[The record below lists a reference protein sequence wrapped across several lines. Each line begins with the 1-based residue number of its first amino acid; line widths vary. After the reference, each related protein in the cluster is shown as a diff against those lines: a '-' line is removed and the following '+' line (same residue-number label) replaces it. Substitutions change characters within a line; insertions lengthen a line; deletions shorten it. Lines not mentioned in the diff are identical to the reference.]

1 MNLLKKNKY
10 SIRKYKVGIFST
22 LIGTVLLL
30 SNPNGA
36 QALTTDHNVQGGSN
50 QALPGNS
57 QNTNADTNR
66 DIVNDSQNTPNAHA
80 TDNTSTNQALTNHQ
94 NVDVANQVGP
104 APIQPSASPAQ
115 NNNNSNANSTATEP
129 AANTNNNLAS
139 NNNTLNVPN
148 NTDNNDSARHLTLKE
163 IQEDVRHSSDKP
175 ELVAIAEEA
184 SNRPKKR
191 SRRAAPTDPNAT
203 PADPT
208 ATPADPT
215 AGNGSAPVAIT
226 APYTPTTDPNANNI
240 GQNAPNEV
248 LSFDDNNIRP
258 STNRSV
264 PTVTVV
270 DNLPGYTLING
281 GKVGVFSHAM
291 VRTSMFDSGDAKNYQ
306 AQGNVIALG
315 RIRGNDTND
324 HGDFNGIEKTLTVN
338 PNSEL
343 IFEFNTMTTKNYQA
357 QGNVIALGRIRGN
370 DTNDHGDFNGIEKT
384 LTVNPNSELIFEF
397 NTMTTK
403 NYQGMTNLIIK
414 NADNDTV
421 IGEKVVAYGPI
432 WRLLKVPENVSHLKI
447 QFVPKNDA
455 ITDARGIYQL
465 RDGYK
470 YYDFVDSIGLHS
482 GSHVYVERRTMEPT
496 ATNNK
501 EFTVTTSLKNNGNFG
516 ASFNTDDFV
525 YKIQLPEGVEYV
537 NNSLTKDF
545 PSGNSG
551 VDINDMNVTYD
562 AANRIITIKSTG
574 GGTGNSPARLM
585 PDKILDLKYKLR
597 VNNVPT
603 PRTVTFNDTL
613 TYKTYSQDFINSP
626 AESHT
631 VSTNPYTIDIIMNK
645 DALQAE
651 VDRRI
656 QQADYT
662 FASLDIFNDLKRRA
676 QTILDENR
684 NNVPLNKRV
693 SQADIDS
700 LANQMQ
706 HTLIR
711 SVDAENA
718 VNRKVDDMEDLV
730 NQNDELTDEEKQA
743 AIQVIEEHKNEIIG
757 NIGDQTTDDGV
768 TRIKDQG
775 IQTLSGDT
783 ATPVVKPNAKQAIRD
798 KAAKQREIINH
809 TPDATQDEIQDALNQ
824 LTTDETDAI
833 DNVTNATTN
842 ADVETAKNNGINT
855 IGAVAPQ
862 VTHKQAARDAI
873 NQATATKRQQIN
885 SNREATQEEKNA
897 ALNELTQATNHA
909 LEQINQATTN
919 DDVDTAKGDGLNAIN
934 PIAPVTVV
942 KQAARDAVSH
952 DAQQHIAEI
961 NANPDATQ
969 EERQAAIEKV
979 NAAVAVANTNILNAN
994 TNADVEQVKTNAI
1007 QGIQAIEPATKVK
1020 TDAKNAIDQSA
1031 ETQHNAIFNNN
1042 DATLEEQQAAQQLL
1056 DQAVATAKQNINAAD
1071 TNQEVAQA
1079 KDQGTQNI
1087 VVIQPATQV
1096 KTDARNAVNEKA
1108 REAITNINATPGAT
1122 REEKQEAINRVN
1134 TLKNR
1139 ALNDI
1144 GVTSTTAMVNSIRD
1158 DAVNQIGAVQP
1169 HVTKKQTATGV
1180 LTDLATAKKQE
1191 INQNTN
1197 ATTEEKQVALNQVD
1211 QDLATAI
1218 NNINQADTNAEVDQA
1233 QQLGTKA
1240 INAIQPNIV
1249 KKPAALAQTNQHYS
1263 AKLVEINA
1271 TPDATD
1277 DEKNAAI
1284 NTLNQDRQQ
1293 AIESIKQANTNAEVD
1308 QAATVAENNIDAVQ
1322 VDVVKKQAAR
1332 DKITAEVAKR
1342 IEAVKQTPNATDE
1355 EKQAAVNQINQLKDQ
1370 AFNQINQN
1378 QTNDQVDA
1386 TTNQAINAIDNVEA
1400 EVVIKPKAIAD
1411 IEKAVKEK
1419 QQQID
1424 NSLDSTDNEKEVAL
1438 QALAKEKEKALAAI
1452 DQAQTNSQ
1460 VNQAATNGVSA
1471 IKIIQPETKIKPA
1484 AREKINQKAN
1494 ELRAQINQD
1503 KEATAEERQA
1513 ALDKINDL
1521 VAKAMTNI
1529 TNDRTNQQVNDSTNQ
1544 ALDDIALVT
1553 PDHIVRAAARDA
1565 VKQQYEA
1572 KKHEIEQA
1580 EHATDEEKQVALNQL
1595 ANNEKRAL
1603 QNINQAIANNDVKRV
1618 ESNGIATLKGVEP
1631 HIVVK
1636 PEAQEAI
1643 KASAD
1648 NQVESIKD
1656 TPHATTDELDE
1667 ANQQINDTLKQG
1679 QQDIDNTTQ
1688 DAAVNDVRNQTIKAI
1703 EQIKPKVRRKRAAL
1717 DNIDES
1723 NNNQLDAIRNTLDTT
1738 QDERNVAIAALNKIV
1753 NAIKNDIAQ
1762 NKTNAEVD
1770 QTEADGNNNI
1780 KVILPKVQVKPAARQ
1795 SVSAKAEAQNALID
1809 QSDLSTEEERLAAKH
1824 LVEQALNQAIDQI
1837 NHADKTAQVNQ
1848 NSIDAQN
1855 IISKIK
1861 PATTVKAT
1869 ALQQIQNI
1877 ATNKIN
1883 LIKANN
1889 EATDEEQN
1897 AAIVQVEK
1905 ELIKAKQQI
1914 AGAVTNADVAYLLH
1928 DGKNEIRE
1936 IEPVIN
1942 KKATAREQLTTLFND
1957 KKQAIEANVQA
1968 TVEERNSILAQLQNI
1983 YDTAIG
1989 QIDQD
1994 RSNAQVDKTATLNLQ
2009 TIHDLDVHPIKK
2021 PDAEKTI
2028 NDDLARVTH
2037 LVQNYRKVSDRN
2049 KADALK
2055 AITALKLQ
2063 MDEEL
2068 KTART
2073 NADVDAVL
2081 KRFNVALGD
2090 IEAVI
2095 TEKENSLLRIDNIAQ
2110 QTYAKFKAIA
2120 TPEQLAKVKALI
2132 DQYVA
2137 DGNRMVDEDAT
2148 LNDIKKDTQLI
2159 IDEILA
2165 IKLPAEVIKASPKV
2179 GQPAPKVCT
2188 PIKKED
2194 KQEVRK
2200 VVKEL
2205 PNTGSEE
2212 MDLPLKELA
2221 LITGAALL
2229 ARRRSKKEKE
2239 S

>member
-36 QALTTDHNVQGGSN
+36 QALTTDNNVQSDTN
-50 QALPGNS
+50 QATPVNS
-57 QNTNADTNR
+57 QDKDVANNR
-66 DIVNDSQNTPNAHA
+66 GLANSAQNTPNQSA
-80 TDNTSTNQALTNHQ
+80 TTNQATNQALVNH
-94 NVDVANQVGP
+94 NNGSIVNQATPTSV
-104 APIQPSASPAQ
+104 QSSTPSAQ
-115 NNNNSNANSTATEP
+115 NNNHTDGNTTATETVSNAN
-129 AANTNNNLAS
+129 NNDAVS
-139 NNNTLNVPN
+139 NNTTLNVPN
-148 NTDNNDSARHLTLKE
+148 KTNENGSGGHLTLKE

-175 ELVAIAEEA
+175 ELVAIAEPA

-191 SRRAAPTDPNAT
+191 SRRAAPADPNAT
-203 PADPT
+203 PADP
-208 ATPADPT
+208 AAAA
-215 AGNGSAPVAIT
+215 AGNGGAPVAIT
-226 APYTPTTDPNANNI
+226 APYTPTTDPNANNA

-248 LSFDDNNIRP
+248 LSFDDNGIRP

-264 PTVTVV
+264 PSVTVV
-270 DNLPGYTLING
+270 DNLPGFTLING

-291 VRTSMFDSGDAKNYQ
+291 VRTSMFDSGDNKNYQ

-315 RIRGNDTND
+315 RINGTDTND

-343 IFEFNTMTTKNYQA
+343 IFEFNTMTTKNG
-357 QGNVIALGRIRGN
+357 QGATNV
-370 DTNDHGDFNGIEKT
+370 
-384 LTVNPNSELIFEF
+384 
-397 NTMTTK
+397 
-403 NYQGMTNLIIK
+403 IIK
-414 NADNDTV
+414 NADTNDT
-421 IGEKVVAYGPI
+421 IAEKTVEGGPTL
-432 WRLLKVPENVSHLKI
+432 RLFKVPDNVRNLKI
-447 QFVPKNDA
+447 QFVSKNDA

-465 RDGYK
+465 KDGYK
-470 YYDFVDSIGLHS
+470 YYSFVDSIGLHS

-501 EFTVTTSLKNNGNFG
+501 EFTVTTSLKNNGNSG
-516 ASFNTDDFV
+516 ASLDTDEFV

-545 PSGNSG
+545 PSNNSG
-551 VDINDMNVTYD
+551 VDVNDMNVTYD
-562 AANRIITIKSTG
+562 AANRVITIKSTG
-574 GGTGNSPARLM
+574 GGTTNSPARLM

-613 TYKTYSQDFINSP
+613 TYKTYTQDFINSA

-662 FASLDIFNDLKRRA
+662 FASLDIFNDLKKRA
-676 QTILDENR
+676 QTILAENR

-693 SQADIDS
+693 SQADIDT
-700 LANQMQ
+700 LTNQMQ

-718 VNRKVDDMEDLV
+718 VNQKADQMEDLV

-743 AIQVIEEHKNEIIG
+743 AIQVIEEHKGNIIG
-757 NIGDQTTDDGV
+757 DIGDQTTDDGV

-783 ATPVVKPNAKQAIRD
+783 ATPVVKPNAKKAIRD
-798 KAAKQREIINH
+798 KATKQREIINA
-809 TPDATQDEIQDALNQ
+809 TPDATEDEIQDAINQ
-824 LTTDETDAI
+824 LATDETDAI

-855 IGAVAPQ
+855 IGAVVPQ
-862 VTHKQAARDAI
+862 VTHKKAARDAI

-919 DDVDTAKGDGLNAIN
+919 ADVDNAKGDGLNAIN

-969 EERQAAIEKV
+969 EERQAAIDKV
-979 NAAVAVANTNILNAN
+979 NAAVTAANTNILNAN

-1007 QGIQAIEPATKVK
+1007 QGIQAITPATKVK
-1020 TDAKNAIDQSA
+1020 TDAKNAIDKSA
-1031 ETQHNAIFNNN
+1031 ETQHNTIFNNN

-1079 KDQGTQNI
+1079 KDQGMQNI

-1096 KTDARNAVNEKA
+1096 KTDARNTVNEKA

-1122 REEKQEAINRVN
+1122 REEKQEAIDRVN
-1134 TLKNR
+1134 ALKNR
-1139 ALNDI
+1139 ALTDI

-1180 LTDLATAKKQE
+1180 LNDLATAKKQE

-1197 ATTEEKQVALNQVD
+1197 ATTEEKQMALNQVD

-1218 NNINQADTNAEVDQA
+1218 NNINQADTNTEVDQA
-1233 QQLGTKA
+1233 QQLGAQA

-1249 KKPAALAQTNQHYS
+1249 KKPAALAQINQHYN
-1263 AKLVEINA
+1263 AKLAEINA

-1293 AIESIKQANTNAEVD
+1293 AIESVKQANTNNEVD
-1308 QAATVAENNIDAVQ
+1308 QAATTAENNIDAVQ

-1378 QTNDQVDA
+1378 QTNDQVDT
-1386 TTNQAINAIDNVEA
+1386 TTNQALNAIDNVEA

-1424 NSLDSTDNEKEVAL
+1424 NSLDSTDNEKEVAS

-1471 IKIIQPETKIKPA
+1471 IKIIQPETKVKPA

-1494 ELRAQINQD
+1494 ELRAKINQD
-1503 KEATAEERQA
+1503 KEATAEERQV
-1513 ALDKINDL
+1513 ALDKINEF
-1521 VAKAMTNI
+1521 VNQAMTDI
-1529 TNDRTNQQVNDSTNQ
+1529 TNNRTNQQVDDTTSQ
-1544 ALDDIALVT
+1544 ALDSIALVA
-1553 PDHIVRAAARDA
+1553 PEHIVRAAARDA

-1572 KKHEIEQA
+1572 KKQEIEQA

-1595 ANNEKRAL
+1595 ANNEKLAL
-1603 QNINQAIANNDVKRV
+1603 QNINQAVTNNDVKRV
-1618 ESNGIATLKGVEP
+1618 ETNGIATLKGVQP
-1631 HIVVK
+1631 HIVIK
-1636 PEAQEAI
+1636 PEAQQAI
-1643 KASAD
+1643 KASAE

-1656 TPHATTDELDE
+1656 TPHATVDELDE
-1667 ANQQINDTLKQG
+1667 ANQLISDTLKQA
-1679 QQDIDNTTQ
+1679 QQEIENTNQ
-1688 DAAVNDVRNQTIKAI
+1688 DAAVTDVRNQTIKAI

-1717 DNIDES
+1717 DSIEE
-1723 NNNQLDAIRNTLDTT
+1723 NNKNQLDAIRNTLDTT
-1738 QDERNVAIAALNKIV
+1738 QDERDVAIDTLNKIV
-1753 NAIKNDIAQ
+1753 NTIKNDIAQ

-1770 QTEADGNNNI
+1770 RTETDSNDNI

-1795 SVSAKAEAQNALID
+1795 SVGVKAEAQNALID

-1848 NSIDAQN
+1848 DSINAQN

-1897 AAIVQVEK
+1897 IAIAQVEK

-1914 AGAVTNADVAYLLH
+1914 ASAVTNADVAYLLH
-1928 DGKNEIRE
+1928 DEKNEIRE

-1942 KKATAREQLTTLFND
+1942 RKASAREQLTTLFND
-1957 KKQAIEANVQA
+1957 KKQAIEANFQA

-1994 RSNAQVDKTATLNLQ
+1994 RSNAQVDKTASLNLQ

-2028 NDDLARVTH
+2028 NDDLARVTA

-2137 DGNRMVDEDAT
+2137 DGNRMIDEDAT
-2148 LNDIKKDTQLI
+2148 LNDIKQHTQFI
-2159 IDEILA
+2159 VDEILA
-2165 IKLPAEVIKASPKV
+2165 IKLPAEAMKVSPKV
-2179 GQPAPKVCT
+2179 IQPAPKVCT
-2188 PIKKED
+2188 PIKKE
-2194 KQEVRK
+2194 ETHESRK
-2200 VVKEL
+2200 VEKEL
-2205 PNTGSEE
+2205 PNTGSEG
-2212 MDLPLKELA
+2212 MDLPLKEFA

-2229 ARRRSKKEKE
+2229 ARRRTKNEKE

>member
-36 QALTTDHNVQGGSN
+36 QALTTDNNVQSDTN
-50 QALPGNS
+50 QATPVNS
-57 QNTNADTNR
+57 QDTNVANNR
-66 DIVNDSQNTPNAHA
+66 GLANSAQNTPNQSA
-80 TDNTSTNQALTNHQ
+80 TTNQSTNQALVNH
-94 NVDVANQVGP
+94 NNGSIANQATPTSV
-104 APIQPSASPAQ
+104 QSSTPSAQ
-115 NNNNSNANSTATEP
+115 NNNHTDGNTTATETVSNAN
-129 AANTNNNLAS
+129 NKDVVS
-139 NNNTLNVPN
+139 NNTTLNVPN
-148 NTDNNDSARHLTLKE
+148 KTNENGSGGHLTLKE

-175 ELVAIAEEA
+175 ELVAIAEQA

-191 SRRAAPTDPNAT
+191 SRRAAPADPNAT
-203 PADPT
+203 PADP
-208 ATPADPT
+208 AAAA
-215 AGNGSAPVAIT
+215 AGNGGAPVAIT
-226 APYTPTTDPNANNI
+226 APYTPTTDPNANNA

-248 LSFDDNNIRP
+248 LSFDDNGIRP

-264 PTVTVV
+264 PSVTVV
-270 DNLPGYTLING
+270 DNLPGFTLING

-315 RIRGNDTND
+315 RIKGNDTND
-324 HGDFNGIEKTLTVN
+324 HGDFNGIEK
-338 PNSEL
+338 S
-343 IFEFNTMTTKNYQA
+343 
-357 QGNVIALGRIRGN
+357 
-370 DTNDHGDFNGIEKT
+370 

-403 NYQGMTNLIIK
+403 NYQGVTNLIIK

-421 IGEKVVAYGPI
+421 IAEKSVAYGPI
-432 WRLLKVPENVSHLKI
+432 WRLFKVPENVSHLKI

-525 YKIQLPEGVEYV
+525 YKVQLPEGVEYV

-545 PSGNSG
+545 PSSNSG
-551 VDINDMNVTYD
+551 VDMNDFNVTYD
-562 AANRIITIKSTG
+562 AANRVITIKSTG
-574 GGTGNSPARLM
+574 GGSGNSPARLM

-613 TYKTYSQDFINSP
+613 TYKTYTQDFINSP

-700 LANQMQ
+700 LTNQMQ

-718 VNRKVDDMEDLV
+718 VNKKVDQMEELV

-783 ATPVVKPNAKQAIRD
+783 ATPVVKPNAKKAIRD
-798 KAAKQREIINH
+798 KATKQREIINA
-809 TPDATQDEIQDALNQ
+809 TPDATEDEIQDALNQ
-824 LTTDETDAI
+824 LATDETDAI

-842 ADVETAKNNGINT
+842 ADVEIAKNNGINT
-855 IGAVAPQ
+855 IGAVVPQ

-919 DDVDTAKGDGLNAIN
+919 ADVDNAKGDGLNAIN

-969 EERQAAIEKV
+969 EERQAAIDKV
-979 NAAVAVANTNILNAN
+979 NAAVTAANTNILNAN

-1007 QGIQAIEPATKVK
+1007 QGIQAITPATKVK
-1020 TDAKNAIDQSA
+1020 TDAKNAIDKSA
-1031 ETQHNAIFNNN
+1031 ETQHNTIFNNN

-1096 KTDARNAVNEKA
+1096 KTDARNAVNDKA

-1139 ALNDI
+1139 ALTDI

-1180 LTDLATAKKQE
+1180 LNDLATAKKQE

-1211 QDLATAI
+1211 QELATAI

-1249 KKPAALAQTNQHYS
+1249 KKPAALAQINQHYN
-1263 AKLVEINA
+1263 AKLAEINA
-1271 TPDATD
+1271 TPDATN

-1370 AFNQINQN
+1370 AINQINQN
-1378 QTNDQVDA
+1378 QTNDQVDT
-1386 TTNQAINAIDNVEA
+1386 TTNQAVNAIDNVEA

-1424 NSLDSTDNEKEVAL
+1424 NSLDSTDNEKEVAS

-1471 IKIIQPETKIKPA
+1471 IKIIQPETKVKPA

-1494 ELRAQINQD
+1494 ELRAKINQD
-1503 KEATAEERQA
+1503 KEATAEERQV
-1513 ALDKINDL
+1513 ALDKINEF
-1521 VAKAMTNI
+1521 VNQAMTDI
-1529 TNDRTNQQVNDSTNQ
+1529 TNNRTNQQVDDTTSQ
-1544 ALDDIALVT
+1544 ALDSIALVA
-1553 PDHIVRAAARDA
+1553 PEHIVRAAARDA

-1572 KKHEIEQA
+1572 KKQEIEQA

-1595 ANNEKRAL
+1595 ANNEKLAL
-1603 QNINQAIANNDVKRV
+1603 QNINQAVTNNDVKRV
-1618 ESNGIATLKGVEP
+1618 ETNGIATLKGVQP
-1631 HIVVK
+1631 HIVIK
-1636 PEAQEAI
+1636 PEAQQAI
-1643 KASAD
+1643 KATAE

-1656 TPHATTDELDE
+1656 TPHATVDELDE
-1667 ANQQINDTLKQG
+1667 ANQLISDTLKQA
-1679 QQDIDNTTQ
+1679 QQEIENTNQ
-1688 DAAVNDVRNQTIKAI
+1688 DAAVTDVRNQTIKAI

-1717 DNIDES
+1717 DSIEE
-1723 NNNQLDAIRNTLDTT
+1723 NNKNQLDAIRNTLDIT
-1738 QDERNVAIAALNKIV
+1738 QDERDVAIDTLNKIV
-1753 NAIKNDIAQ
+1753 NTIKNDIAQ

-1770 QTEADGNNNI
+1770 RTETDGNDNI

-1795 SVSAKAEAQNALID
+1795 SVGVKAEAQNALID

-1848 NSIDAQN
+1848 DSIDAQN

-1897 AAIVQVEK
+1897 IAIAQVEK

-1914 AGAVTNADVAYLLH
+1914 ASAVTNADVAYLLH
-1928 DGKNEIRE
+1928 DEKNEIRE

-1942 KKATAREQLTTLFND
+1942 RKASAREQLTTLFND
-1957 KKQAIEANVQA
+1957 KKQAIEANIQA

-1994 RSNAQVDKTATLNLQ
+1994 RSNAQVDKTASLNLQ

-2028 NDDLARVTH
+2028 NDDLARVTA
-2037 LVQNYRKVSDRN
+2037 LVQNYRKVSNRN

-2081 KRFNVALGD
+2081 KRFNVALSD

-2120 TPEQLAKVKALI
+2120 TPEQLAKVKVLI

-2137 DGNRMVDEDAT
+2137 DGNRMIDEDAT
-2148 LNDIKKDTQLI
+2148 LNDIKQHTQFI
-2159 IDEILA
+2159 VDEILA
-2165 IKLPAEVIKASPKV
+2165 IKLPAEATKVSPKEI
-2179 GQPAPKVCT
+2179 QPAPKVCT
-2188 PIKKED
+2188 PIKKE
-2194 KQEVRK
+2194 ETHESRK
-2200 VVKEL
+2200 VEKEL
-2205 PNTGSEE
+2205 PNTGSEG
-2212 MDLPLKELA
+2212 MDLPLKEFA

-2229 ARRRSKKEKE
+2229 ARRRTKNEKE

>member
-36 QALTTDHNVQGGSN
+36 QALTTDNNVQSDTN
-50 QALPGNS
+50 QATPVNS
-57 QNTNADTNR
+57 QDKDVANNR
-66 DIVNDSQNTPNAHA
+66 GLANSAQNTPNQSA
-80 TDNTSTNQALTNHQ
+80 TTNQATNQALVNH
-94 NVDVANQVGP
+94 NNGSIVNQATPTSV
-104 APIQPSASPAQ
+104 QSSTPSAQ
-115 NNNNSNANSTATEP
+115 NNNHTDGNTTATETVSNAN
-129 AANTNNNLAS
+129 NNDAVS
-139 NNNTLNVPN
+139 NNTTLNVPN
-148 NTDNNDSARHLTLKE
+148 KTNENGSGGHLTLKE

-175 ELVAIAEEA
+175 ELVAIAEPA

-191 SRRAAPTDPNAT
+191 SRRAAPADPNAT
-203 PADPT
+203 PADP
-208 ATPADPT
+208 AAAA
-215 AGNGSAPVAIT
+215 AGNGGAPVAIT
-226 APYTPTTDPNANNI
+226 APYTPTTDPNANNA
-240 GQNAPNEV
+240 GQNAPKEV
-248 LSFDDNNIRP
+248 LSFDDNGIRP

-264 PTVTVV
+264 PSVTVV
-270 DNLPGYTLING
+270 DNLPGFTLING

-291 VRTSMFDSGDAKNYQ
+291 VRTSMFDSADAKNYQ

-315 RIRGNDTND
+315 RIKGNDT
-324 HGDFNGIEKTLTVN
+324 T
-338 PNSEL
+338 
-343 IFEFNTMTTKNYQA
+343 
-357 QGNVIALGRIRGN
+357 
-370 DTNDHGDFNGIEKT
+370 DHGDFNGIEKT

-403 NYQGMTNLIIK
+403 NYQGVTNLIIK

-421 IGEKVVAYGPI
+421 IAEKSVAYGPI
-432 WRLLKVPENVSHLKI
+432 WRLFKVPENVSHLKI

-525 YKIQLPEGVEYV
+525 YQVQLPEGVEYV

-545 PSGNSG
+545 PSSNSG
-551 VDINDMNVTYD
+551 VDMNDFNVTYD
-562 AANRIITIKSTG
+562 AANRVITIKSTG
-574 GGTGNSPARLM
+574 GGSGNSPARLM

-613 TYKTYSQDFINSP
+613 TYKTYTQDFINSP

-700 LANQMQ
+700 LTNQMQ

-718 VNRKVDDMEDLV
+718 VNKKVDQMEDLV

-783 ATPVVKPNAKQAIRD
+783 ATPVVKPNAKKAIRD
-798 KAAKQREIINH
+798 KATKQREIINA
-809 TPDATQDEIQDALNQ
+809 TPDATEDEIQDALNQ
-824 LTTDETDAI
+824 LATDETDAI

-855 IGAVAPQ
+855 IGAVVPQ
-862 VTHKQAARDAI
+862 VTHKKAARDAI

-919 DDVDTAKGDGLNAIN
+919 ADVDNAKGDGLNAIN

-969 EERQAAIEKV
+969 EERQAAIDKV
-979 NAAVAVANTNILNAN
+979 NAAVTAANTNILNAN

-1007 QGIQAIEPATKVK
+1007 QGIQAITPATKVK
-1020 TDAKNAIDQSA
+1020 TDAKNAIDKSA
-1031 ETQHNAIFNNN
+1031 ETQHNTIFNNI

-1096 KTDARNAVNEKA
+1096 KTDARNVVNDKA

-1139 ALNDI
+1139 ALTDI

-1180 LTDLATAKKQE
+1180 LNDLATAKKQE

-1211 QDLATAI
+1211 QELATAI

-1249 KKPAALAQTNQHYS
+1249 KKPAALAQINQHYN
-1263 AKLVEINA
+1263 AKLAEINA

-1293 AIESIKQANTNAEVD
+1293 AIESVKQANTNAEVD

-1378 QTNDQVDA
+1378 QTNDQVDT
-1386 TTNQAINAIDNVEA
+1386 TTNQALNAIDNVEA

-1424 NSLDSTDNEKEVAL
+1424 NSLDSTDNEKEVAS

-1471 IKIIQPETKIKPA
+1471 IKIIQPETKVKPA
-1484 AREKINQKAN
+1484 AREKINQKVN
-1494 ELRAQINQD
+1494 ELRAKINQD
-1503 KEATAEERQA
+1503 KEATAEERQV
-1513 ALDKINDL
+1513 ALDKINEF
-1521 VAKAMTNI
+1521 VNQAMTDI
-1529 TNDRTNQQVNDSTNQ
+1529 TNNRTNQQVDDTTSQ
-1544 ALDDIALVT
+1544 ALDSIALVALE
-1553 PDHIVRAAARDA
+1553 HIVRAAARDA

-1572 KKHEIEQA
+1572 KKQEIEQA

-1595 ANNEKRAL
+1595 ANNEKLAL
-1603 QNINQAIANNDVKRV
+1603 QNINQAVTNNDVKRV
-1618 ESNGIATLKGVEP
+1618 ETNGIATLKGVQP
-1631 HIVVK
+1631 HIVIK
-1636 PEAQEAI
+1636 PEAQQAI
-1643 KASAD
+1643 KASAE

-1656 TPHATTDELDE
+1656 TPHATVDELDE
-1667 ANQQINDTLKQG
+1667 ANQLISDTLKQA
-1679 QQDIDNTTQ
+1679 QQEIENTNQ
-1688 DAAVNDVRNQTIKAI
+1688 DAAVTDVRNQTIKAI

-1717 DNIDES
+1717 DSIEE
-1723 NNNQLDAIRNTLDTT
+1723 NNKNQLDAIRNTLDTT
-1738 QDERNVAIAALNKIV
+1738 QDERDVAIDTLNKIV
-1753 NAIKNDIAQ
+1753 NTIKNDIAQ

-1770 QTEADGNNNI
+1770 RTETDGNDNI

-1795 SVSAKAEAQNALID
+1795 SVGVKAEAQNALID

-1848 NSIDAQN
+1848 DSIDAQN

-1883 LIKANN
+1883 LSKANN

-1897 AAIVQVEK
+1897 IAIAQVEK

-1914 AGAVTNADVAYLLH
+1914 ASAVTNADVAYLLH
-1928 DGKNEIRE
+1928 DEKNEIRE

-1942 KKATAREQLTTLFND
+1942 RKASAREQLTTLFND
-1957 KKQAIEANVQA
+1957 KKQAIEANIQA

-1994 RSNAQVDKTATLNLQ
+1994 RSNAQVDKTASLNLQ
-2009 TIHDLDVHPIKK
+2009 KIHDLDVHPIKK

-2028 NDDLARVTH
+2028 NDDLARVTA
-2037 LVQNYRKVSDRN
+2037 LVQNYRKVSNRN

-2081 KRFNVALGD
+2081 KRFNVALSD

-2120 TPEQLAKVKALI
+2120 TPEQLAKVKVLI

-2137 DGNRMVDEDAT
+2137 DGNRMIDEDAT
-2148 LNDIKKDTQLI
+2148 LNDIKQHTQFI
-2159 IDEILA
+2159 VDEILA
-2165 IKLPAEVIKASPKV
+2165 IKLPAEPTKVSPKV
-2179 GQPAPKVCT
+2179 IQPAPKVCT
-2188 PIKKED
+2188 PIKKE
-2194 KQEVRK
+2194 ETHESRK
-2200 VVKEL
+2200 VEKEL
-2205 PNTGSEE
+2205 PNTGSEG
-2212 MDLPLKELA
+2212 MDLPLKEFA

-2229 ARRRSKKEKE
+2229 ARRRTKNEKE

>member
-36 QALTTDHNVQGGSN
+36 QALTTDNNVQSDTN
-50 QALPGNS
+50 QATPVNS
-57 QNTNADTNR
+57 QDTNVANNR
-66 DIVNDSQNTPNAHA
+66 GLANSAQNTPNQSA
-80 TDNTSTNQALTNHQ
+80 TTNQSTNQALVNH
-94 NVDVANQVGP
+94 NNGSIANQATP

-115 NNNNSNANSTATEP
+115 NNNHSDANSTATETVSN
-129 AANTNNNLAS
+129 ANNNDVVS
-139 NNNTLNVPN
+139 NNTTLNVPN
-148 NTDNNDSARHLTLKE
+148 RTNENGSGGHLTLKE

-175 ELVAIAEEA
+175 ELVAIAEQA

-191 SRRAAPTDPNAT
+191 SRRAAPADPNAT
-203 PADPT
+203 PADP
-208 ATPADPT
+208 AAAA
-215 AGNGSAPVAIT
+215 AGNGGAPVAIT
-226 APYTPTTDPNANNI
+226 APYTPTTDPNANNA

-248 LSFDDNNIRP
+248 LSFDDNGIRP

-264 PTVTVV
+264 PSVTVV
-270 DNLPGYTLING
+270 DNLPGFTLING

-315 RIRGNDTND
+315 RIKGNDTND
-324 HGDFNGIEKTLTVN
+324 HGDFNGIEK
-338 PNSEL
+338 S
-343 IFEFNTMTTKNYQA
+343 
-357 QGNVIALGRIRGN
+357 
-370 DTNDHGDFNGIEKT
+370 

-403 NYQGMTNLIIK
+403 NYQGVTNLIIK

-421 IGEKVVAYGPI
+421 IAEKSVAYGPI
-432 WRLLKVPENVSHLKI
+432 WRLFKVPDNVSHLKI

-525 YKIQLPEGVEYV
+525 YKVQLPEGVEYV

-545 PSGNSG
+545 PSSNSG
-551 VDINDMNVTYD
+551 VDMNDFNVTYD
-562 AANRIITIKSTG
+562 AANRVITIKSTG
-574 GGTGNSPARLM
+574 GGSGNSPARLM
-585 PDKILDLKYKLR
+585 PDKILDLKYKLC

-613 TYKTYSQDFINSP
+613 TYKTYTQDFINSP

-662 FASLDIFNDLKRRA
+662 FASLDIFNGLKRRA

-700 LANQMQ
+700 LTNQMQ

-718 VNRKVDDMEDLV
+718 VNKKVDQMEDLV

-757 NIGDQTTDDGV
+757 DIGDQTTDAGV

-783 ATPVVKPNAKQAIRD
+783 ATPVVKPNAKKAIRD
-798 KAAKQREIINH
+798 KATKQREIINA
-809 TPDATQDEIQDALNQ
+809 TPDATEDEIQDAINQ
-824 LTTDETDAI
+824 LATDETDAI

-855 IGAVAPQ
+855 IGAVVPQ
-862 VTHKQAARDAI
+862 VTHKKAARDAI

-885 SNREATQEEKNA
+885 SNREATQEEKDA

-919 DDVDTAKGDGLNAIN
+919 ADVDNAKGDGLNAIN

-969 EERQAAIEKV
+969 EERQAAIDKV
-979 NAAVAVANTNILNAN
+979 NAAVTAANTNILNAN
-994 TNADVEQVKTNAI
+994 TNANVEQVKTNAI
-1007 QGIQAIEPATKVK
+1007 QGIQAITPATKVK
-1020 TDAKNAIDQSA
+1020 TDAKNAIDKSA
-1031 ETQHNAIFNNN
+1031 ETQHNTIFNN

-1096 KTDARNAVNEKA
+1096 KTDARNAVNDKA

-1139 ALNDI
+1139 ALTDI

-1180 LTDLATAKKQE
+1180 LNDLATAKKQE

-1211 QDLATAI
+1211 QELATAI

-1249 KKPAALAQTNQHYS
+1249 KKPAALAQINQHYN
-1263 AKLVEINA
+1263 AKLAEINA
-1271 TPDATD
+1271 TPDATN

-1386 TTNQAINAIDNVEA
+1386 TTNQAVNAIDNVEA

-1424 NSLDSTDNEKEVAL
+1424 NSLDSTDNEKEVAS
-1438 QALAKEKEKALAAI
+1438 QALTKEKEKALAAI

-1471 IKIIQPETKIKPA
+1471 IKIIQPETKVKPA

-1494 ELRAQINQD
+1494 ELRAKINQD
-1503 KEATAEERQA
+1503 KEATAEERQV
-1513 ALDKINDL
+1513 ALDKINEF
-1521 VAKAMTNI
+1521 VNQAMTDI
-1529 TNDRTNQQVNDSTNQ
+1529 TNNRTNQQVDDTTSQ
-1544 ALDDIALVT
+1544 ALDSIALVT
-1553 PDHIVRAAARDA
+1553 PEHIVRAGARDA

-1572 KKHEIEQA
+1572 KKQEIEQA

-1595 ANNEKRAL
+1595 ANNEKLAL
-1603 QNINQAIANNDVKRV
+1603 QNINQAVTNNDVKRV
-1618 ESNGIATLKGVEP
+1618 ETNGIATLKGVQP
-1631 HIVVK
+1631 HIVIK
-1636 PEAQEAI
+1636 PEEQQAI
-1643 KASAD
+1643 KASAE

-1656 TPHATTDELDE
+1656 TPHATVDELDE
-1667 ANQQINDTLKQG
+1667 ANQLISDTLKKA
-1679 QQDIDNTTQ
+1679 QQEIENTNQ
-1688 DAAVNDVRNQTIKAI
+1688 DAAVTDVRNQTIKAI

-1717 DNIDES
+1717 DSIEE
-1723 NNNQLDAIRNTLDTT
+1723 NNKNQLDAIRNTLDTT
-1738 QDERNVAIAALNKIV
+1738 QDERDVAIDTLNKIV
-1753 NAIKNDIAQ
+1753 NTIKNDIAQ

-1770 QTEADGNNNI
+1770 RTETDGNDNI

-1795 SVSAKAEAQNALID
+1795 SVGVKAEAQNALID

-1848 NSIDAQN
+1848 DSINAQN

-1897 AAIVQVEK
+1897 AAIAQVEK

-1914 AGAVTNADVAYLLH
+1914 ASAVTNADVAYLLH
-1928 DGKNEIRE
+1928 DEKNEIRE

-1942 KKATAREQLTTLFND
+1942 RKASAREQLTTLFND
-1957 KKQAIEANVQA
+1957 KKQAIEANIQA

-1994 RSNAQVDKTATLNLQ
+1994 RSNAQVDKTASLNLQ

-2028 NDDLARVTH
+2028 NDDLARVTA

-2081 KRFNVALGD
+2081 KRFNVALSD

-2120 TPEQLAKVKALI
+2120 TPEQLAKVKVLI

-2137 DGNRMVDEDAT
+2137 DGNRMIDEDAT
-2148 LNDIKKDTQLI
+2148 LNDIKQHTQFI
-2159 IDEILA
+2159 VDEILA
-2165 IKLPAEVIKASPKV
+2165 IKLPAEATKVSPKV
-2179 GQPAPKVCT
+2179 IQSAPKVCT
-2188 PIKKED
+2188 PIIKE
-2194 KQEVRK
+2194 ETHESRK
-2200 VVKEL
+2200 VEKEL
-2205 PNTGSEE
+2205 PNTGSEG
-2212 MDLPLKELA
+2212 MDLPLKEFA

-2229 ARRRSKKEKE
+2229 ARRRTKNEKE

>member
-36 QALTTDHNVQGGSN
+36 QALTTDNNVQSDTN
-50 QALPGNS
+50 QATPVNS
-57 QNTNADTNR
+57 QDKDVANNR
-66 DIVNDSQNTPNAHA
+66 GLANSAQNTPNQSA
-80 TDNTSTNQALTNHQ
+80 TTNQATNQALVNH
-94 NVDVANQVGP
+94 NNGSIVNQATPTSV
-104 APIQPSASPAQ
+104 QSSTPSAQ
-115 NNNNSNANSTATEP
+115 NNNHTDGNTTATETVSNAN
-129 AANTNNNLAS
+129 NNDAVS
-139 NNNTLNVPN
+139 NNTTLNVPN
-148 NTDNNDSARHLTLKE
+148 KTNENGSGGHLTLKE

-175 ELVAIAEEA
+175 ELVAIAEPA

-191 SRRAAPTDPNAT
+191 SKRAAPADPNAT
-203 PADPT
+203 PADP
-208 ATPADPT
+208 AAAA
-215 AGNGSAPVAIT
+215 AGNGGAPVAIT
-226 APYTPTTDPNANNI
+226 APYTPTTDPNANNA

-248 LSFDDNNIRP
+248 LSFDDNGIRP

-264 PTVTVV
+264 PSVTVV
-270 DNLPGYTLING
+270 DNLPGFTLING

-291 VRTSMFDSGDAKNYQ
+291 VRTSMFDSADAKNYQ

-315 RIRGNDTND
+315 RI
-324 HGDFNGIEKTLTVN
+324 K
-338 PNSEL
+338 
-343 IFEFNTMTTKNYQA
+343 
-357 QGNVIALGRIRGN
+357 GN

-403 NYQGMTNLIIK
+403 NYQGVTNLIIK

-421 IGEKVVAYGPI
+421 IAEKSVAYGPI
-432 WRLLKVPENVSHLKI
+432 WRLFKVPENVSHLKI

-525 YKIQLPEGVEYV
+525 YQVQLPEGVEYV

-545 PSGNSG
+545 PSSNSG
-551 VDINDMNVTYD
+551 VDMNDFNVTYD
-562 AANRIITIKSTG
+562 AANRVITIKSTG
-574 GGTGNSPARLM
+574 GGSGNSPARLM

-613 TYKTYSQDFINSP
+613 TYKTYTQDFINSP

-631 VSTNPYTIDIIMNK
+631 VRTNPYTIDIIMNK

-700 LANQMQ
+700 LTNQMQ

-718 VNRKVDDMEDLV
+718 VNKKVDQMEDLV

-783 ATPVVKPNAKQAIRD
+783 ATPVVKPNAKKAIRD
-798 KAAKQREIINH
+798 KATKQREIINA
-809 TPDATQDEIQDALNQ
+809 TPDATEDEIQDALNQ
-824 LTTDETDAI
+824 LATDETDAI

-842 ADVETAKNNGINT
+842 ADVEIAKNNGINT
-855 IGAVAPQ
+855 IGAVVPQ

-919 DDVDTAKGDGLNAIN
+919 ADVDNAKGDGLNAIN

-969 EERQAAIEKV
+969 EERQAAIDKV
-979 NAAVAVANTNILNAN
+979 NAAVTAANTNILNAN

-1007 QGIQAIEPATKVK
+1007 QGIQAITPATKVK
-1020 TDAKNAIDQSA
+1020 TDAKNAIDKSA
-1031 ETQHNAIFNNN
+1031 ETQHNTIFNNN

-1096 KTDARNAVNEKA
+1096 KTDARNVVNDKA

-1139 ALNDI
+1139 ALTDI

-1180 LTDLATAKKQE
+1180 LNDLATAKKQE

-1211 QDLATAI
+1211 QELATAI

-1249 KKPAALAQTNQHYS
+1249 KKPAALAQINQHYN
-1263 AKLVEINA
+1263 AKLAEINA
-1271 TPDATD
+1271 TPDATN

-1284 NTLNQDRQQ
+1284 NTLNLDRQQ

-1378 QTNDQVDA
+1378 QTNDQVDT
-1386 TTNQAINAIDNVEA
+1386 TTNQALKAIDNVEA

-1424 NSLDSTDNEKEVAL
+1424 NSLDSTDNEKEVAS

-1471 IKIIQPETKIKPA
+1471 IKIIQPETKVKPA

-1494 ELRAQINQD
+1494 ELRAKINQD
-1503 KEATAEERQA
+1503 KEATAEERQV
-1513 ALDKINDL
+1513 ALDKINEF
-1521 VAKAMTNI
+1521 VNQAMTDI
-1529 TNDRTNQQVNDSTNQ
+1529 TNNRTNQQVDDTTSQ
-1544 ALDDIALVT
+1544 ALDSIALVT

-1572 KKHEIEQA
+1572 KNREIEQA

-1603 QNINQAIANNDVKRV
+1603 QNINQAVTNNDVKRV
-1618 ESNGIATLKGVEP
+1618 ETNGIATLKGVQP
-1631 HIVVK
+1631 HIVIK
-1636 PEAQEAI
+1636 PEAQQAI
-1643 KASAD
+1643 KASAE

-1656 TPHATTDELDE
+1656 TPHATVDELDE
-1667 ANQQINDTLKQG
+1667 ANQLISDTLKQA
-1679 QQDIDNTTQ
+1679 QQEIENTNQ
-1688 DAAVNDVRNQTIKAI
+1688 DAAVTDVRNQTIKAI

-1717 DNIDES
+1717 DSIEE
-1723 NNNQLDAIRNTLDTT
+1723 NNKNQLDAIRNTLDTT
-1738 QDERNVAIAALNKIV
+1738 QDERDVAIDTLNKIV
-1753 NAIKNDIAQ
+1753 NTIKNDIAQ

-1770 QTEADGNNNI
+1770 RTETDGNDNI

-1795 SVSAKAEAQNALID
+1795 SVGVKAEAQNALID

-1848 NSIDAQN
+1848 DSINAQN

-1897 AAIVQVEK
+1897 IAIAQVEK

-1914 AGAVTNADVAYLLH
+1914 ASAVTNADVAYLLH
-1928 DGKNEIRE
+1928 DEKNEIRE

-1942 KKATAREQLTTLFND
+1942 RKASAREQLTTLFND
-1957 KKQAIEANVQA
+1957 KKQAIEANIQA

-1994 RSNAQVDKTATLNLQ
+1994 RSNAQVDKTASLNLQ

-2028 NDDLARVTH
+2028 NDDLARVTA
-2037 LVQNYRKVSDRN
+2037 LVQNYRKVSNRN

-2081 KRFNVALGD
+2081 KRFNVALSD

-2120 TPEQLAKVKALI
+2120 TPEQLAKVKVLI

-2137 DGNRMVDEDAT
+2137 DGNRMIDEDAT
-2148 LNDIKKDTQLI
+2148 LNDIKQHTQFSV
-2159 IDEILA
+2159 DEILA
-2165 IKLPAEVIKASPKV
+2165 IKLPAEETKVSPKEI
-2179 GQPAPKVCT
+2179 QPAPKVCT
-2188 PIKKED
+2188 PIKKE
-2194 KQEVRK
+2194 ETHESRK
-2200 VVKEL
+2200 VEKEL
-2205 PNTGSEE
+2205 PNTGSEG
-2212 MDLPLKELA
+2212 MDLPLKEFA
-2221 LITGAALL
+2221 LITGRLC
-2229 ARRRSKKEKE
+2229 
-2239 S
+2239 

>member
-36 QALTTDHNVQGGSN
+36 QALTTDNNVQSDTN
-50 QALPGNS
+50 QATPVNS
-57 QNTNADTNR
+57 QDTNVANNR
-66 DIVNDSQNTPNAHA
+66 GLANSAQNTPNQSA
-80 TDNTSTNQALTNHQ
+80 TTNQSTNQALVNH
-94 NVDVANQVGP
+94 NNGSIANQATPTSV
-104 APIQPSASPAQ
+104 QSSTPSAQ
-115 NNNNSNANSTATEP
+115 NNNHTDGNTTATETVSNAN
-129 AANTNNNLAS
+129 NKDVVS
-139 NNNTLNVPN
+139 NNTTLNVPN
-148 NTDNNDSARHLTLKE
+148 KTNENGSGGHLTLKE

-175 ELVAIAEEA
+175 ELVAIAEQA

-191 SRRAAPTDPNAT
+191 SRRAAPADPNAT
-203 PADPT
+203 PADP
-208 ATPADPT
+208 AAAA
-215 AGNGSAPVAIT
+215 AGNGGAPVAIT
-226 APYTPTTDPNANNI
+226 APYTPTTDPNANNA

-248 LSFDDNNIRP
+248 LSFDDNGIRP

-264 PTVTVV
+264 PSVTVV
-270 DNLPGYTLING
+270 DNLPGFTLING

-315 RIRGNDTND
+315 RIKGNDTND
-324 HGDFNGIEKTLTVN
+324 HGDFNGIEK
-338 PNSEL
+338 S
-343 IFEFNTMTTKNYQA
+343 
-357 QGNVIALGRIRGN
+357 
-370 DTNDHGDFNGIEKT
+370 

-403 NYQGMTNLIIK
+403 NYQGVTNLIIK

-421 IGEKVVAYGPI
+421 IAEKSVAYGPI
-432 WRLLKVPENVSHLKI
+432 WRLFKVPENVSHLKI

-525 YKIQLPEGVEYV
+525 YKVQLPEGVEYV

-545 PSGNSG
+545 PSSNSG
-551 VDINDMNVTYD
+551 VDMNDFNVTYD
-562 AANRIITIKSTG
+562 AANRVITIKSTG
-574 GGTGNSPARLM
+574 GGSGNSPARLM

-613 TYKTYSQDFINSP
+613 TYKTYTQDFINSP
-626 AESHT
+626 AENHT

-700 LANQMQ
+700 LTNQMQ

-718 VNRKVDDMEDLV
+718 VNKKVDQMEDLV

-783 ATPVVKPNAKQAIRD
+783 ATPVVKPNAKKAIRD
-798 KAAKQREIINH
+798 KATKQREIINA
-809 TPDATQDEIQDALNQ
+809 TPDATEDEIQDALNQ
-824 LTTDETDAI
+824 LATDETDAI

-842 ADVETAKNNGINT
+842 ADVEIAKNNGINT
-855 IGAVAPQ
+855 IGAVVPQ

-919 DDVDTAKGDGLNAIN
+919 ADVDNAKGDGLNAIN

-969 EERQAAIEKV
+969 EERQAAIDKV
-979 NAAVAVANTNILNAN
+979 NAAVTAANTNILNAN

-1007 QGIQAIEPATKVK
+1007 QGIQAITPATKVK
-1020 TDAKNAIDQSA
+1020 TDAKNAIDKSA
-1031 ETQHNAIFNNN
+1031 ETQHNTIFNNN

-1096 KTDARNAVNEKA
+1096 KTDARNAVNDKA

-1139 ALNDI
+1139 ALTDI

-1180 LTDLATAKKQE
+1180 LNDLATAKKQE

-1211 QDLATAI
+1211 QELATAI

-1249 KKPAALAQTNQHYS
+1249 KKPAALAQINQHYN
-1263 AKLVEINA
+1263 AKLAEINA
-1271 TPDATD
+1271 TPDATN

-1370 AFNQINQN
+1370 AINQINQN
-1378 QTNDQVDA
+1378 QTNDQVDT
-1386 TTNQAINAIDNVEA
+1386 TTNQAVNAIDNVEA

-1424 NSLDSTDNEKEVAL
+1424 NSLDSTDNEKEVAS

-1471 IKIIQPETKIKPA
+1471 IKIIQPETKVKPA

-1494 ELRAQINQD
+1494 ELRAKINQD
-1503 KEATAEERQA
+1503 KEATAEERQV
-1513 ALDKINDL
+1513 ALDKINEF
-1521 VAKAMTNI
+1521 VNQAMTDI
-1529 TNDRTNQQVNDSTNQ
+1529 TNNRTNQQVDDTTSQ
-1544 ALDDIALVT
+1544 ALDSIALVA
-1553 PDHIVRAAARDA
+1553 PEHIVRAAARDA

-1572 KKHEIEQA
+1572 KKQEIEQA

-1595 ANNEKRAL
+1595 ANNEKLAL
-1603 QNINQAIANNDVKRV
+1603 QNINQAVTNNDVKRV
-1618 ESNGIATLKGVEP
+1618 ETNGIATLKGVQP
-1631 HIVVK
+1631 HIVIK
-1636 PEAQEAI
+1636 PEAQQAI
-1643 KASAD
+1643 KASAE

-1656 TPHATTDELDE
+1656 TPHATVDELDE
-1667 ANQQINDTLKQG
+1667 ANQLISDTLKQA
-1679 QQDIDNTTQ
+1679 QQEIENTNQ
-1688 DAAVNDVRNQTIKAI
+1688 DAAVTDVRNQTIKAI

-1717 DNIDES
+1717 DSIEE
-1723 NNNQLDAIRNTLDTT
+1723 NNKNQLDAIRNTLDTT
-1738 QDERNVAIAALNKIV
+1738 QDERDVAIDTLNKIV
-1753 NAIKNDIAQ
+1753 NTIKNDIAQ

-1770 QTEADGNNNI
+1770 RTETDGNDNI

-1795 SVSAKAEAQNALID
+1795 SVGVKAEAQNALID

-1848 NSIDAQN
+1848 DSIDAQN

-1897 AAIVQVEK
+1897 IAIAQVEK

-1914 AGAVTNADVAYLLH
+1914 ASAVTNADVAYLLH
-1928 DGKNEIRE
+1928 DEKNEIRE

-1942 KKATAREQLTTLFND
+1942 RKASAREQLTTLFND
-1957 KKQAIEANVQA
+1957 KKQAIEANIQA

-1994 RSNAQVDKTATLNLQ
+1994 RSNAQVDKTASLNLQ

-2028 NDDLARVTH
+2028 NDDLARVTA
-2037 LVQNYRKVSDRN
+2037 LVQNYRKVSNRN

-2081 KRFNVALGD
+2081 KRFNVALSD

-2120 TPEQLAKVKALI
+2120 TPEQLAKVKVLI

-2137 DGNRMVDEDAT
+2137 DGNRMIDEDAT
-2148 LNDIKKDTQLI
+2148 LNDIKQHTQFI
-2159 IDEILA
+2159 VDEILA
-2165 IKLPAEVIKASPKV
+2165 IKLPAEATKVSPKEI
-2179 GQPAPKVCT
+2179 QPAPKVCT
-2188 PIKKED
+2188 PIKKE
-2194 KQEVRK
+2194 ETHESRK
-2200 VVKEL
+2200 VEKEL
-2205 PNTGSEE
+2205 PNTGSEG
-2212 MDLPLKELA
+2212 MDLPLKEFA

-2229 ARRRSKKEKE
+2229 ARRRTKNEKE

>member
-36 QALTTDHNVQGGSN
+36 QALTTDNNVQSDTN
-50 QALPGNS
+50 QATPVNS
-57 QNTNADTNR
+57 QDKDVANNR
-66 DIVNDSQNTPNAHA
+66 GLANSAQNTPNQSA
-80 TDNTSTNQALTNHQ
+80 TTNQATNQALVNH
-94 NVDVANQVGP
+94 NNGSIVNQATPTSV
-104 APIQPSASPAQ
+104 QSSTPSAQ
-115 NNNNSNANSTATEP
+115 NNNHTDGNTTATETVSNAN
-129 AANTNNNLAS
+129 NNDVAS
-139 NNNTLNVPN
+139 NNTTLNVPN
-148 NTDNNDSARHLTLKE
+148 KTNENGSGGHLTLKE

-175 ELVAIAEEA
+175 ELVAIAEPA

-191 SRRAAPTDPNAT
+191 SRRAAPADPNAT
-203 PADPT
+203 PADPG
-208 ATPADPT
+208 AAA
-215 AGNGSAPVAIT
+215 AGNGGAPVAIT
-226 APYTPTTDPNANNI
+226 APYTPTTDPNANNA

-248 LSFDDNNIRP
+248 LSFDDNSIRP

-264 PTVTVV
+264 PSVTVV
-270 DNLPGYTLING
+270 DNLPGFTLING
-281 GKVGVFSHAM
+281 GKVGVLSHAM
-291 VRTSMFDSGDAKNYQ
+291 VRTSMFEAGSNRTYQ
-306 AQGNVIALG
+306 AQGNVLALG
-315 RIRGNDTND
+315 RISGTDASN
-324 HGDFNGIEKTLTVN
+324 HGDFNGIEKSLTVN

-343 IFEFNTMTTKNYQA
+343 IFEFNTMPTKNG
-357 QGNVIALGRIRGN
+357 QGATNV
-370 DTNDHGDFNGIEKT
+370 
-384 LTVNPNSELIFEF
+384 
-397 NTMTTK
+397 
-403 NYQGMTNLIIK
+403 IIK
-414 NADNDTV
+414 NADTNDT
-421 IGEKVVAYGPI
+421 IAEKTVEGGPTL
-432 WRLLKVPENVSHLKI
+432 RLFKVPDNVRNLKI

-465 RDGYK
+465 KDGYK
-470 YYDFVDSIGLHS
+470 YYSFVDSIGLHS

-501 EFTVTTSLKNNGNFG
+501 EFTVTTSLKNNGNSG
-516 ASFNTDDFV
+516 ASLDTDEFV

-545 PSGNSG
+545 PSNNSG
-551 VDINDMNVTYD
+551 VDVNDMNVTYD
-562 AANRIITIKSTG
+562 AANRVITIKSTG
-574 GGTGNSPARLM
+574 GGTTNSPARLM

-613 TYKTYSQDFINSP
+613 TYKTYTQDFINSA

-662 FASLDIFNDLKRRA
+662 FASLDIFNDLKKRA
-676 QTILDENR
+676 QTILAENR

-693 SQADIDS
+693 SQADIDT
-700 LANQMQ
+700 LTNQMQ

-718 VNRKVDDMEDLV
+718 VNQKADQMEDLV

-743 AIQVIEEHKNEIIG
+743 AIQVIEEHKGNIIG
-757 NIGDQTTDDGV
+757 DIGDQTTDDGV

-783 ATPVVKPNAKQAIRD
+783 ATPVVKPNAKKAIRD
-798 KAAKQREIINH
+798 KATKQREIINA
-809 TPDATQDEIQDALNQ
+809 TPDATEDEIQDAINQ
-824 LTTDETDAI
+824 LATDETDAI

-855 IGAVAPQ
+855 IGSVVPQ

-919 DDVDTAKGDGLNAIN
+919 ADVDNAKGDGLNAIN

-969 EERQAAIEKV
+969 EERQAAIDKV
-979 NAAVAVANTNILNAN
+979 NAAVTAANTNILNAN
-994 TNADVEQVKTNAI
+994 TNAEVEQVKTNAI
-1007 QGIQAIEPATKVK
+1007 QGIQAITPATKVK
-1020 TDAKNAIDQSA
+1020 TDAKNAIDKSA
-1031 ETQHNAIFNNN
+1031 ETQHNTIFNNN

-1096 KTDARNAVNEKA
+1096 KTDARNVVNDKA

-1139 ALNDI
+1139 ALTDI

-1180 LTDLATAKKQE
+1180 LNDLATAKKQE

-1211 QDLATAI
+1211 QELATAI

-1249 KKPAALAQTNQHYS
+1249 KKPAALAQINQHYN
-1263 AKLVEINA
+1263 AKLAEINA
-1271 TPDATD
+1271 TPDATN

-1378 QTNDQVDA
+1378 QTNDQVDT
-1386 TTNQAINAIDNVEA
+1386 TTNQALNAIDNVEA

-1424 NSLDSTDNEKEVAL
+1424 NSLDSTDNEKEVAS

-1471 IKIIQPETKIKPA
+1471 IKIIQPETKVKPA

-1494 ELRAQINQD
+1494 ELRAKINQD
-1503 KEATAEERQA
+1503 KEATAEERQV
-1513 ALDKINDL
+1513 ALDKINEF
-1521 VAKAMTNI
+1521 VNQAMTDI
-1529 TNDRTNQQVNDSTNQ
+1529 TNNRTNQQVDDTTSQ
-1544 ALDDIALVT
+1544 ALDSIALVA
-1553 PDHIVRAAARDA
+1553 PEHIVRAAARDA

-1572 KKHEIEQA
+1572 KKQEIEQA

-1595 ANNEKRAL
+1595 ANNKKLAL
-1603 QNINQAIANNDVKRV
+1603 QNINQAVTNNDVKRV
-1618 ESNGIATLKGVEP
+1618 ETNGIATLKGVQP
-1631 HIVVK
+1631 HIVIK
-1636 PEAQEAI
+1636 PEAQQAI
-1643 KASAD
+1643 KASAE

-1656 TPHATTDELDE
+1656 TPHATVDELDE
-1667 ANQQINDTLKQG
+1667 ANQLISDTLKQA
-1679 QQDIDNTTQ
+1679 QQEIENTNQ
-1688 DAAVNDVRNQTIKAI
+1688 DAAVTDVRNQTIKAI

-1717 DNIDES
+1717 DSIEE
-1723 NNNQLDAIRNTLDTT
+1723 NNKNQLDAIRNTLDTT
-1738 QDERNVAIAALNKIV
+1738 QDERDVAIDTLNKIV
-1753 NAIKNDIAQ
+1753 NTIKNDIAQ

-1770 QTEADGNNNI
+1770 RTETDGNDNI

-1795 SVSAKAEAQNALID
+1795 SVGVKAEAQNALID

-1848 NSIDAQN
+1848 DSIDAQN

-1897 AAIVQVEK
+1897 IAIAQVEK

-1914 AGAVTNADVAYLLH
+1914 ASAVTNADVAYLLH
-1928 DGKNEIRE
+1928 DEKNEIRE
-1936 IEPVIN
+1936 IEPVISR
-1942 KKATAREQLTTLFND
+1942 KASAREQLTTLFND
-1957 KKQAIEANVQA
+1957 KKQAIEANIQA

-1994 RSNAQVDKTATLNLQ
+1994 RSNAQVDKTASLNLQ

-2028 NDDLARVTH
+2028 NDDLARVTA

-2081 KRFNVALGD
+2081 KRFNVVLSD

-2120 TPEQLAKVKALI
+2120 TPEQLAKVKVLI

-2137 DGNRMVDEDAT
+2137 DGNRMIDEDAT
-2148 LNDIKKDTQLI
+2148 LNDIKQHTQFI
-2159 IDEILA
+2159 VDEILA
-2165 IKLPAEVIKASPKV
+2165 IKLPAEAMKVSPKV
-2179 GQPAPKVCT
+2179 IQPAPKVCT
-2188 PIKKED
+2188 PIKKE
-2194 KQEVRK
+2194 ETHESRK
-2200 VVKEL
+2200 VEKEL

-2212 MDLPLKELA
+2212 MDLPLKEFA

-2229 ARRRSKKEKE
+2229 ARRRTKNEKE

>member
-36 QALTTDHNVQGGSN
+36 QALTTDNNVQSDTN
-50 QALPGNS
+50 QATPVNS
-57 QNTNADTNR
+57 QDKDVANNR
-66 DIVNDSQNTPNAHA
+66 GLANSAQNTPNQSA
-80 TDNTSTNQALTNHQ
+80 TTNQATNQALVNH
-94 NVDVANQVGP
+94 NNGSIVNQATPTSV
-104 APIQPSASPAQ
+104 QSSTPSAQ
-115 NNNNSNANSTATEP
+115 NNNHTDGNTTATETVSNAN
-129 AANTNNNLAS
+129 NNDVVS
-139 NNNTLNVPN
+139 NNTALNVPTKTN
-148 NTDNNDSARHLTLKE
+148 ENGSGGHLTLKE
-163 IQEDVRHSSDKP
+163 IQEDVRHSSNKP
-175 ELVAIAEEA
+175 ELVAIAEPA

-191 SRRAAPTDPNAT
+191 SRRAAPADPNAT
-203 PADPT
+203 PADP
-208 ATPADPT
+208 AA
-215 AGNGSAPVAIT
+215 AAVGNGGAPVAIT
-226 APYTPTTDPNANNI
+226 APYTPTTDPNANNA

-248 LSFDDNNIRP
+248 LSFDDNGIRP

-264 PTVTVV
+264 PTVNVV
-270 DNLPGYTLING
+270 NNLPGFTLING

-291 VRTSMFDSGDAKNYQ
+291 VRTSMFDSGDNKNYQ

-315 RIRGNDTND
+315 RIHGTDTND
-324 HGDFNGIEKTLTVN
+324 HGDFNGIEKALTVN

-343 IFEFNTMTTKNYQA
+343 IFEFNTMTTKNG
-357 QGNVIALGRIRGN
+357 QGATNV
-370 DTNDHGDFNGIEKT
+370 
-384 LTVNPNSELIFEF
+384 
-397 NTMTTK
+397 
-403 NYQGMTNLIIK
+403 IIK
-414 NADNDTV
+414 NADTNDT
-421 IGEKVVAYGPI
+421 IAEKTVEGGPTL
-432 WRLLKVPENVSHLKI
+432 RLFKVPDNVRNLKI

-465 RDGYK
+465 KDGYK
-470 YYDFVDSIGLHS
+470 YYSFVDSIGLHS
-482 GSHVYVERRTMEPT
+482 GSHVFVERRTMDPT

-501 EFTVTTSLKNNGNFG
+501 EFTVTTSLKNNGNSG
-516 ASFNTDDFV
+516 ASLDTNDFV
-525 YKIQLPEGVEYV
+525 YQVQLPEGVEYV

-545 PSGNSG
+545 PSNNSG
-551 VDINDMNVTYD
+551 VDVNDMNVTYD
-562 AANRIITIKSTG
+562 AANRVITIKSTG
-574 GGTGNSPARLM
+574 GGTANSPARLM
-585 PDKILDLKYKLR
+585 PDKILDLRYKLR

-603 PRTVTFNDTL
+603 PRTVTFNETL
-613 TYKTYSQDFINSP
+613 TYKTYTQDFINSA

-662 FASLDIFNDLKRRA
+662 FASLDIFNGLKRRA

-693 SQADIDS
+693 SQAYIDS
-700 LANQMQ
+700 LTNQMQ

-718 VNRKVDDMEDLV
+718 VNKKVDQMEDLV

-783 ATPVVKPNAKQAIRD
+783 ATPVVKPNAKKAIRD
-798 KAAKQREIINH
+798 KATKQREIINA
-809 TPDATQDEIQDALNQ
+809 TPDATEDEIQDALNQ
-824 LTTDETDAI
+824 LATDETDAI

-842 ADVETAKNNGINT
+842 ADVDN
-855 IGAVAPQ
+855 
-862 VTHKQAARDAI
+862 
-873 NQATATKRQQIN
+873 
-885 SNREATQEEKNA
+885 
-897 ALNELTQATNHA
+897 
-909 LEQINQATTN
+909 
-919 DDVDTAKGDGLNAIN
+919 AKGDGLNAIN

-969 EERQAAIEKV
+969 EERQAAIDKV
-979 NAAVAVANTNILNAN
+979 NAAVTAANTNILNAN

-1007 QGIQAIEPATKVK
+1007 QGIQAITPATKVK
-1020 TDAKNAIDQSA
+1020 TDAKNAIDKSA
-1031 ETQHNAIFNNN
+1031 ETQHNTIFNNN

-1096 KTDARNAVNEKA
+1096 KTDARNVVNDKA
-1108 REAITNINATPGAT
+1108 REAITNINATTGAT

-1139 ALNDI
+1139 ALTDI

-1180 LTDLATAKKQE
+1180 LNDLATAKKQE

-1211 QDLATAI
+1211 QELATAI

-1249 KKPAALAQTNQHYS
+1249 KKPAALAQINQHYN
-1263 AKLVEINA
+1263 AKLAEINA
-1271 TPDATD
+1271 TPDATN

-1370 AFNQINQN
+1370 AINQINQN
-1378 QTNDQVDA
+1378 QTNDQVDT
-1386 TTNQAINAIDNVEA
+1386 TTNQAVNAIDNVEA

-1424 NSLDSTDNEKEVAL
+1424 NSLDSTDNEKEVAS

-1471 IKIIQPETKIKPA
+1471 IKIIQPETKVKPA

-1494 ELRAQINQD
+1494 ELRAKINQD
-1503 KEATAEERQA
+1503 KEATAEERQV
-1513 ALDKINDL
+1513 ALDKINEF
-1521 VAKAMTNI
+1521 VNQAMTDI
-1529 TNDRTNQQVNDSTNQ
+1529 TNNRTNQQVDDTTSQ
-1544 ALDDIALVT
+1544 ALDSIALVT

-1572 KKHEIEQA
+1572 KKREIEQA

-1603 QNINQAIANNDVKRV
+1603 QNIDQAIANNDVKRV
-1618 ESNGIATLKGVEP
+1618 ETNGIATLKGVQP
-1631 HIVVK
+1631 HIVIK
-1636 PEAQEAI
+1636 PEAQQAI
-1643 KASAD
+1643 KASAE

-1656 TPHATTDELDE
+1656 TPHATVDELDE
-1667 ANQQINDTLKQG
+1667 ANQLISDTLKQA
-1679 QQDIDNTTQ
+1679 QQEIENTNQ
-1688 DAAVNDVRNQTIKAI
+1688 DAAVTDVRNQTIKAI

-1717 DNIDES
+1717 DSIEE
-1723 NNNQLDAIRNTLDTT
+1723 NNKNQLDAIRNTLDTT
-1738 QDERNVAIAALNKIV
+1738 QDERDVAIDTLNKIV
-1753 NAIKNDIAQ
+1753 NTIKNDIAQ

-1770 QTEADGNNNI
+1770 RTETDGNDNI

-1795 SVSAKAEAQNALID
+1795 SVGVKAEAQNALID

-1848 NSIDAQN
+1848 DSINAQN

-1897 AAIVQVEK
+1897 IAIAQVEK

-1914 AGAVTNADVAYLLH
+1914 ASAVTNADVAYLLH
-1928 DGKNEIRE
+1928 DEKNEIRE

-1942 KKATAREQLTTLFND
+1942 RKASAREQLTTLFND
-1957 KKQAIEANVQA
+1957 KKQAIEANIQA

-1994 RSNAQVDKTATLNLQ
+1994 RSNAQVDKTASLNLQ

-2028 NDDLARVTH
+2028 NDDLARVTA
-2037 LVQNYRKVSDRN
+2037 LVQNYRKVSNRN

-2081 KRFNVALGD
+2081 KRFNVALSD

-2120 TPEQLAKVKALI
+2120 TPEQLAKVKVLI

-2137 DGNRMVDEDAT
+2137 DGNRMIDEDAT
-2148 LNDIKKDTQLI
+2148 LNDIKQHTQFI
-2159 IDEILA
+2159 VDEILA
-2165 IKLPAEVIKASPKV
+2165 IKLPAEATKVSPKEI
-2179 GQPAPKVCT
+2179 QPAPKVCT
-2188 PIKKED
+2188 PIKKE
-2194 KQEVRK
+2194 ETHESRK
-2200 VVKEL
+2200 VEKEL
-2205 PNTGSEE
+2205 PNTGSEG
-2212 MDLPLKELA
+2212 MDLPLKEFA

-2229 ARRRSKKEKE
+2229 ARRRTKNEKE

>member
-36 QALTTDHNVQGGSN
+36 QALTTDNNVQSDTN
-50 QALPGNS
+50 QATPVNS
-57 QNTNADTNR
+57 QDKDVANNR
-66 DIVNDSQNTPNAHA
+66 GLANSAQNTPNQSA
-80 TDNTSTNQALTNHQ
+80 TTNQATNQALVNH
-94 NVDVANQVGP
+94 NNGSIVNQATPTSV
-104 APIQPSASPAQ
+104 QSSTPSAQ
-115 NNNNSNANSTATEP
+115 NNNHTDGNTTATETVSNAN
-129 AANTNNNLAS
+129 NNDAVS
-139 NNNTLNVPN
+139 NNTTLNVPN
-148 NTDNNDSARHLTLKE
+148 KTNENGSGGHLTLKE

-175 ELVAIAEEA
+175 ELVAIAEPA

-191 SRRAAPTDPNAT
+191 SRRAAPADPNAT
-203 PADPT
+203 PADP
-208 ATPADPT
+208 AAAA
-215 AGNGSAPVAIT
+215 AGNGGAPVAIT
-226 APYTPTTDPNANNI
+226 APYTPTTDPNANNA

-248 LSFDDNNIRP
+248 LSFDDNGIRP

-264 PTVTVV
+264 PSVTVV
-270 DNLPGYTLING
+270 DNLPGFTLING

-291 VRTSMFDSGDAKNYQ
+291 VRTSMFDSADAKNYQ

-315 RIRGNDTND
+315 RI
-324 HGDFNGIEKTLTVN
+324 K
-338 PNSEL
+338 
-343 IFEFNTMTTKNYQA
+343 
-357 QGNVIALGRIRGN
+357 GN

-403 NYQGMTNLIIK
+403 NYQGVTNLIIK

-421 IGEKVVAYGPI
+421 IAEKSVAYGPI
-432 WRLLKVPENVSHLKI
+432 WRLFKVPENVSHLKI

-525 YKIQLPEGVEYV
+525 YQVQLPEGVEYV

-545 PSGNSG
+545 PSSNSG
-551 VDINDMNVTYD
+551 VDMNDFNVTYD
-562 AANRIITIKSTG
+562 AANRVITIKSTG
-574 GGTGNSPARLM
+574 GGSGNSPARLM

-613 TYKTYSQDFINSP
+613 TYKTYTQDFINSP

-700 LANQMQ
+700 LTNQMQ

-718 VNRKVDDMEDLV
+718 VNKKVDQMEDLV

-783 ATPVVKPNAKQAIRD
+783 ATPVVKPNAKKAIRD
-798 KAAKQREIINH
+798 KATKQREIINA
-809 TPDATQDEIQDALNQ
+809 TPDATEDEIQDALNQ
-824 LTTDETDAI
+824 LATDETDAI

-855 IGAVAPQ
+855 IGAVVPQ
-862 VTHKQAARDAI
+862 VTHKKAARDAI

-909 LEQINQATTN
+909 LEQINQAKTN
-919 DDVDTAKGDGLNAIN
+919 ADVDNAKGDGLNAIN

-969 EERQAAIEKV
+969 EERQAAIDKV
-979 NAAVAVANTNILNAN
+979 NAAVTAANTNILNAN

-1007 QGIQAIEPATKVK
+1007 QGIQAITPATKVK
-1020 TDAKNAIDQSA
+1020 TDAKNAIDKSA
-1031 ETQHNAIFNNN
+1031 ETQHNTIFNNN

-1096 KTDARNAVNEKA
+1096 KTDARNVVNDKA

-1139 ALNDI
+1139 ALTDI

-1180 LTDLATAKKQE
+1180 LNDLATAKKQE

-1211 QDLATAI
+1211 QELATAI

-1249 KKPAALAQTNQHYS
+1249 KKPAALAQINQHYN
-1263 AKLVEINA
+1263 AKLAEINA

-1293 AIESIKQANTNAEVD
+1293 AIESVKQANTNAEVD

-1378 QTNDQVDA
+1378 QTNDQVDT
-1386 TTNQAINAIDNVEA
+1386 TTNQALNAIDNVEA

-1424 NSLDSTDNEKEVAL
+1424 NSLDSTDNEKEVAS

-1460 VNQAATNGVSA
+1460 VNQAAINGVSA
-1471 IKIIQPETKIKPA
+1471 IKIIQPETKVKPA
-1484 AREKINQKAN
+1484 AREKINQKVN
-1494 ELRAQINQD
+1494 ELRAKINQD
-1503 KEATAEERQA
+1503 KEATAEERQV
-1513 ALDKINDL
+1513 ALDKINEF
-1521 VAKAMTNI
+1521 VNQAMTDI
-1529 TNDRTNQQVNDSTNQ
+1529 TNNRTNQQVDDTTSQ
-1544 ALDDIALVT
+1544 ALDSIALVA
-1553 PDHIVRAAARDA
+1553 PEHIVRAAARDA

-1572 KKHEIEQA
+1572 KKQEIEQA

-1595 ANNEKRAL
+1595 ANNEKLAL
-1603 QNINQAIANNDVKRV
+1603 QNINQAVTNNDVKRV
-1618 ESNGIATLKGVEP
+1618 ETNGIATLKGVQP
-1631 HIVVK
+1631 HIVIK
-1636 PEAQEAI
+1636 PEAQQAI
-1643 KASAD
+1643 KASAE

-1656 TPHATTDELDE
+1656 TPHATVDELDE
-1667 ANQQINDTLKQG
+1667 ANQLISDTLKQA
-1679 QQDIDNTTQ
+1679 QQEIENTNQ
-1688 DAAVNDVRNQTIKAI
+1688 DAAVTDVRNQTIKAI

-1717 DNIDES
+1717 DSIEE
-1723 NNNQLDAIRNTLDTT
+1723 NNKNQLDAIRNTLDTT
-1738 QDERNVAIAALNKIV
+1738 QDERDVAIDTLNKIV
-1753 NAIKNDIAQ
+1753 NTIKNDIAQ

-1770 QTEADGNNNI
+1770 RTETDGNDNI

-1795 SVSAKAEAQNALID
+1795 SVGVKAEAQNALID

-1848 NSIDAQN
+1848 DSIDAQN

-1883 LIKANN
+1883 LSKANN

-1897 AAIVQVEK
+1897 IAIAQVEK

-1914 AGAVTNADVAYLLH
+1914 ASAVTNADVAYLLH
-1928 DGKNEIRE
+1928 DEKNEIRE

-1942 KKATAREQLTTLFND
+1942 RKASAREQLTTLFND
-1957 KKQAIEANVQA
+1957 KKQAIEANIQA

-1994 RSNAQVDKTATLNLQ
+1994 RSNAQVDKTASLNLQ

-2028 NDDLARVTH
+2028 NDDLARVTA
-2037 LVQNYRKVSDRN
+2037 LVQNYRKVSNRN

-2081 KRFNVALGD
+2081 KRFNVALSD

-2120 TPEQLAKVKALI
+2120 TPEQLAKVKVLI

-2137 DGNRMVDEDAT
+2137 DGNRMIDEDAT
-2148 LNDIKKDTQLI
+2148 LNDIKQHTQFI
-2159 IDEILA
+2159 VDEILA
-2165 IKLPAEVIKASPKV
+2165 IKLPAEPTKVSPKV
-2179 GQPAPKVCT
+2179 IQPAPKVCT
-2188 PIKKED
+2188 PIKKE
-2194 KQEVRK
+2194 ETHESRK
-2200 VVKEL
+2200 VEKEL
-2205 PNTGSEE
+2205 PNTGSEG
-2212 MDLPLKELA
+2212 MDLPLKEFA

-2229 ARRRSKKEKE
+2229 ARRRTKNEKE

>member
-343 IFEFNTMTTKNYQA
+343 IFEFNTMTTKNYQ
-357 QGNVIALGRIRGN
+357 
-370 DTNDHGDFNGIEKT
+370 
-384 LTVNPNSELIFEF
+384 
-397 NTMTTK
+397 
-403 NYQGMTNLIIK
+403 GMTNLIIK

-545 PSGNSG
+545 PSSNSG

-1144 GVTSTTAMVNSIRD
+1144 GVTSTAMVNSIRD

-1753 NAIKNDIAQ
+1753 NVIKNDIAQ

-2081 KRFNVALGD
+2081 KRFNVTLGD

>member
-10 SIRKYKVGIFST
+10 SIRKYKIGIFST

-36 QALTTDHNVQGGSN
+36 QALTTDNNVQSDTN
-50 QALPGNS
+50 QATPVNS
-57 QNTNADTNR
+57 QDKDVANNR
-66 DIVNDSQNTPNAHA
+66 GLANSAQNTPNQSA
-80 TDNTSTNQALTNHQ
+80 TTNQATNQALVNH
-94 NVDVANQVGP
+94 NNGSIVNQATPTSV
-104 APIQPSASPAQ
+104 QSSTPSAQ
-115 NNNNSNANSTATEP
+115 NNNHTDGNTTATETVSNAN
-129 AANTNNNLAS
+129 NNDVAS
-139 NNNTLNVPN
+139 NNTTLNVPN
-148 NTDNNDSARHLTLKE
+148 KTNENGSGGHLTLKE

-175 ELVAIAEEA
+175 ELVAIAEPA

-191 SRRAAPTDPNAT
+191 SRRAAPADPNAT
-203 PADPT
+203 PADPG
-208 ATPADPT
+208 AAA
-215 AGNGSAPVAIT
+215 AGNGGAPVAIT
-226 APYTPTTDPNANNI
+226 APYTPTTDPNANNA

-248 LSFDDNNIRP
+248 LSFDDNSIRP

-264 PTVTVV
+264 PSVTVV
-270 DNLPGYTLING
+270 DNLPGFTLING
-281 GKVGVFSHAM
+281 GKVGVLSHAM
-291 VRTSMFDSGDAKNYQ
+291 VRTSMFEAGSNRTYQ
-306 AQGNVIALG
+306 AQGNVLALG
-315 RIRGNDTND
+315 RISGTDASN
-324 HGDFNGIEKTLTVN
+324 HGDFNGIEKSLTVN
-338 PNSEL
+338 LNSEL
-343 IFEFNTMTTKNYQA
+343 IFEFNTMPTKNG
-357 QGNVIALGRIRGN
+357 QGATNV
-370 DTNDHGDFNGIEKT
+370 
-384 LTVNPNSELIFEF
+384 
-397 NTMTTK
+397 
-403 NYQGMTNLIIK
+403 IIK
-414 NADNDTV
+414 NADTNDT
-421 IGEKVVAYGPI
+421 IAEKTVEGGPTL
-432 WRLLKVPENVSHLKI
+432 RLFKVPDNVRNLKI

-465 RDGYK
+465 KDGYK
-470 YYDFVDSIGLHS
+470 YYSFVDSIGLHS

-501 EFTVTTSLKNNGNFG
+501 EFTVTTSLKNNGNSG
-516 ASFNTDDFV
+516 ASLDTDEFV

-545 PSGNSG
+545 PSNNSG
-551 VDINDMNVTYD
+551 VDVNDMNVTYD
-562 AANRIITIKSTG
+562 AANRVITIKSTG
-574 GGTGNSPARLM
+574 GGTTNSPARLM

-613 TYKTYSQDFINSP
+613 TYKTYTQDFINSA

-662 FASLDIFNDLKRRA
+662 FASLDIFNDLKKRA
-676 QTILDENR
+676 QTILAENR

-700 LANQMQ
+700 LTNQMQ

-718 VNRKVDDMEDLV
+718 VNQKADQMEDLV

-743 AIQVIEEHKNEIIG
+743 AIQVIEEHKGNIIG
-757 NIGDQTTDDGV
+757 DIGDQTTDDGV

-783 ATPVVKPNAKQAIRD
+783 ATPVVKPNAKKAIRD
-798 KAAKQREIINH
+798 KATKQREIINA
-809 TPDATQDEIQDALNQ
+809 TPDATEDEIQDALNQ
-824 LTTDETDAI
+824 LATDETDAI

-855 IGAVAPQ
+855 IGAVVPQ
-862 VTHKQAARDAI
+862 VTHKKAARDAI

-919 DDVDTAKGDGLNAIN
+919 ADVDNAKGDGLNAIN

-969 EERQAAIEKV
+969 EERQAAIDKV
-979 NAAVAVANTNILNAN
+979 NAAVTAANTNILNAN

-1007 QGIQAIEPATKVK
+1007 QGIQAITPATKVK
-1020 TDAKNAIDQSA
+1020 TDAKNAIDKSA
-1031 ETQHNAIFNNN
+1031 ETQHNTIFNNN

-1096 KTDARNAVNEKA
+1096 KTDARNVVNDKA

-1139 ALNDI
+1139 ALTDI

-1180 LTDLATAKKQE
+1180 LNDLATAKKQE

-1211 QDLATAI
+1211 QELATAI
-1218 NNINQADTNAEVDQA
+1218 NNINQADTNEEVDQA

-1249 KKPAALAQTNQHYS
+1249 KKPAALAQINQHYN
-1263 AKLVEINA
+1263 AKLAEINA
-1271 TPDATD
+1271 TPDATN

-1293 AIESIKQANTNAEVD
+1293 AIESIKKANTNAEVD

-1386 TTNQAINAIDNVEA
+1386 TTNQAVNAIDNVEA

-1424 NSLDSTDNEKEVAL
+1424 NSLDSTDNEKEVAS

-1471 IKIIQPETKIKPA
+1471 IKIIQPETKVKPA

-1494 ELRAQINQD
+1494 ELRAKINQD
-1503 KEATAEERQA
+1503 KEATAEERQV
-1513 ALDKINDL
+1513 ALDKINEF
-1521 VAKAMTNI
+1521 VNQAMTDI
-1529 TNDRTNQQVNDSTNQ
+1529 TNNRTNQQVDDTTSQ
-1544 ALDDIALVT
+1544 ALDSIALVA
-1553 PDHIVRAAARDA
+1553 PEHIVRAAARDA

-1572 KKHEIEQA
+1572 KKQEIEQA

-1595 ANNEKRAL
+1595 ANNEKLAL
-1603 QNINQAIANNDVKRV
+1603 QNINQAVTNNDVKRV
-1618 ESNGIATLKGVEP
+1618 ETNGIATLKGVQP
-1631 HIVVK
+1631 HIVIK
-1636 PEAQEAI
+1636 PEAQQAI
-1643 KASAD
+1643 KASAE

-1656 TPHATTDELDE
+1656 TPHATVDELDE
-1667 ANQQINDTLKQG
+1667 ANQLISDTLKQA
-1679 QQDIDNTTQ
+1679 QQEIENTNQ
-1688 DAAVNDVRNQTIKAI
+1688 DAAVTDVRNQTIKAI

-1717 DNIDES
+1717 DSIEE
-1723 NNNQLDAIRNTLDTT
+1723 NNKNQLDAIRNTLDTT
-1738 QDERNVAIAALNKIV
+1738 QDERDVAIDTLNKIV
-1753 NAIKNDIAQ
+1753 NTIKNDIAQ

-1770 QTEADGNNNI
+1770 RTETDGNDNI

-1795 SVSAKAEAQNALID
+1795 SVGVKAEAQNALID

-1848 NSIDAQN
+1848 DSINAQN

-1897 AAIVQVEK
+1897 IAIAQVEK

-1914 AGAVTNADVAYLLH
+1914 ASAVTNADVAYLLH
-1928 DGKNEIRE
+1928 NEKNEIRE

-1942 KKATAREQLTTLFND
+1942 RKASAREQLTTLFND
-1957 KKQAIEANVQA
+1957 KKQAIEANIQA

-1994 RSNAQVDKTATLNLQ
+1994 RSNAQVDKTASLNLQ

-2028 NDDLARVTH
+2028 NDDLARVTA

-2081 KRFNVALGD
+2081 KRFNVALSD

-2120 TPEQLAKVKALI
+2120 TPEQLAKVKVLI

-2137 DGNRMVDEDAT
+2137 DGNRMIDEDAT
-2148 LNDIKKDTQLI
+2148 LNDIKQHTQFI
-2159 IDEILA
+2159 VDEILA
-2165 IKLPAEVIKASPKV
+2165 IKLPAEATKVSPKV
-2179 GQPAPKVCT
+2179 IQPAPKVCT
-2188 PIKKED
+2188 PIKKE
-2194 KQEVRK
+2194 EAHESRK
-2200 VVKEL
+2200 VEKEL
-2205 PNTGSEE
+2205 PNTGSEG
-2212 MDLPLKELA
+2212 MDLPLKEFA

-2229 ARRRSKKEKE
+2229 ARRRTKNEKE

>member
-22 LIGTVLLL
+22 LIGAVLLL

-57 QNTNADTNR
+57 PNTNADTNR
-66 DIVNDSQNTPNAHA
+66 DIVNGSQNTPNAHA

-94 NVDVANQVGP
+94 NVGVANQVAP
-104 APIQPSASPAQ
+104 APIQPSTSSAS
-115 NNNNSNANSTATEP
+115 NNNHSDANSTATEP

-191 SRRAAPTDPNAT
+191 SRRAAPADPN
-203 PADPT
+203 

-226 APYTPTTDPNANNI
+226 APFTPTTDPNANNI

-248 LSFDDNNIRP
+248 LTFDDNNIRP

-315 RIRGNDTND
+315 RIKGNDTND
-324 HGDFNGIEKTLTVN
+324 HGG
-338 PNSEL
+338 
-343 IFEFNTMTTKNYQA
+343 
-357 QGNVIALGRIRGN
+357 
-370 DTNDHGDFNGIEKT
+370 FNGIEKT

-603 PRTVTFNDTL
+603 PRTVTFNDIL
-613 TYKTYSQDFINSP
+613 TYKTYTQDFINSP

-662 FASLDIFNDLKRRA
+662 FASLDIFNELKRRA

-700 LANQMQ
+700 LVNQMQ

-798 KAAKQREIINH
+798 KAAKQREIINN

-979 NAAVAVANTNILNAN
+979 NAAVAAANTNILNAN

-1096 KTDARNAVNEKA
+1096 KTDARNAVNDKA

-1197 ATTEEKQVALNQVD
+1197 ATDEEKQVALNQVD

-1249 KKPAALAQTNQHYS
+1249 KKPTALAQINQHYN
-1263 AKLVEINA
+1263 AKLAEINA

-1400 EVVIKPKAIAD
+1400 KVVIKPKAIAD

-1438 QALAKEKEKALAAI
+1438 LALAKEKEKALAAI

-1471 IKIIQPETKIKPA
+1471 IKIIQPETKVKPA

-1553 PDHIVRAAARDA
+1553 PDHIVRATARDA

-1603 QNINQAIANNDVKRV
+1603 QNIDQAIANNDVKRV

-1914 AGAVTNADVAYLLH
+1914 ASAVTNADVAYLLH

-1957 KKQAIEANVQA
+1957 KKLAIEANVQA

-1994 RSNAQVDKTATLNLQ
+1994 RSNAQVDKTASLNLQ

-2137 DGNRMVDEDAT
+2137 DGIRMIDEDAT
-2148 LNDIKKDTQLI
+2148 LNDIKQHTQFI
-2159 IDEILA
+2159 VDEILA
-2165 IKLPAEVIKASPKV
+2165 IKLPAEATKVLPKV
-2179 GQPAPKVCT
+2179 GQPAPKLCT
-2188 PIKKED
+2188 SIKKVD

-2229 ARRRSKKEKE
+2229 ARRRNKNEKE

>member
-36 QALTTDHNVQGGSN
+36 QALTTDNNVQSDTN
-50 QALPGNS
+50 QATPVNS
-57 QNTNADTNR
+57 QDKDVANNR
-66 DIVNDSQNTPNAHA
+66 GLANSAQNTPNQSA
-80 TDNTSTNQALTNHQ
+80 TTNQATNQALVNH
-94 NVDVANQVGP
+94 NNGSIVNQATPTSV
-104 APIQPSASPAQ
+104 QSSTPSAQ
-115 NNNNSNANSTATEP
+115 NNNHTDGNTTATETVSNAN
-129 AANTNNNLAS
+129 NNDAVS
-139 NNNTLNVPN
+139 NNTTLNVPN
-148 NTDNNDSARHLTLKE
+148 KTNENGSGGHLTLKE

-175 ELVAIAEEA
+175 ELVAIAEPA

-191 SRRAAPTDPNAT
+191 SRRAAPADPNAT
-203 PADPT
+203 PADP
-208 ATPADPT
+208 AAAA
-215 AGNGSAPVAIT
+215 AGNGGAPVAIT
-226 APYTPTTDPNANNI
+226 APYTPTTDPNANNA

-248 LSFDDNNIRP
+248 LSFDDNGIRP

-264 PTVTVV
+264 PSVTVV
-270 DNLPGYTLING
+270 DNLPGFTLING

-291 VRTSMFDSGDAKNYQ
+291 VRTSMFDSADAKNYQ

-315 RIRGNDTND
+315 RI
-324 HGDFNGIEKTLTVN
+324 K
-338 PNSEL
+338 
-343 IFEFNTMTTKNYQA
+343 
-357 QGNVIALGRIRGN
+357 GN

-403 NYQGMTNLIIK
+403 NYQGVTNLIIK

-421 IGEKVVAYGPI
+421 IAEKSVAYGPI
-432 WRLLKVPENVSHLKI
+432 WRLFKVPENVSHLKI

-525 YKIQLPEGVEYV
+525 YQVQLPEGVEYV

-545 PSGNSG
+545 PSSNSG
-551 VDINDMNVTYD
+551 VDMNDFNVTYD
-562 AANRIITIKSTG
+562 AANRVITIKNTG
-574 GGTGNSPARLM
+574 GGSGNSPARLM

-613 TYKTYSQDFINSP
+613 TYKTYTQDFINSP

-700 LANQMQ
+700 LTNQMQ

-718 VNRKVDDMEDLV
+718 VNKKVDQMEDLV

-783 ATPVVKPNAKQAIRD
+783 ATPVVKPNAKKAIRD
-798 KAAKQREIINH
+798 KATKQREIINA
-809 TPDATQDEIQDALNQ
+809 TPDATEDEIQDALNQ
-824 LTTDETDAI
+824 LATDETDAI

-855 IGAVAPQ
+855 IGAVVPQ
-862 VTHKQAARDAI
+862 VTHKKAARDAI

-919 DDVDTAKGDGLNAIN
+919 ADVDNAKGDGLNAIN

-969 EERQAAIEKV
+969 EERQAAIDKV
-979 NAAVAVANTNILNAN
+979 NAAVTAANTNILNAN

-1007 QGIQAIEPATKVK
+1007 QGIQAITPATKVK
-1020 TDAKNAIDQSA
+1020 TDAKNAIDKSA
-1031 ETQHNAIFNNN
+1031 ETQHNTIFNNN

-1096 KTDARNAVNEKA
+1096 KTDARNVVNDKA

-1139 ALNDI
+1139 ALTDI

-1180 LTDLATAKKQE
+1180 LNDLATAKKQE

-1211 QDLATAI
+1211 QELATAI

-1249 KKPAALAQTNQHYS
+1249 KKPAALAQINQHYN
-1263 AKLVEINA
+1263 AKLAEINA

-1293 AIESIKQANTNAEVD
+1293 AIESVKQANTNAEVD

-1378 QTNDQVDA
+1378 QTNDQVDT
-1386 TTNQAINAIDNVEA
+1386 TTNQALNAIDNVEA

-1424 NSLDSTDNEKEVAL
+1424 NSLDSTDNEKEVAS

-1471 IKIIQPETKIKPA
+1471 IKIIQPETKVKPA
-1484 AREKINQKAN
+1484 AREKINQKVN
-1494 ELRAQINQD
+1494 ELRAKINQD
-1503 KEATAEERQA
+1503 KEATAEERQV
-1513 ALDKINDL
+1513 ALDKINEF
-1521 VAKAMTNI
+1521 VNQAMTDI
-1529 TNDRTNQQVNDSTNQ
+1529 TNNRTNQQVDDTTSQ
-1544 ALDDIALVT
+1544 ALDSIALVA
-1553 PDHIVRAAARDA
+1553 PEHIVRAAARDA

-1572 KKHEIEQA
+1572 KKQEIEQA

-1595 ANNEKRAL
+1595 ANNEKLAL
-1603 QNINQAIANNDVKRV
+1603 QNINQAVTNNDVKRV
-1618 ESNGIATLKGVEP
+1618 ETNGIATLKGVQP
-1631 HIVVK
+1631 HIVIK
-1636 PEAQEAI
+1636 PEAQQAI
-1643 KASAD
+1643 KASAE

-1656 TPHATTDELDE
+1656 TPHATVDELDE
-1667 ANQQINDTLKQG
+1667 ANQLISDTLKQA
-1679 QQDIDNTTQ
+1679 QQEIENTNQ
-1688 DAAVNDVRNQTIKAI
+1688 DAAVTDVRNQTIKAI

-1717 DNIDES
+1717 DSIEE
-1723 NNNQLDAIRNTLDTT
+1723 NNKNQLDAIRNTLDTT
-1738 QDERNVAIAALNKIV
+1738 QDERDVAIDTLNKIV
-1753 NAIKNDIAQ
+1753 NTIKNDIAQ

-1770 QTEADGNNNI
+1770 RTETDGNDNI

-1795 SVSAKAEAQNALID
+1795 SVGVKAEAQNALID

-1848 NSIDAQN
+1848 DSIDAQN

-1883 LIKANN
+1883 LSKANN

-1897 AAIVQVEK
+1897 IAIAQVEK

-1914 AGAVTNADVAYLLH
+1914 ASAVTNADVAYLLH
-1928 DGKNEIRE
+1928 DEKNEIRE

-1942 KKATAREQLTTLFND
+1942 RKASAREQLTTLFND
-1957 KKQAIEANVQA
+1957 KKQAIEANIQA

-1994 RSNAQVDKTATLNLQ
+1994 RSNAQVDKTASLNLQ

-2028 NDDLARVTH
+2028 NDDLARVTA
-2037 LVQNYRKVSDRN
+2037 LVQNYRKVSNRN

-2081 KRFNVALGD
+2081 KRFNVALSD

-2120 TPEQLAKVKALI
+2120 TPEQLAKVKVLI

-2137 DGNRMVDEDAT
+2137 DGNRMIDEDAT
-2148 LNDIKKDTQLI
+2148 LNDIKQHTQFI
-2159 IDEILA
+2159 VDEILA
-2165 IKLPAEVIKASPKV
+2165 IKLQAEPTKVSPKV
-2179 GQPAPKVCT
+2179 IQPAPKVCT
-2188 PIKKED
+2188 PIKKE
-2194 KQEVRK
+2194 ETHESRK
-2200 VVKEL
+2200 VEKEL
-2205 PNTGSEE
+2205 PNTGSEG
-2212 MDLPLKELA
+2212 MDLPLKEFA

-2229 ARRRSKKEKE
+2229 ARRRTKNEKE

>member
-36 QALTTDHNVQGGSN
+36 QALTTDNNVQSDTN
-50 QALPGNS
+50 QATPVNS
-57 QNTNADTNR
+57 QDTNVANNR
-66 DIVNDSQNTPNAHA
+66 GLANSAQNTPNQSA
-80 TDNTSTNQALTNHQ
+80 TTNQSTNQALVNH
-94 NVDVANQVGP
+94 NNGSIANQATPTSV
-104 APIQPSASPAQ
+104 QSSTPSAQ
-115 NNNNSNANSTATEP
+115 NNNHTDGNTTATETVSNAN
-129 AANTNNNLAS
+129 NKDVVS
-139 NNNTLNVPN
+139 NNTTLNVPN
-148 NTDNNDSARHLTLKE
+148 KTNENGSGGHLTLKE

-175 ELVAIAEEA
+175 ELVAIAEQA

-191 SRRAAPTDPNAT
+191 SRRAAPADPNAT
-203 PADPT
+203 PADP
-208 ATPADPT
+208 AAAA
-215 AGNGSAPVAIT
+215 AGNGGAPVAIT
-226 APYTPTTDPNANNI
+226 APYTPTTDPNANNA

-248 LSFDDNNIRP
+248 LSFDDNGIRP

-264 PTVTVV
+264 PSVTVV
-270 DNLPGYTLING
+270 DNLPGFTLING

-306 AQGNVIALG
+306 AQGNVIALD
-315 RIRGNDTND
+315 RIKGNDTND
-324 HGDFNGIEKTLTVN
+324 HGDFNGIEK
-338 PNSEL
+338 S
-343 IFEFNTMTTKNYQA
+343 
-357 QGNVIALGRIRGN
+357 
-370 DTNDHGDFNGIEKT
+370 

-403 NYQGMTNLIIK
+403 NYQGVTNLIIK

-421 IGEKVVAYGPI
+421 IAEKSVAYGPI
-432 WRLLKVPENVSHLKI
+432 WRLFKVPENVSHLKI

-525 YKIQLPEGVEYV
+525 YKVQLPEGVEYV

-545 PSGNSG
+545 PSSNSG
-551 VDINDMNVTYD
+551 VDMNDFNVTYD
-562 AANRIITIKSTG
+562 AANRVITIKSTG
-574 GGTGNSPARLM
+574 GGSGNSPARLM

-613 TYKTYSQDFINSP
+613 TYKTYTQDFINSP

-700 LANQMQ
+700 LTNQMQ

-718 VNRKVDDMEDLV
+718 VNKKVDQMEDLV

-783 ATPVVKPNAKQAIRD
+783 ATPVVKPNAKKAIRD
-798 KAAKQREIINH
+798 KATKQREIINA
-809 TPDATQDEIQDALNQ
+809 TPDATEDEIQDALNQ
-824 LTTDETDAI
+824 LATDETDAI

-842 ADVETAKNNGINT
+842 ADVEIAKNNGINT
-855 IGAVAPQ
+855 IGAVVPQ

-919 DDVDTAKGDGLNAIN
+919 ADVDNAKGDGLNAIN

-969 EERQAAIEKV
+969 EERQAAIDKV
-979 NAAVAVANTNILNAN
+979 NAAVTAANTNILNAN

-1007 QGIQAIEPATKVK
+1007 QGIQAITPATKVK
-1020 TDAKNAIDQSA
+1020 TDAKNAIDKSA
-1031 ETQHNAIFNNN
+1031 ETQHNTIFNNN

-1096 KTDARNAVNEKA
+1096 KTDARNAVNDKA

-1139 ALNDI
+1139 ALTDI

-1180 LTDLATAKKQE
+1180 LNDLATAKKQE

-1211 QDLATAI
+1211 QELATAI

-1249 KKPAALAQTNQHYS
+1249 KKPAALAQINQHYN
-1263 AKLVEINA
+1263 AKLAEINA
-1271 TPDATD
+1271 TPDATN

-1370 AFNQINQN
+1370 AINQINQN
-1378 QTNDQVDA
+1378 QTNDQVDT
-1386 TTNQAINAIDNVEA
+1386 TTNQAVNAIDNVEA
-1400 EVVIKPKAIAD
+1400 EVVIKPTAIAD

-1424 NSLDSTDNEKEVAL
+1424 NSLDSTDNEKEVAS

-1471 IKIIQPETKIKPA
+1471 IKIIQPETKVKPA

-1494 ELRAQINQD
+1494 ELRAKINQD
-1503 KEATAEERQA
+1503 KEATAEERQV
-1513 ALDKINDL
+1513 ALDKINEF
-1521 VAKAMTNI
+1521 VNQAMTDI
-1529 TNDRTNQQVNDSTNQ
+1529 TNNRTNQQVDDTTSQ
-1544 ALDDIALVT
+1544 ALDSIALVA
-1553 PDHIVRAAARDA
+1553 PEHIVRAAARDA

-1572 KKHEIEQA
+1572 KKQEIEQA

-1595 ANNEKRAL
+1595 ANNEKLAL
-1603 QNINQAIANNDVKRV
+1603 QNINQAVTNNDVKRV
-1618 ESNGIATLKGVEP
+1618 ETNGIATLKGVQP
-1631 HIVVK
+1631 HIVIK
-1636 PEAQEAI
+1636 PEAQQAI
-1643 KASAD
+1643 KATAE

-1656 TPHATTDELDE
+1656 TPHATVDELDE
-1667 ANQQINDTLKQG
+1667 ANQLISDTLKQA
-1679 QQDIDNTTQ
+1679 QQEIENTNQ
-1688 DAAVNDVRNQTIKAI
+1688 DAAVTDVRNQTIKAI

-1717 DNIDES
+1717 DSIEE
-1723 NNNQLDAIRNTLDTT
+1723 NNKNQLDAIRNTLDTT
-1738 QDERNVAIAALNKIV
+1738 QDERDVAIDTLNKIV
-1753 NAIKNDIAQ
+1753 NTIKNDIAQ

-1770 QTEADGNNNI
+1770 RTETDGNDNI

-1795 SVSAKAEAQNALID
+1795 SVGVKAEAQNALID

-1848 NSIDAQN
+1848 DSIDAQN

-1897 AAIVQVEK
+1897 IAIAQVEK

-1914 AGAVTNADVAYLLH
+1914 ASAVTNADVAYLLH
-1928 DGKNEIRE
+1928 DEKNEIRE

-1942 KKATAREQLTTLFND
+1942 RKASAREQLTTLFND
-1957 KKQAIEANVQA
+1957 KKQAIEANIQA

-1994 RSNAQVDKTATLNLQ
+1994 RSNAQVDKTASLNLQ

-2028 NDDLARVTH
+2028 NDDLARVTA
-2037 LVQNYRKVSDRN
+2037 LVQNYRKVSNRN

-2081 KRFNVALGD
+2081 KRFNVALSD

-2120 TPEQLAKVKALI
+2120 TPEQLAKVKVLI

-2137 DGNRMVDEDAT
+2137 DGNRMIDEDAT
-2148 LNDIKKDTQLI
+2148 LNDIKQHTQFI
-2159 IDEILA
+2159 VDEILA
-2165 IKLPAEVIKASPKV
+2165 IKLPAEATKVSPKEI
-2179 GQPAPKVCT
+2179 QPAPKVCT
-2188 PIKKED
+2188 PIKKE
-2194 KQEVRK
+2194 ETHESRK
-2200 VVKEL
+2200 VEKEL
-2205 PNTGSEE
+2205 PNTGSEG
-2212 MDLPLKELA
+2212 MDLPLKEFA

-2229 ARRRSKKEKE
+2229 ARRRTKNEKE

>member
-57 QNTNADTNR
+57 PNTNADTNR
-66 DIVNDSQNTPNAHA
+66 DIVNGSQNTPNAHA

-94 NVDVANQVGP
+94 NVGVANQVAP
-104 APIQPSASPAQ
+104 APIQPSTSSAS
-115 NNNNSNANSTATEP
+115 NNNHSDANSTATEP

-191 SRRAAPTDPNAT
+191 SRRAAPADPN
-203 PADPT
+203 

-226 APYTPTTDPNANNI
+226 APFTPTTDPNANNI

-248 LSFDDNNIRP
+248 LTFDDNNIRP

-306 AQGNVIALG
+306 AQGNVIALA
-315 RIRGNDTND
+315 RIKGNDTND
-324 HGDFNGIEKTLTVN
+324 HGG
-338 PNSEL
+338 
-343 IFEFNTMTTKNYQA
+343 
-357 QGNVIALGRIRGN
+357 
-370 DTNDHGDFNGIEKT
+370 FNGIEKT

-603 PRTVTFNDTL
+603 PRTVTFNDIL
-613 TYKTYSQDFINSP
+613 TYKTYTQDFINSP

-645 DALQAE
+645 DVLQAE

-662 FASLDIFNDLKRRA
+662 FASLDIFNELKRRA

-700 LANQMQ
+700 LVNQMQ

-783 ATPVVKPNAKQAIRD
+783 ATPVVKTNAKQAIRD
-798 KAAKQREIINH
+798 KAAKQREIINN

-979 NAAVAVANTNILNAN
+979 NAAVAAANTNILNAN

-1096 KTDARNAVNEKA
+1096 KTDARNAVNDKA

-1197 ATTEEKQVALNQVD
+1197 ATDEEKQVALNQVD

-1249 KKPAALAQTNQHYS
+1249 KKPTALAQINQHYN
-1263 AKLVEINA
+1263 AKLAEINA

-1400 EVVIKPKAIAD
+1400 KVVIKPKAIAD

-1438 QALAKEKEKALAAI
+1438 LALAKEKEKALAAI

-1471 IKIIQPETKIKPA
+1471 IKIIQPETKVKPA

-1553 PDHIVRAAARDA
+1553 PDHIVRATARDA

-1603 QNINQAIANNDVKRV
+1603 QNIDQAIANNDVKRV

-1914 AGAVTNADVAYLLH
+1914 ASAVTNADVAYLLH

-1957 KKQAIEANVQA
+1957 KKLAIEANVQA

-1994 RSNAQVDKTATLNLQ
+1994 RSNAQVDKTASLNLQ

-2137 DGNRMVDEDAT
+2137 DGIRMIDEDAT
-2148 LNDIKKDTQLI
+2148 LNDIKQHTQFI
-2159 IDEILA
+2159 VDEILA
-2165 IKLPAEVIKASPKV
+2165 IKLPAEATKVLPKV
-2179 GQPAPKVCT
+2179 GQPAPKLCT
-2188 PIKKED
+2188 SIKKVD

-2229 ARRRSKKEKE
+2229 ARRRNKNEKE

>member
-36 QALTTDHNVQGGSN
+36 QALTTDNNVQSDTN
-50 QALPGNS
+50 QATPVNS
-57 QNTNADTNR
+57 QDTNVANNR
-66 DIVNDSQNTPNAHA
+66 GLANSAQNTPNQSA
-80 TDNTSTNQALTNHQ
+80 TTNQSTNQALVNH
-94 NVDVANQVGP
+94 NNGSIANQATPTSV
-104 APIQPSASPAQ
+104 QSSTPSAQ
-115 NNNNSNANSTATEP
+115 NNNHTDGNTTATETVSNAN
-129 AANTNNNLAS
+129 NKDVVS
-139 NNNTLNVPN
+139 NNTTLNVPN
-148 NTDNNDSARHLTLKE
+148 KTNENGSGGHLTLKE

-175 ELVAIAEEA
+175 ELVAIAEQA

-191 SRRAAPTDPNAT
+191 SRRAAPADPNAT
-203 PADPT
+203 PADP
-208 ATPADPT
+208 AAAA
-215 AGNGSAPVAIT
+215 AGNGGAPVAIT
-226 APYTPTTDPNANNI
+226 APYTPTTDPNANNA

-248 LSFDDNNIRP
+248 LSFDDNGIRP

-264 PTVTVV
+264 PSVTVV
-270 DNLPGYTLING
+270 DNLPGFTLING

-315 RIRGNDTND
+315 RIKGNDTND
-324 HGDFNGIEKTLTVN
+324 HGDFNGIEK
-338 PNSEL
+338 S
-343 IFEFNTMTTKNYQA
+343 
-357 QGNVIALGRIRGN
+357 
-370 DTNDHGDFNGIEKT
+370 

-403 NYQGMTNLIIK
+403 NYQGVTNLIIK

-421 IGEKVVAYGPI
+421 IAEKSVAYGPI
-432 WRLLKVPENVSHLKI
+432 WRLFKVPENVSHLKI

-525 YKIQLPEGVEYV
+525 YKVQLPEGVEYV

-545 PSGNSG
+545 PSSNSG
-551 VDINDMNVTYD
+551 VDMNDFNVTYD
-562 AANRIITIKSTG
+562 AANRVITIKSTG
-574 GGTGNSPARLM
+574 GGSGNSPARLM

-613 TYKTYSQDFINSP
+613 TYKTYTQDFINSP

-700 LANQMQ
+700 LTNQMQ

-718 VNRKVDDMEDLV
+718 VNKKVDQMEDLV

-783 ATPVVKPNAKQAIRD
+783 ATPVVKPNAKKAIRD
-798 KAAKQREIINH
+798 KATKQREIINA
-809 TPDATQDEIQDALNQ
+809 TPDATEDEIQDALNQ
-824 LTTDETDAI
+824 LATDETDAI

-842 ADVETAKNNGINT
+842 ADVEIAKNNGINT
-855 IGAVAPQ
+855 IGAVVPQ

-919 DDVDTAKGDGLNAIN
+919 ADVDNAKGDGLNAIN

-969 EERQAAIEKV
+969 EERQAAIDKV
-979 NAAVAVANTNILNAN
+979 NAAVTAANTNILNAN

-1007 QGIQAIEPATKVK
+1007 QGIQAITPATKVK
-1020 TDAKNAIDQSA
+1020 TDAKNAIDKSA
-1031 ETQHNAIFNNN
+1031 ETQHNTIFNNN

-1096 KTDARNAVNEKA
+1096 KTDARNAVNDKA

-1139 ALNDI
+1139 ALTDI

-1180 LTDLATAKKQE
+1180 LNDLATAKKQE

-1211 QDLATAI
+1211 QELATAI

-1249 KKPAALAQTNQHYS
+1249 KKPAALAQINQHYN
-1263 AKLVEINA
+1263 AKLAEINA
-1271 TPDATD
+1271 TPDATN

-1370 AFNQINQN
+1370 AINQINQN
-1378 QTNDQVDA
+1378 QTNDQVDT
-1386 TTNQAINAIDNVEA
+1386 TTNQAVNAIDNVEA

-1424 NSLDSTDNEKEVAL
+1424 NSLDSTDNEKEVAS

-1471 IKIIQPETKIKPA
+1471 IKIIQPETKVKPA

-1494 ELRAQINQD
+1494 ELRAKINQD
-1503 KEATAEERQA
+1503 KEATAEERQV
-1513 ALDKINDL
+1513 ALDKINEF
-1521 VAKAMTNI
+1521 VNQAMTDI
-1529 TNDRTNQQVNDSTNQ
+1529 TNNRTNQQVDDTTSQ
-1544 ALDDIALVT
+1544 ALDSIALVA
-1553 PDHIVRAAARDA
+1553 PEHIVRAAARDA

-1572 KKHEIEQA
+1572 KKQEIEQA

-1595 ANNEKRAL
+1595 ANNEKLAL
-1603 QNINQAIANNDVKRV
+1603 QNINQAVTNNDVKRV
-1618 ESNGIATLKGVEP
+1618 ETNGIATLKGVQL
-1631 HIVVK
+1631 HIVIK
-1636 PEAQEAI
+1636 PEAQQAI
-1643 KASAD
+1643 KATAE

-1656 TPHATTDELDE
+1656 TPHATVDELDE
-1667 ANQQINDTLKQG
+1667 ANQLISDTLKQA
-1679 QQDIDNTTQ
+1679 QQEIENTNQ
-1688 DAAVNDVRNQTIKAI
+1688 DAAVTDVRNQTIKAI

-1717 DNIDES
+1717 DSIEE
-1723 NNNQLDAIRNTLDTT
+1723 NNKNQLDAIRNTLDTT
-1738 QDERNVAIAALNKIV
+1738 QDERDVAIDTLNKIV
-1753 NAIKNDIAQ
+1753 NTIKNDIAQ

-1770 QTEADGNNNI
+1770 RTETDGNDNI

-1795 SVSAKAEAQNALID
+1795 SVGVKAEAQNALID

-1848 NSIDAQN
+1848 DSIDAQN

-1897 AAIVQVEK
+1897 IAIAQVEK

-1914 AGAVTNADVAYLLH
+1914 ASAVTNADVAYLLH
-1928 DGKNEIRE
+1928 DEKNEIRE

-1942 KKATAREQLTTLFND
+1942 RKASAREQLTTLFND
-1957 KKQAIEANVQA
+1957 KKQAIEANIQA

-1994 RSNAQVDKTATLNLQ
+1994 RSNAQVDKTASLNLQ

-2028 NDDLARVTH
+2028 NDDLARVTA
-2037 LVQNYRKVSDRN
+2037 LVQNYRKVSNRN

-2081 KRFNVALGD
+2081 KRFNVALSD

-2120 TPEQLAKVKALI
+2120 TPEQLAKVKVLI

-2137 DGNRMVDEDAT
+2137 DGNRMIDEDAT
-2148 LNDIKKDTQLI
+2148 LNDIKQHTQFI
-2159 IDEILA
+2159 VDEILA
-2165 IKLPAEVIKASPKV
+2165 IKLPAEATKVSPKEI
-2179 GQPAPKVCT
+2179 QPAPKVCT
-2188 PIKKED
+2188 PIKKE
-2194 KQEVRK
+2194 ETHESRK
-2200 VVKEL
+2200 VEKEL
-2205 PNTGSEE
+2205 PNTGSEG
-2212 MDLPLKELA
+2212 MDLPLKEFA

-2229 ARRRSKKEKE
+2229 ARRRTKNEKE

>member
-36 QALTTDHNVQGGSN
+36 QALTTDNNVQSDTN
-50 QALPGNS
+50 QATPVNS
-57 QNTNADTNR
+57 QDKDVANNR
-66 DIVNDSQNTPNAHA
+66 GLANSAQNTPNQSA
-80 TDNTSTNQALTNHQ
+80 TTNQATNQALVNH
-94 NVDVANQVGP
+94 NNGSIVNQATPTSV
-104 APIQPSASPAQ
+104 QSSTPSAQ
-115 NNNNSNANSTATEP
+115 NNNHTDGNTTATETVSNAN
-129 AANTNNNLAS
+129 NNDVAS
-139 NNNTLNVPN
+139 NNTTLNVPN
-148 NTDNNDSARHLTLKE
+148 KTNENGSGGHLTLKE

-175 ELVAIAEEA
+175 ELVAIAEPA

-191 SRRAAPTDPNAT
+191 SRRAAPADPNAT
-203 PADPT
+203 PADPG
-208 ATPADPT
+208 AAA
-215 AGNGSAPVAIT
+215 AGNGGAPVAIT
-226 APYTPTTDPNANNI
+226 APYTPTTDPNANNA

-248 LSFDDNNIRP
+248 LSFDDNSIRP

-264 PTVTVV
+264 PSVTVV
-270 DNLPGYTLING
+270 DNLPGFTLING
-281 GKVGVFSHAM
+281 GKVGVLSHAM
-291 VRTSMFDSGDAKNYQ
+291 VRTSMFEAGSNRTYQ
-306 AQGNVIALG
+306 AQGNVLALG
-315 RIRGNDTND
+315 RISGTDASN
-324 HGDFNGIEKTLTVN
+324 HGDFNGIEKSLTVN

-343 IFEFNTMTTKNYQA
+343 IFEFNTMPTKNG
-357 QGNVIALGRIRGN
+357 QGATNV
-370 DTNDHGDFNGIEKT
+370 
-384 LTVNPNSELIFEF
+384 
-397 NTMTTK
+397 
-403 NYQGMTNLIIK
+403 IIK
-414 NADNDTV
+414 NADTNDT
-421 IGEKVVAYGPI
+421 IAEKTVEGGPTL
-432 WRLLKVPENVSHLKI
+432 RLFKVPDNVRNLKI

-465 RDGYK
+465 KDGYK
-470 YYDFVDSIGLHS
+470 YYSFVDSIGLHS

-501 EFTVTTSLKNNGNFG
+501 EFTVTTSLKNNGNSG
-516 ASFNTDDFV
+516 ASLDTDEFV

-545 PSGNSG
+545 PSNNSG
-551 VDINDMNVTYD
+551 VDVNDMNVTYD
-562 AANRIITIKSTG
+562 AANRVITIKSTG
-574 GGTGNSPARLM
+574 GGTTNSPARLM

-613 TYKTYSQDFINSP
+613 TYKTYTQDFINSA

-662 FASLDIFNDLKRRA
+662 FASLDIFNDLKKRA
-676 QTILDENR
+676 QTILAENR

-693 SQADIDS
+693 SQADIDT
-700 LANQMQ
+700 LTNQMQ

-718 VNRKVDDMEDLV
+718 VNQKADQMEDLV

-743 AIQVIEEHKNEIIG
+743 AIQVIEEHKGNIIG
-757 NIGDQTTDDGV
+757 DIGDQTTDDGV

-783 ATPVVKPNAKQAIRD
+783 ATPVVKPNAKKAIRD
-798 KAAKQREIINH
+798 KATKQREIINA
-809 TPDATQDEIQDALNQ
+809 TPDATEDEIQDAINQ
-824 LTTDETDAI
+824 LATDETDAI

-855 IGAVAPQ
+855 IGSVVPQ

-919 DDVDTAKGDGLNAIN
+919 ADVDNAKGDGLNAIN

-969 EERQAAIEKV
+969 EERQAAIDKV
-979 NAAVAVANTNILNAN
+979 NAAVTAANTNILNAN
-994 TNADVEQVKTNAI
+994 TNAEVEQVKTNAI
-1007 QGIQAIEPATKVK
+1007 QGIQAITPATKVK
-1020 TDAKNAIDQSA
+1020 TDAKNAIDKSA
-1031 ETQHNAIFNNN
+1031 ETQHNTIFNNN

-1096 KTDARNAVNEKA
+1096 KTDARNVVNDKA

-1139 ALNDI
+1139 ALTDI

-1180 LTDLATAKKQE
+1180 LNDLATAKKQE

-1211 QDLATAI
+1211 QELATAI

-1249 KKPAALAQTNQHYS
+1249 KKPAALAQINQHYN
-1263 AKLVEINA
+1263 AKLAEINA
-1271 TPDATD
+1271 TPDATN

-1378 QTNDQVDA
+1378 QTNDQVDT
-1386 TTNQAINAIDNVEA
+1386 TTNQALNAIDNVEA

-1424 NSLDSTDNEKEVAL
+1424 NSLDSTDNEKEVAS

-1471 IKIIQPETKIKPA
+1471 IKIIQPETKVKPA

-1494 ELRAQINQD
+1494 ELRAKINQD
-1503 KEATAEERQA
+1503 KEATAEERQV
-1513 ALDKINDL
+1513 ALDKINEF
-1521 VAKAMTNI
+1521 VNQAMTDI
-1529 TNDRTNQQVNDSTNQ
+1529 TNNRTNQQVDDTTSQ
-1544 ALDDIALVT
+1544 ALDSIALVA
-1553 PDHIVRAAARDA
+1553 PEHIVRAAARDA

-1572 KKHEIEQA
+1572 KKQEIEQA

-1595 ANNEKRAL
+1595 ANNKKLAL
-1603 QNINQAIANNDVKRV
+1603 QNINQAVTNNDVKRV
-1618 ESNGIATLKGVEP
+1618 ETNGIATLKGVQP
-1631 HIVVK
+1631 HIVIK
-1636 PEAQEAI
+1636 PEAQQAI
-1643 KASAD
+1643 KASAE

-1656 TPHATTDELDE
+1656 TPHATVDELDE
-1667 ANQQINDTLKQG
+1667 ANQLISDTLKQA
-1679 QQDIDNTTQ
+1679 QQEIENTNQ
-1688 DAAVNDVRNQTIKAI
+1688 DAAVTDVRNQTIKAI

-1717 DNIDES
+1717 DSIEE
-1723 NNNQLDAIRNTLDTT
+1723 NNKNQLDAIRNTLDTT
-1738 QDERNVAIAALNKIV
+1738 QDERDVAIDTLNKIV
-1753 NAIKNDIAQ
+1753 NTIKNDIAQ

-1770 QTEADGNNNI
+1770 RTETDGNDNI

-1795 SVSAKAEAQNALID
+1795 SVGVKAEAQNALID

-1824 LVEQALNQAIDQI
+1824 IVEQALNQAIDQI

-1848 NSIDAQN
+1848 DSIDAQN

-1897 AAIVQVEK
+1897 IAIAQVEK

-1914 AGAVTNADVAYLLH
+1914 ASAVTNADVAYLLH
-1928 DGKNEIRE
+1928 DEKNEIRE
-1936 IEPVIN
+1936 IEPVISR
-1942 KKATAREQLTTLFND
+1942 KASAREQLTTLFND
-1957 KKQAIEANVQA
+1957 KKQAIEANIQA

-1994 RSNAQVDKTATLNLQ
+1994 RSNAQVDKTASLNLQ

-2028 NDDLARVTH
+2028 NDDLARVTA

-2081 KRFNVALGD
+2081 KRFNVALSD

-2120 TPEQLAKVKALI
+2120 TPEQLAKVKVLI

-2137 DGNRMVDEDAT
+2137 DGNRMIDEDAT
-2148 LNDIKKDTQLI
+2148 LNDIKQHTQFI
-2159 IDEILA
+2159 VDEILA
-2165 IKLPAEVIKASPKV
+2165 IKLPAEAMKVSPKV
-2179 GQPAPKVCT
+2179 IQPAPKVCT
-2188 PIKKED
+2188 PIKKE
-2194 KQEVRK
+2194 ETHESRK
-2200 VVKEL
+2200 VEKEL

-2212 MDLPLKELA
+2212 MDLPLKEFA

-2229 ARRRSKKEKE
+2229 ARRRTKNEKE

>member
-57 QNTNADTNR
+57 PNTNADTNR
-66 DIVNDSQNTPNAHA
+66 DIVNGSQNTPNAHA

-94 NVDVANQVGP
+94 NVGVANQVAP
-104 APIQPSASPAQ
+104 APIQPSTSSAS
-115 NNNNSNANSTATEP
+115 NNNHSDANSTATEP

-191 SRRAAPTDPNAT
+191 SRRAAPADPN
-203 PADPT
+203 

-226 APYTPTTDPNANNI
+226 APFTPTTDPNANNI

-248 LSFDDNNIRP
+248 LTFDDNNIRP

-315 RIRGNDTND
+315 RIKGNDTND
-324 HGDFNGIEKTLTVN
+324 HGG
-338 PNSEL
+338 
-343 IFEFNTMTTKNYQA
+343 
-357 QGNVIALGRIRGN
+357 
-370 DTNDHGDFNGIEKT
+370 FNGIEKT

-603 PRTVTFNDTL
+603 PRTVTFNDIL
-613 TYKTYSQDFINSP
+613 TYKTYTQDFINSP

-645 DALQAE
+645 DVLQAE

-662 FASLDIFNDLKRRA
+662 FASLDIFNELKRRA

-684 NNVPLNKRV
+684 NNGPLNKRV

-700 LANQMQ
+700 LVNQMQ

-783 ATPVVKPNAKQAIRD
+783 ATPVVKTNAKQAIRD
-798 KAAKQREIINH
+798 KAAKQREIINN

-979 NAAVAVANTNILNAN
+979 NAAVAAANTNILNAN

-1096 KTDARNAVNEKA
+1096 KTDARNAVNDKA

-1197 ATTEEKQVALNQVD
+1197 ATDEEKQVALNQVD

-1249 KKPAALAQTNQHYS
+1249 KKPTALAQINQHYN
-1263 AKLVEINA
+1263 AKLAEINA

-1400 EVVIKPKAIAD
+1400 KVVIKPKAIAD

-1438 QALAKEKEKALAAI
+1438 LALAKEKEKALAAI

-1471 IKIIQPETKIKPA
+1471 IKIIQPETKVKPA

-1553 PDHIVRAAARDA
+1553 PDHIVRATARDA

-1603 QNINQAIANNDVKRV
+1603 QNIDQAIANNDVKRV

-1914 AGAVTNADVAYLLH
+1914 ASAVTNADVAYLLH

-1957 KKQAIEANVQA
+1957 KKLAIEANVQA

-1994 RSNAQVDKTATLNLQ
+1994 RSNAQVDKTASLNLQ

-2137 DGNRMVDEDAT
+2137 DGIRMIDEDAT
-2148 LNDIKKDTQLI
+2148 LNDIKQHTQFI
-2159 IDEILA
+2159 VDEILA
-2165 IKLPAEVIKASPKV
+2165 IKLPAEATKVLPKV
-2179 GQPAPKVCT
+2179 GQPAPKLCT
-2188 PIKKED
+2188 SIKKVD

-2229 ARRRSKKEKE
+2229 ARRRNKNEKE

>member
-36 QALTTDHNVQGGSN
+36 QALTTDNNVQSDTN
-50 QALPGNS
+50 QATPVNS
-57 QNTNADTNR
+57 QDTNVANNR
-66 DIVNDSQNTPNAHA
+66 GLANSAQNTPNQSA
-80 TDNTSTNQALTNHQ
+80 TTNQSTNQALVNH
-94 NVDVANQVGP
+94 NNGSIANQATPTSV
-104 APIQPSASPAQ
+104 QSSTPSAQ
-115 NNNNSNANSTATEP
+115 NNNHTDGNTTATETVSNAN
-129 AANTNNNLAS
+129 NKDVVS
-139 NNNTLNVPN
+139 NNTTLNVPN
-148 NTDNNDSARHLTLKE
+148 KTNENGSGGHLTLKE

-175 ELVAIAEEA
+175 ELVAIAEQA

-191 SRRAAPTDPNAT
+191 SRRAAPADPNAT
-203 PADPT
+203 PADP
-208 ATPADPT
+208 AAAA
-215 AGNGSAPVAIT
+215 AGNGGAPVAIT
-226 APYTPTTDPNANNI
+226 APYTPTTDPNANNA

-248 LSFDDNNIRP
+248 LSFDDNGIRP

-264 PTVTVV
+264 PSVTVV
-270 DNLPGYTLING
+270 DNLPGFTLING

-315 RIRGNDTND
+315 RIKGNDTND
-324 HGDFNGIEKTLTVN
+324 HGDFNGIEK
-338 PNSEL
+338 S
-343 IFEFNTMTTKNYQA
+343 
-357 QGNVIALGRIRGN
+357 
-370 DTNDHGDFNGIEKT
+370 

-403 NYQGMTNLIIK
+403 NYQGVTNLLIK

-421 IGEKVVAYGPI
+421 IAEKSVAYGPI
-432 WRLLKVPENVSHLKI
+432 WRLFKVPENVSHLKI

-525 YKIQLPEGVEYV
+525 YKVQLPEGVEYV

-545 PSGNSG
+545 PSSNSG
-551 VDINDMNVTYD
+551 VDMNDFNVTYD
-562 AANRIITIKSTG
+562 AANRVITIKSTG
-574 GGTGNSPARLM
+574 GGSGNSPARLM

-613 TYKTYSQDFINSP
+613 TYKTYTQDFINSP

-700 LANQMQ
+700 LTNQMQ

-718 VNRKVDDMEDLV
+718 VNKKVDQMEDLV

-783 ATPVVKPNAKQAIRD
+783 ATPVVKPNAKKAIRD
-798 KAAKQREIINH
+798 KATKQREIINA
-809 TPDATQDEIQDALNQ
+809 TPDATEDEIQDALNQ
-824 LTTDETDAI
+824 LATDETDAI

-842 ADVETAKNNGINT
+842 ADVEIAKNNGINT
-855 IGAVAPQ
+855 IGAVVPQ

-919 DDVDTAKGDGLNAIN
+919 ADVDNAKGDGLNAIN

-969 EERQAAIEKV
+969 EERQAAIDKV
-979 NAAVAVANTNILNAN
+979 NAAVTAANTNILNAN

-1007 QGIQAIEPATKVK
+1007 QGIQAITPATKVK
-1020 TDAKNAIDQSA
+1020 TDAKNAIDKSA
-1031 ETQHNAIFNNN
+1031 ETQHNTIFNNN

-1096 KTDARNAVNEKA
+1096 KTDARNAVNDKA

-1139 ALNDI
+1139 ALTDI

-1180 LTDLATAKKQE
+1180 LNDLATAKKQE

-1211 QDLATAI
+1211 QELATAI

-1249 KKPAALAQTNQHYS
+1249 KKPAALAQINQHYN
-1263 AKLVEINA
+1263 AKLAEINA
-1271 TPDATD
+1271 TPDATN

-1370 AFNQINQN
+1370 AINQINQN
-1378 QTNDQVDA
+1378 QTNDQVDT
-1386 TTNQAINAIDNVEA
+1386 TTNQAVNAIDNVEA
-1400 EVVIKPKAIAD
+1400 EVVIKPTAIAD

-1424 NSLDSTDNEKEVAL
+1424 NSLDSTDNEKEVAS

-1471 IKIIQPETKIKPA
+1471 IKIIQPETKVKPA

-1494 ELRAQINQD
+1494 ELRAKINQD
-1503 KEATAEERQA
+1503 KEATAEERQV
-1513 ALDKINDL
+1513 ALDKINEF
-1521 VAKAMTNI
+1521 VNQAMTDI
-1529 TNDRTNQQVNDSTNQ
+1529 TNNRTNQQVDDTTSQ
-1544 ALDDIALVT
+1544 ALDSIALVA
-1553 PDHIVRAAARDA
+1553 PEHIVRAAARDA

-1572 KKHEIEQA
+1572 KKQEIEQA

-1595 ANNEKRAL
+1595 ANNEKLAL
-1603 QNINQAIANNDVKRV
+1603 QNINQAVTNNDVKRV
-1618 ESNGIATLKGVEP
+1618 ETNGIATLKGVQP
-1631 HIVVK
+1631 HIVIK
-1636 PEAQEAI
+1636 PEAQQAI
-1643 KASAD
+1643 KATAE

-1656 TPHATTDELDE
+1656 TPHATVDELDE
-1667 ANQQINDTLKQG
+1667 ANQLISDTLKQA
-1679 QQDIDNTTQ
+1679 QQEIENTNQ
-1688 DAAVNDVRNQTIKAI
+1688 DAAVTDVRNQTIKAI

-1717 DNIDES
+1717 DSIEE
-1723 NNNQLDAIRNTLDTT
+1723 NNKNQLDAIRNTLDTT
-1738 QDERNVAIAALNKIV
+1738 QDERDVAIDTLNKIV
-1753 NAIKNDIAQ
+1753 NTIKNDIAQ

-1770 QTEADGNNNI
+1770 RTETDGNDNI

-1795 SVSAKAEAQNALID
+1795 SVGVKAEAQNALID

-1848 NSIDAQN
+1848 DSIDAQN

-1897 AAIVQVEK
+1897 IAIAQVEK

-1914 AGAVTNADVAYLLH
+1914 ASAVTNADVAYLLH
-1928 DGKNEIRE
+1928 DEKNEIRE

-1942 KKATAREQLTTLFND
+1942 RKASAREQLTTLFND
-1957 KKQAIEANVQA
+1957 KKQAIEANIQA

-1994 RSNAQVDKTATLNLQ
+1994 RSNAQVDKTASLNLQ

-2028 NDDLARVTH
+2028 NDDLARVTA
-2037 LVQNYRKVSDRN
+2037 LVQNYRKVSNRN

-2081 KRFNVALGD
+2081 KRFNVALSD

-2120 TPEQLAKVKALI
+2120 TPEQLAKVKVLI

-2137 DGNRMVDEDAT
+2137 DGNRMIDEDAT
-2148 LNDIKKDTQLI
+2148 LNDIKQHTQFI
-2159 IDEILA
+2159 VDEILA
-2165 IKLPAEVIKASPKV
+2165 IKLPAEATKVSPKEI
-2179 GQPAPKVCT
+2179 QPAPKVCT
-2188 PIKKED
+2188 PIKKE
-2194 KQEVRK
+2194 ETHESRK
-2200 VVKEL
+2200 VEKEL
-2205 PNTGSEE
+2205 PNTGSEG
-2212 MDLPLKELA
+2212 MDLPLKEFA

-2229 ARRRSKKEKE
+2229 ARRRTKNEKE

>member
-57 QNTNADTNR
+57 PNTNADTNR
-66 DIVNDSQNTPNAHA
+66 DIVNGSQNTPNAHA

-94 NVDVANQVGP
+94 NVGVANQVAP
-104 APIQPSASPAQ
+104 APIQPSTSSAS
-115 NNNNSNANSTATEP
+115 NNNHSDANSTATEP

-191 SRRAAPTDPNAT
+191 SRRAAPADPN
-203 PADPT
+203 

-226 APYTPTTDPNANNI
+226 APFTPTTDPNANNI

-248 LSFDDNNIRP
+248 LTFDDNNIRP

-315 RIRGNDTND
+315 RIKGNDTND
-324 HGDFNGIEKTLTVN
+324 HGG
-338 PNSEL
+338 
-343 IFEFNTMTTKNYQA
+343 
-357 QGNVIALGRIRGN
+357 
-370 DTNDHGDFNGIEKT
+370 FNGIEKT

-574 GGTGNSPARLM
+574 GGTGNSPVRLM

-603 PRTVTFNDTL
+603 PRTVTFNDIL
-613 TYKTYSQDFINSP
+613 TYKTYTQDFINSP

-662 FASLDIFNDLKRRA
+662 FASLDIFNELKRRA

-700 LANQMQ
+700 LVNQMQ

-798 KAAKQREIINH
+798 KAAKQREIINN

-979 NAAVAVANTNILNAN
+979 NAAVAAANTNILNAN

-1096 KTDARNAVNEKA
+1096 KTDARNAVNDKA

-1197 ATTEEKQVALNQVD
+1197 ATDEEKQVALNQVD

-1249 KKPAALAQTNQHYS
+1249 KKPTALAQINQHYN
-1263 AKLVEINA
+1263 AKLAEINA

-1400 EVVIKPKAIAD
+1400 KVVIKPKAIAD

-1438 QALAKEKEKALAAI
+1438 LALAKEKEKALAAI

-1471 IKIIQPETKIKPA
+1471 IKIIQPETKVKPA

-1553 PDHIVRAAARDA
+1553 PDHIVRATARDA

-1603 QNINQAIANNDVKRV
+1603 QNIDQAIANNDVKRV

-1914 AGAVTNADVAYLLH
+1914 ASAVTNADVAYLLH

-1957 KKQAIEANVQA
+1957 KKLAIEANVQA

-1994 RSNAQVDKTATLNLQ
+1994 RSNAQVDKTASLNLQ

-2137 DGNRMVDEDAT
+2137 DGIRMIDEDAT
-2148 LNDIKKDTQLI
+2148 LNDIKQHTQFI
-2159 IDEILA
+2159 VDEILA
-2165 IKLPAEVIKASPKV
+2165 IKLPAEATKVLPKV
-2179 GQPAPKVCT
+2179 GQPAPKLCT
-2188 PIKKED
+2188 SIKKVD

-2229 ARRRSKKEKE
+2229 ARRRNKNEKE

>member
-57 QNTNADTNR
+57 PNTNADTNR
-66 DIVNDSQNTPNAHA
+66 DIVNGSQNTPNAHA

-94 NVDVANQVGP
+94 NVGVANQVAP
-104 APIQPSASPAQ
+104 APIQPSTSSAS
-115 NNNNSNANSTATEP
+115 NNNHSDANSTATEP

-191 SRRAAPTDPNAT
+191 SRRAAPADPN
-203 PADPT
+203 

-226 APYTPTTDPNANNI
+226 APFTPTTDPNANNI

-248 LSFDDNNIRP
+248 LTFDDNNIRP

-315 RIRGNDTND
+315 RIKGNDTND
-324 HGDFNGIEKTLTVN
+324 HGG
-338 PNSEL
+338 
-343 IFEFNTMTTKNYQA
+343 
-357 QGNVIALGRIRGN
+357 
-370 DTNDHGDFNGIEKT
+370 FNGIEKT

-603 PRTVTFNDTL
+603 PRTVTFNDIL
-613 TYKTYSQDFINSP
+613 TYKTYTQDFINSP

-662 FASLDIFNDLKRRA
+662 FASLDIFNELKRRA

-700 LANQMQ
+700 LVNQMQ

-798 KAAKQREIINH
+798 KAAKQREIINN

-919 DDVDTAKGDGLNAIN
+919 DDVDTAKDDGLNAIN

-979 NAAVAVANTNILNAN
+979 NAAVAAANTNILNAN

-1096 KTDARNAVNEKA
+1096 KTDARNAVNDKA

-1197 ATTEEKQVALNQVD
+1197 ATDEEKQVALNQVD

-1249 KKPAALAQTNQHYS
+1249 KKPTALAQINQHYN
-1263 AKLVEINA
+1263 AKLAEINA

-1400 EVVIKPKAIAD
+1400 KVVIKPKAIAD

-1438 QALAKEKEKALAAI
+1438 LALAKEKEKALAAI

-1471 IKIIQPETKIKPA
+1471 IKIIQPETKVKPA

-1553 PDHIVRAAARDA
+1553 PDHIVRATARDA

-1603 QNINQAIANNDVKRV
+1603 QNIDQAIANNDVKRV

-1795 SVSAKAEAQNALID
+1795 SASAKAEAQNALID

-1914 AGAVTNADVAYLLH
+1914 ASAVTNADVAYLLH

-1957 KKQAIEANVQA
+1957 KKLAIEANVQA

-1994 RSNAQVDKTATLNLQ
+1994 RSNAQVDKTASLNLQ

-2137 DGNRMVDEDAT
+2137 DGIRMIDEDAT
-2148 LNDIKKDTQLI
+2148 LNDIKQHTQFI
-2159 IDEILA
+2159 VDEILA
-2165 IKLPAEVIKASPKV
+2165 IKLPAEATKVLPKV
-2179 GQPAPKVCT
+2179 GQPAPKLCT
-2188 PIKKED
+2188 SIKKVD

-2229 ARRRSKKEKE
+2229 ARRRNKNEKE

>member
-36 QALTTDHNVQGGSN
+36 QALTTDNNVQSDTN
-50 QALPGNS
+50 QATPVNS
-57 QNTNADTNR
+57 QDTNVANNR
-66 DIVNDSQNTPNAHA
+66 GLANSAQNTPNQSA
-80 TDNTSTNQALTNHQ
+80 TTNQSTNQALVNH
-94 NVDVANQVGP
+94 NNGSIANQATPTSV
-104 APIQPSASPAQ
+104 QSSTPSAQ
-115 NNNNSNANSTATEP
+115 NNNHTDGNTTATETVSNAN
-129 AANTNNNLAS
+129 NKDVVS
-139 NNNTLNVPN
+139 NNTTLNVPN
-148 NTDNNDSARHLTLKE
+148 KTNENGSGGHLTLKE
-163 IQEDVRHSSDKP
+163 IQEDVRHSSYKP
-175 ELVAIAEEA
+175 ELVAIAEQA

-191 SRRAAPTDPNAT
+191 SRRAAPADPNAT
-203 PADPT
+203 PADP
-208 ATPADPT
+208 AAAA
-215 AGNGSAPVAIT
+215 AGNGGAPVAIT
-226 APYTPTTDPNANNI
+226 APYTPTTDPNANNA

-248 LSFDDNNIRP
+248 LSFDDNGIRP

-264 PTVTVV
+264 PSVTVV
-270 DNLPGYTLING
+270 DNLPGFTLING

-315 RIRGNDTND
+315 RIKGNDTND
-324 HGDFNGIEKTLTVN
+324 HGDFNGIEK
-338 PNSEL
+338 S
-343 IFEFNTMTTKNYQA
+343 
-357 QGNVIALGRIRGN
+357 
-370 DTNDHGDFNGIEKT
+370 

-403 NYQGMTNLIIK
+403 NYQGVTNLIIK

-421 IGEKVVAYGPI
+421 IAEKSVAYGPI
-432 WRLLKVPENVSHLKI
+432 WRLFKVPENVSHLKI

-525 YKIQLPEGVEYV
+525 YKVQLPEGVEYV

-545 PSGNSG
+545 PSSNSG
-551 VDINDMNVTYD
+551 VDMNDFNVTYD
-562 AANRIITIKSTG
+562 AANRVITIKSTG
-574 GGTGNSPARLM
+574 GGSGNSPARLM

-613 TYKTYSQDFINSP
+613 TYKTYTQDFINSP

-700 LANQMQ
+700 LTNQMQ

-718 VNRKVDDMEDLV
+718 VNKKVDQMEDLV

-783 ATPVVKPNAKQAIRD
+783 ATPVVKPNAKKAIRD
-798 KAAKQREIINH
+798 KATKQREIINA
-809 TPDATQDEIQDALNQ
+809 TPDATEDEIQDALNQ
-824 LTTDETDAI
+824 LATDETDAI

-842 ADVETAKNNGINT
+842 ADVEIAKNNGINT
-855 IGAVAPQ
+855 IGAVVPQ

-919 DDVDTAKGDGLNAIN
+919 ADVDNAKGDGLNAIN

-969 EERQAAIEKV
+969 EERQAAIDKV
-979 NAAVAVANTNILNAN
+979 NAAVTAANTNILNAN

-1007 QGIQAIEPATKVK
+1007 QGIQAITPATKVK
-1020 TDAKNAIDQSA
+1020 TDAKNAIDKSA
-1031 ETQHNAIFNNN
+1031 ETQHNTIFNNN

-1096 KTDARNAVNEKA
+1096 KTDARNAVNDKA

-1139 ALNDI
+1139 ALTDI

-1180 LTDLATAKKQE
+1180 LNDLATAKKQE

-1211 QDLATAI
+1211 QELATAI

-1249 KKPAALAQTNQHYS
+1249 KKPAALAQINQHYN
-1263 AKLVEINA
+1263 AKLAEINA
-1271 TPDATD
+1271 TPDATN

-1370 AFNQINQN
+1370 AINQINQN
-1378 QTNDQVDA
+1378 QTNDQVDT
-1386 TTNQAINAIDNVEA
+1386 TTNQAVNAIDNVEA

-1424 NSLDSTDNEKEVAL
+1424 NSLDSTDNEKEVAS

-1471 IKIIQPETKIKPA
+1471 IKIIQPETKVKPA

-1494 ELRAQINQD
+1494 ELRAKINQD
-1503 KEATAEERQA
+1503 KEATAEERQV
-1513 ALDKINDL
+1513 ALDKINEF
-1521 VAKAMTNI
+1521 VNQAMTDI
-1529 TNDRTNQQVNDSTNQ
+1529 TNNRTNQQVDDTTSQ
-1544 ALDDIALVT
+1544 ALDSIALVA
-1553 PDHIVRAAARDA
+1553 PEHIVRAAARDA

-1572 KKHEIEQA
+1572 KKQEIEQA

-1595 ANNEKRAL
+1595 ANNEKLAL
-1603 QNINQAIANNDVKRV
+1603 QNINQAVTNNDVKRV
-1618 ESNGIATLKGVEP
+1618 ETNGIATLKGVQP
-1631 HIVVK
+1631 HIVIK
-1636 PEAQEAI
+1636 PEAQQAI
-1643 KASAD
+1643 KATAE

-1656 TPHATTDELDE
+1656 TPHATVDELDE
-1667 ANQQINDTLKQG
+1667 ANQLISDTLKQA
-1679 QQDIDNTTQ
+1679 QQEIENTNQ
-1688 DAAVNDVRNQTIKAI
+1688 DAAVTDVRNQTIKAI

-1717 DNIDES
+1717 DSIEE
-1723 NNNQLDAIRNTLDTT
+1723 NNKNQLDAIRNTLDTT
-1738 QDERNVAIAALNKIV
+1738 QDERDVAIDTLNKIV
-1753 NAIKNDIAQ
+1753 NTIKNDIAQ

-1770 QTEADGNNNI
+1770 RTETDGNDNI

-1795 SVSAKAEAQNALID
+1795 SVGVKAEAQNALID

-1848 NSIDAQN
+1848 DSIDAQN

-1897 AAIVQVEK
+1897 IAIAQVEK

-1914 AGAVTNADVAYLLH
+1914 ASAVTNADVAYLLH
-1928 DGKNEIRE
+1928 DEKNEIRE

-1942 KKATAREQLTTLFND
+1942 RKASAREQLTTLFND
-1957 KKQAIEANVQA
+1957 KKQAIEANIQA

-1994 RSNAQVDKTATLNLQ
+1994 RSNAQVDKTASLNLQ

-2028 NDDLARVTH
+2028 NDDLARVTA
-2037 LVQNYRKVSDRN
+2037 LVQNYRKVSNRN

-2081 KRFNVALGD
+2081 KRFNVALSD

-2120 TPEQLAKVKALI
+2120 TPEQLAKVKVLI

-2137 DGNRMVDEDAT
+2137 DGNRMIDEDAT
-2148 LNDIKKDTQLI
+2148 LNDIKQHTQFI
-2159 IDEILA
+2159 VDEILA
-2165 IKLPAEVIKASPKV
+2165 IKLPAEATKVSPKEI
-2179 GQPAPKVCT
+2179 QPAPKVCT
-2188 PIKKED
+2188 PIKKE
-2194 KQEVRK
+2194 ETHESRK
-2200 VVKEL
+2200 VEKEL
-2205 PNTGSEE
+2205 PNTGSEG
-2212 MDLPLKELA
+2212 MDLPLKEFA

-2229 ARRRSKKEKE
+2229 ARRRTKNEKE

>member
-36 QALTTDHNVQGGSN
+36 QALTTDNNVQSDTN
-50 QALPGNS
+50 QATPVNS
-57 QNTNADTNR
+57 QDKDVANNR
-66 DIVNDSQNTPNAHA
+66 GLANSAQNTPNQSA
-80 TDNTSTNQALTNHQ
+80 TTNQATNQALVNH
-94 NVDVANQVGP
+94 NNGSIVNQATPTSV
-104 APIQPSASPAQ
+104 QSSTPSAQ
-115 NNNNSNANSTATEP
+115 NNNHTDGNTTATETVSNAN
-129 AANTNNNLAS
+129 NNDVAS
-139 NNNTLNVPN
+139 NNTTLNVPN
-148 NTDNNDSARHLTLKE
+148 KTNENGSGGHLTLKE

-175 ELVAIAEEA
+175 ELVAIAEPA

-191 SRRAAPTDPNAT
+191 SRRAAPADPNAT
-203 PADPT
+203 PADPG
-208 ATPADPT
+208 AAA
-215 AGNGSAPVAIT
+215 AGNGGAPVAIT
-226 APYTPTTDPNANNI
+226 APYTPTTDPNANNA

-248 LSFDDNNIRP
+248 LSFDDNSIRP

-264 PTVTVV
+264 PSVTVV
-270 DNLPGYTLING
+270 DNLPGFTLING
-281 GKVGVFSHAM
+281 GKVGVLSHAM
-291 VRTSMFDSGDAKNYQ
+291 VRTSMFEAGSNRTYQ
-306 AQGNVIALG
+306 AQGNVLALG
-315 RIRGNDTND
+315 RISGTDASN
-324 HGDFNGIEKTLTVN
+324 HGDFNGIEKSLTVN

-343 IFEFNTMTTKNYQA
+343 IFEFNTMPTKNG
-357 QGNVIALGRIRGN
+357 QGATNV
-370 DTNDHGDFNGIEKT
+370 
-384 LTVNPNSELIFEF
+384 
-397 NTMTTK
+397 
-403 NYQGMTNLIIK
+403 IIK
-414 NADNDTV
+414 NADTNDT
-421 IGEKVVAYGPI
+421 IAEKTVEGGPTL
-432 WRLLKVPENVSHLKI
+432 RLFKVPDNVRNLKI

-465 RDGYK
+465 KDGYK
-470 YYDFVDSIGLHS
+470 YYSFVDSIGLHS

-501 EFTVTTSLKNNGNFG
+501 EFTVTTSLKNNGNSG
-516 ASFNTDDFV
+516 ASLDTDEFV

-545 PSGNSG
+545 PSNNSG
-551 VDINDMNVTYD
+551 VDVNDMNVTYD
-562 AANRIITIKSTG
+562 AANRVITIKSTG
-574 GGTGNSPARLM
+574 GGTTNSPARLM

-613 TYKTYSQDFINSP
+613 TYKTYTQDFINSA

-662 FASLDIFNDLKRRA
+662 FASLDIFNDLKKRA
-676 QTILDENR
+676 QTILAENR

-693 SQADIDS
+693 SQADIDT
-700 LANQMQ
+700 LTNQMQ

-718 VNRKVDDMEDLV
+718 VNQKADQMEDLV

-743 AIQVIEEHKNEIIG
+743 AIQVIEEHKGNIIG
-757 NIGDQTTDDGV
+757 DIGDQTTDDGV

-783 ATPVVKPNAKQAIRD
+783 ATPVVKPNAKKAIRD
-798 KAAKQREIINH
+798 KATKQREIINA
-809 TPDATQDEIQDALNQ
+809 TPDATEDEIQDAINQ
-824 LTTDETDAI
+824 LATDETDAI

-855 IGAVAPQ
+855 IGSVVPQ

-919 DDVDTAKGDGLNAIN
+919 ADVDNAKGDGLNAIN

-969 EERQAAIEKV
+969 EERQAAIDKV
-979 NAAVAVANTNILNAN
+979 NAAVTAANTNILNAN
-994 TNADVEQVKTNAI
+994 TNAEVEQVKTNAI
-1007 QGIQAIEPATKVK
+1007 QGIQAITPATKVK
-1020 TDAKNAIDQSA
+1020 TDAKNAIDKSA
-1031 ETQHNAIFNNN
+1031 ETQHNTIFNNN

-1096 KTDARNAVNEKA
+1096 KTDARNVVNDKA

-1139 ALNDI
+1139 ALTDI

-1180 LTDLATAKKQE
+1180 LNDLATAKKQE

-1211 QDLATAI
+1211 QELATAI

-1249 KKPAALAQTNQHYS
+1249 KKPAALAQINQHYN
-1263 AKLVEINA
+1263 AKLAEINA
-1271 TPDATD
+1271 TPDATN

-1293 AIESIKQANTNAEVD
+1293 AIESIKQANTKAEVD

-1378 QTNDQVDA
+1378 QTNDQVDT
-1386 TTNQAINAIDNVEA
+1386 TTNQALNAIDNVEA

-1424 NSLDSTDNEKEVAL
+1424 NSLDSTDNEKEVAS

-1471 IKIIQPETKIKPA
+1471 IKIIQPETKVKPA

-1494 ELRAQINQD
+1494 ELRAKINQD
-1503 KEATAEERQA
+1503 KEATAEERQV
-1513 ALDKINDL
+1513 ALDKINEF
-1521 VAKAMTNI
+1521 VNQAMTDI
-1529 TNDRTNQQVNDSTNQ
+1529 TNNRTNQQVDDTTSQ
-1544 ALDDIALVT
+1544 ALDSIALVA
-1553 PDHIVRAAARDA
+1553 PEHIVRAAARDA

-1572 KKHEIEQA
+1572 KKQEIEQA

-1595 ANNEKRAL
+1595 ANNKKLAL
-1603 QNINQAIANNDVKRV
+1603 QNINQAVTNNDVKRV
-1618 ESNGIATLKGVEP
+1618 ETNGIATLKGVQP
-1631 HIVVK
+1631 HIVIK
-1636 PEAQEAI
+1636 PEAQQAI
-1643 KASAD
+1643 KASAE

-1656 TPHATTDELDE
+1656 TPHATVDELDE
-1667 ANQQINDTLKQG
+1667 ANQLISDTLKQA
-1679 QQDIDNTTQ
+1679 QQEIENTNQ
-1688 DAAVNDVRNQTIKAI
+1688 DAAVTDVRNQTIKAI

-1717 DNIDES
+1717 DSIEE
-1723 NNNQLDAIRNTLDTT
+1723 NNKNQLDAIRNTLDTT
-1738 QDERNVAIAALNKIV
+1738 QDERDVAIDTLNKIV
-1753 NAIKNDIAQ
+1753 NTIKNDIAQ

-1770 QTEADGNNNI
+1770 RTETDGNDNI

-1795 SVSAKAEAQNALID
+1795 SVGVKAEAQNALID

-1848 NSIDAQN
+1848 DSIDAQN

-1897 AAIVQVEK
+1897 IAIAQVEK

-1914 AGAVTNADVAYLLH
+1914 ASAVTNADVAYLLH
-1928 DGKNEIRE
+1928 DEKNEIRE
-1936 IEPVIN
+1936 IEPVISR
-1942 KKATAREQLTTLFND
+1942 KASAREQLTTLFND
-1957 KKQAIEANVQA
+1957 KKQAIEANIQA

-1994 RSNAQVDKTATLNLQ
+1994 RSNAQVDKTASLNLQ

-2028 NDDLARVTH
+2028 NDDLARVTA

-2081 KRFNVALGD
+2081 KRFNVALSD

-2120 TPEQLAKVKALI
+2120 TPEQLAKVKVLI

-2137 DGNRMVDEDAT
+2137 DGNRMIDEDAT
-2148 LNDIKKDTQLI
+2148 LNDIKQHTQFI
-2159 IDEILA
+2159 VDEILA
-2165 IKLPAEVIKASPKV
+2165 IKLPAEAMKVSPKV
-2179 GQPAPKVCT
+2179 IQPAPKVCT
-2188 PIKKED
+2188 PIKKE
-2194 KQEVRK
+2194 ETHESRK
-2200 VVKEL
+2200 VEKEL

-2212 MDLPLKELA
+2212 MDLPLKEFA

-2229 ARRRSKKEKE
+2229 ARRRTKNEKE

>member
-36 QALTTDHNVQGGSN
+36 QALTTDNNVQSDTN
-50 QALPGNS
+50 QATPVNS
-57 QNTNADTNR
+57 QDTNVANNR
-66 DIVNDSQNTPNAHA
+66 GLANSAQNTPNQSA
-80 TDNTSTNQALTNHQ
+80 TTNQSTNQALVNH
-94 NVDVANQVGP
+94 NNGSIANQATPTSV
-104 APIQPSASPAQ
+104 QSSTPSAQ
-115 NNNNSNANSTATEP
+115 NNNHTDGNTTATETVSNAN
-129 AANTNNNLAS
+129 NKDVVS
-139 NNNTLNVPN
+139 NNTTLNVPN
-148 NTDNNDSARHLTLKE
+148 KTNENGSGGHLTLKE

-175 ELVAIAEEA
+175 ELVAIAEQA

-191 SRRAAPTDPNAT
+191 SRRAAPADPNAT
-203 PADPT
+203 PADP
-208 ATPADPT
+208 AAAA
-215 AGNGSAPVAIT
+215 AGNGGAPVAIT
-226 APYTPTTDPNANNI
+226 APYTPTTDPNANNA

-248 LSFDDNNIRP
+248 LSFDDNGIRP

-264 PTVTVV
+264 PSVTVV
-270 DNLPGYTLING
+270 DNLPGFTLING

-315 RIRGNDTND
+315 RIKGNDTND
-324 HGDFNGIEKTLTVN
+324 HGDFNGIEK
-338 PNSEL
+338 S
-343 IFEFNTMTTKNYQA
+343 
-357 QGNVIALGRIRGN
+357 
-370 DTNDHGDFNGIEKT
+370 

-403 NYQGMTNLIIK
+403 NYQGVTNLIIK

-421 IGEKVVAYGPI
+421 IAEKSVAYGPI
-432 WRLLKVPENVSHLKI
+432 WRLFKVPENVSHLKI

-525 YKIQLPEGVEYV
+525 YKVQLPEGVEYV

-545 PSGNSG
+545 PSSNSG
-551 VDINDMNVTYD
+551 VDMNDFNVTYD
-562 AANRIITIKSTG
+562 AANRVITIKSTG
-574 GGTGNSPARLM
+574 GGSGNSPARLM

-613 TYKTYSQDFINSP
+613 TYKTYTQDFINSP

-700 LANQMQ
+700 LTNQMQ

-718 VNRKVDDMEDLV
+718 VNKKVDQMEDLV
-730 NQNDELTDEEKQA
+730 NQNDELIDEEKQA

-783 ATPVVKPNAKQAIRD
+783 ATPVVKPNAKKAIRD
-798 KAAKQREIINH
+798 KATKQREIINA
-809 TPDATQDEIQDALNQ
+809 TPDATEDEIQDALNQ
-824 LTTDETDAI
+824 LATDETDAI

-842 ADVETAKNNGINT
+842 ADVEIAKNNGINT
-855 IGAVAPQ
+855 IGAVVPQ

-919 DDVDTAKGDGLNAIN
+919 ADVDNAKGDGLNAIN

-969 EERQAAIEKV
+969 EERQAAIDKV
-979 NAAVAVANTNILNAN
+979 NAAVTAANTNILNAN

-1007 QGIQAIEPATKVK
+1007 QGIQAITPATKVK
-1020 TDAKNAIDQSA
+1020 TDAKNAIDKSA
-1031 ETQHNAIFNNN
+1031 ETQHNTIFNNN

-1096 KTDARNAVNEKA
+1096 KTDARNAVNDKA

-1139 ALNDI
+1139 ALTDI

-1180 LTDLATAKKQE
+1180 LNDLATAKKQE

-1211 QDLATAI
+1211 QELATAI

-1249 KKPAALAQTNQHYS
+1249 KKPAALAQINQHYN
-1263 AKLVEINA
+1263 AKLAEINA
-1271 TPDATD
+1271 TPDATN

-1370 AFNQINQN
+1370 AINQINQN
-1378 QTNDQVDA
+1378 QTNDQVDT
-1386 TTNQAINAIDNVEA
+1386 TTNQAVNAIDNVEA

-1424 NSLDSTDNEKEVAL
+1424 NSLDSTDNEKEVAS

-1471 IKIIQPETKIKPA
+1471 IKIIQPETKVKPA

-1494 ELRAQINQD
+1494 ELRAKINQD
-1503 KEATAEERQA
+1503 KEATAEERQV
-1513 ALDKINDL
+1513 ALDKINEF
-1521 VAKAMTNI
+1521 VNQAMTDI
-1529 TNDRTNQQVNDSTNQ
+1529 TNNRTNQQVDDTTSQ
-1544 ALDDIALVT
+1544 ALDSIALVA
-1553 PDHIVRAAARDA
+1553 PEHIVRAAARDA

-1572 KKHEIEQA
+1572 KKQEIEQA

-1595 ANNEKRAL
+1595 ANNEKLAL
-1603 QNINQAIANNDVKRV
+1603 QNINQAVTNNDVKRV
-1618 ESNGIATLKGVEP
+1618 ETNGIATLKGVQP
-1631 HIVVK
+1631 HIVIK
-1636 PEAQEAI
+1636 PEAQQAI
-1643 KASAD
+1643 KATAE

-1656 TPHATTDELDE
+1656 TPHATVDELDE
-1667 ANQQINDTLKQG
+1667 ANQLISDTLKQA
-1679 QQDIDNTTQ
+1679 QQEIENTNQ
-1688 DAAVNDVRNQTIKAI
+1688 DAAVTDVRNQTIKAI

-1717 DNIDES
+1717 DSIEE
-1723 NNNQLDAIRNTLDTT
+1723 NNKNQLDAIRNTLDTT
-1738 QDERNVAIAALNKIV
+1738 QDERDVAIDTLNKIV
-1753 NAIKNDIAQ
+1753 NTIKNDIAQ

-1770 QTEADGNNNI
+1770 RTETDGNDNI

-1795 SVSAKAEAQNALID
+1795 SVGVKAEAQNALID

-1848 NSIDAQN
+1848 DSIDAQN

-1897 AAIVQVEK
+1897 IAIAQVEK

-1914 AGAVTNADVAYLLH
+1914 ASAVTNADVAYLLH
-1928 DGKNEIRE
+1928 DEKNEIRE

-1942 KKATAREQLTTLFND
+1942 RKASAREQLTTLFND
-1957 KKQAIEANVQA
+1957 KKQAIEANIQA

-1994 RSNAQVDKTATLNLQ
+1994 RSNAQVDKTASLNLQ

-2028 NDDLARVTH
+2028 NDDLARVTA
-2037 LVQNYRKVSDRN
+2037 LVQNYRKVSNRN

-2081 KRFNVALGD
+2081 KRFNVALSD

-2120 TPEQLAKVKALI
+2120 TPEQLAKVKVLI

-2137 DGNRMVDEDAT
+2137 DGNRMIDEDAT
-2148 LNDIKKDTQLI
+2148 LNDIKQHTQFI
-2159 IDEILA
+2159 VDEILA
-2165 IKLPAEVIKASPKV
+2165 IKLPAEATKVSPKEI
-2179 GQPAPKVCT
+2179 QPAPKVCT
-2188 PIKKED
+2188 PIKKE
-2194 KQEVRK
+2194 ETHESRK
-2200 VVKEL
+2200 VEKEL
-2205 PNTGSEE
+2205 PNTGSEG
-2212 MDLPLKELA
+2212 MDLPLKEFA

-2229 ARRRSKKEKE
+2229 ARRRTKNEKE

>member
-36 QALTTDHNVQGGSN
+36 QALTTDNNVQSDTN
-50 QALPGNS
+50 QATPVNS
-57 QNTNADTNR
+57 QDKDVANNR
-66 DIVNDSQNTPNAHA
+66 GLANSAQNTPNQSA
-80 TDNTSTNQALTNHQ
+80 TTNQATNQALVNH
-94 NVDVANQVGP
+94 NNGSIVNQATPTSV
-104 APIQPSASPAQ
+104 QSSTPSAQ
-115 NNNNSNANSTATEP
+115 NNNHTDGNTTATETVSNAN
-129 AANTNNNLAS
+129 NNDVAS
-139 NNNTLNVPN
+139 NNTTLNVPN
-148 NTDNNDSARHLTLKE
+148 KTNENGSGGHLTLKE

-175 ELVAIAEEA
+175 ELVAIAEPA

-191 SRRAAPTDPNAT
+191 SRRAAPADPNAT
-203 PADPT
+203 PADPG
-208 ATPADPT
+208 AAA
-215 AGNGSAPVAIT
+215 AGNGGAPVAIT
-226 APYTPTTDPNANNI
+226 APYTPTTDPNANNA

-248 LSFDDNNIRP
+248 LSFDDNSIRP

-264 PTVTVV
+264 PSVTVV
-270 DNLPGYTLING
+270 DNLPGFTLING
-281 GKVGVFSHAM
+281 GKVGVLSHAM
-291 VRTSMFDSGDAKNYQ
+291 VRTSMFEAGSNRTYQ
-306 AQGNVIALG
+306 AQGNVLALG
-315 RIRGNDTND
+315 RISGTDASN
-324 HGDFNGIEKTLTVN
+324 HGDFNGIEKSLTVN

-343 IFEFNTMTTKNYQA
+343 IFEFNTMPTKNG
-357 QGNVIALGRIRGN
+357 QGATNV
-370 DTNDHGDFNGIEKT
+370 
-384 LTVNPNSELIFEF
+384 
-397 NTMTTK
+397 
-403 NYQGMTNLIIK
+403 IIK
-414 NADNDTV
+414 NADTNDT
-421 IGEKVVAYGPI
+421 IAEKTVEGGPTL
-432 WRLLKVPENVSHLKI
+432 RLFKVPDNVRNLKI

-465 RDGYK
+465 KDGYK
-470 YYDFVDSIGLHS
+470 YYSFVDSIGLHS

-501 EFTVTTSLKNNGNFG
+501 EFTVTTSLKNNGNSG
-516 ASFNTDDFV
+516 ASLDTDEFV

-545 PSGNSG
+545 PSNNSG
-551 VDINDMNVTYD
+551 VDVNDMNVTYD
-562 AANRIITIKSTG
+562 AANRVITIKSTG
-574 GGTGNSPARLM
+574 GGTTNSPARLM

-613 TYKTYSQDFINSP
+613 TYKTYTQDFINSA

-662 FASLDIFNDLKRRA
+662 FASLDIFNDLKKRA
-676 QTILDENR
+676 QTILAENR

-693 SQADIDS
+693 SQADIDT
-700 LANQMQ
+700 LTNQMQ

-718 VNRKVDDMEDLV
+718 VNQKADQMEDLV

-743 AIQVIEEHKNEIIG
+743 AIQVIEEHKGNIIG
-757 NIGDQTTDDGV
+757 DIGDQTTDDGV

-783 ATPVVKPNAKQAIRD
+783 ATPVVKPNAKKAIRD
-798 KAAKQREIINH
+798 KATKQREIINA
-809 TPDATQDEIQDALNQ
+809 TPDATEDEIQDAINQ
-824 LTTDETDAI
+824 LATDETDAI

-855 IGAVAPQ
+855 IGSVVPQ

-919 DDVDTAKGDGLNAIN
+919 ADVDNAKGDGLNAIN

-969 EERQAAIEKV
+969 EERQAAIDKV
-979 NAAVAVANTNILNAN
+979 NAAVTAANTNILNAN
-994 TNADVEQVKTNAI
+994 TNAEVEQVKTNAI
-1007 QGIQAIEPATKVK
+1007 QGIQAITPATKVK
-1020 TDAKNAIDQSA
+1020 TDAKNAIDKSA
-1031 ETQHNAIFNNN
+1031 ETQHNTIFNNN

-1096 KTDARNAVNEKA
+1096 KTDARNVVNDKA

-1139 ALNDI
+1139 ALTDI

-1180 LTDLATAKKQE
+1180 LNDLATAKKQE

-1211 QDLATAI
+1211 QELATAI

-1249 KKPAALAQTNQHYS
+1249 KKPAALAQINQHYN
-1263 AKLVEINA
+1263 AKLAEINA
-1271 TPDATD
+1271 TPDATN

-1378 QTNDQVDA
+1378 QTNDQVDT
-1386 TTNQAINAIDNVEA
+1386 TTNQALNAIDNVEA

-1424 NSLDSTDNEKEVAL
+1424 NSLDSTDNEKEVAS

-1471 IKIIQPETKIKPA
+1471 IKIIQPETKVKPA

-1494 ELRAQINQD
+1494 ELRAKINQD
-1503 KEATAEERQA
+1503 KEATAEERQV
-1513 ALDKINDL
+1513 ALDKINEF
-1521 VAKAMTNI
+1521 VNQAMTDI
-1529 TNDRTNQQVNDSTNQ
+1529 TNNRTNQQVDDTTSQ
-1544 ALDDIALVT
+1544 ALDSIALVA
-1553 PDHIVRAAARDA
+1553 PEHIVRAAARDA

-1572 KKHEIEQA
+1572 KKQEIEQA

-1595 ANNEKRAL
+1595 ANNKKLAL
-1603 QNINQAIANNDVKRV
+1603 QNINQAVTNNDVKRV
-1618 ESNGIATLKGVEP
+1618 ETNGIATLKGVQP
-1631 HIVVK
+1631 HIVIK
-1636 PEAQEAI
+1636 PEAQQAI
-1643 KASAD
+1643 KASAE

-1656 TPHATTDELDE
+1656 TPHATVDELDE
-1667 ANQQINDTLKQG
+1667 ANQLISDTLKQA
-1679 QQDIDNTTQ
+1679 QQEIENTNQ
-1688 DAAVNDVRNQTIKAI
+1688 DAAVTDVRNQTIKAI

-1717 DNIDES
+1717 DSIEE
-1723 NNNQLDAIRNTLDTT
+1723 NNKNQLDAIRNTLDTT
-1738 QDERNVAIAALNKIV
+1738 QDERDVAIDTLNKIV
-1753 NAIKNDIAQ
+1753 NTIKNDIAQ

-1770 QTEADGNNNI
+1770 RTETDGNDNI

-1795 SVSAKAEAQNALID
+1795 SVGVKAEAQNALID

-1848 NSIDAQN
+1848 DSIDAQN

-1897 AAIVQVEK
+1897 IAIAQVEK

-1914 AGAVTNADVAYLLH
+1914 ASAVTNADVAYLLH
-1928 DGKNEIRE
+1928 DEKNEIRE
-1936 IEPVIN
+1936 IEPVISR
-1942 KKATAREQLTTLFND
+1942 KASAREQLTTLFND
-1957 KKQAIEANVQA
+1957 KKQAIEANIQA

-1994 RSNAQVDKTATLNLQ
+1994 RSNAQVDKTASLNLQ

-2028 NDDLARVTH
+2028 NDDLARVTA
-2037 LVQNYRKVSDRN
+2037 LVQNYRKVSDCN

-2081 KRFNVALGD
+2081 KRFNVALSD

-2120 TPEQLAKVKALI
+2120 TPEQLAKVKVLI

-2137 DGNRMVDEDAT
+2137 DGNRMIDEDAT
-2148 LNDIKKDTQLI
+2148 LNDIKQHTQFI
-2159 IDEILA
+2159 VDEILA
-2165 IKLPAEVIKASPKV
+2165 IKLPAEAMKVSPKV
-2179 GQPAPKVCT
+2179 IQPAPKVCT
-2188 PIKKED
+2188 PIKKE
-2194 KQEVRK
+2194 ETHESRK
-2200 VVKEL
+2200 VEKEL

-2212 MDLPLKELA
+2212 MDLPLKEFA

-2229 ARRRSKKEKE
+2229 ARRRTKNEKE

>member
-36 QALTTDHNVQGGSN
+36 QALTTDNNVQSDTN
-50 QALPGNS
+50 QATPVNS
-57 QNTNADTNR
+57 QDTNVANNR
-66 DIVNDSQNTPNAHA
+66 GLANSAQNTPNQSA
-80 TDNTSTNQALTNHQ
+80 TTNQSTNQALVNH
-94 NVDVANQVGP
+94 NNGSIANQATPTSV
-104 APIQPSASPAQ
+104 QSSTPSAQ
-115 NNNNSNANSTATEP
+115 NNNHTDGNTTATETVSNAN
-129 AANTNNNLAS
+129 NKDVVS
-139 NNNTLNVPN
+139 NNTTLNVPN
-148 NTDNNDSARHLTLKE
+148 KTNENGSGGHLTLKE

-175 ELVAIAEEA
+175 ELVAIAEQA

-191 SRRAAPTDPNAT
+191 SRRAAPADPNAT
-203 PADPT
+203 PADP
-208 ATPADPT
+208 AAAA
-215 AGNGSAPVAIT
+215 AGNGGAPVAIT
-226 APYTPTTDPNANNI
+226 APYTPTTDPNANNA

-248 LSFDDNNIRP
+248 LSFDDNGIRP

-264 PTVTVV
+264 PSVTVV
-270 DNLPGYTLING
+270 DNLPGFTLING

-315 RIRGNDTND
+315 RIKGNDTND
-324 HGDFNGIEKTLTVN
+324 HGDFNGIEK
-338 PNSEL
+338 S
-343 IFEFNTMTTKNYQA
+343 
-357 QGNVIALGRIRGN
+357 
-370 DTNDHGDFNGIEKT
+370 

-403 NYQGMTNLIIK
+403 NYQGVTNLIIK

-421 IGEKVVAYGPI
+421 IAEKSVAYGPI
-432 WRLLKVPENVSHLKI
+432 WRLFKVPENVSHLKI

-525 YKIQLPEGVEYV
+525 YKVQLPEGVEYV

-545 PSGNSG
+545 PSSNSG
-551 VDINDMNVTYD
+551 VDMNDFNVTYD
-562 AANRIITIKSTG
+562 AANRVITIKSTG
-574 GGTGNSPARLM
+574 GGSGNSPARLM

-613 TYKTYSQDFINSP
+613 TYKTYTQDFINSP

-700 LANQMQ
+700 LTNQMQ

-718 VNRKVDDMEDLV
+718 VNKKVDQMEDLV

-783 ATPVVKPNAKQAIRD
+783 ATPVVKPNAKKAIRD
-798 KAAKQREIINH
+798 KATKQREIINA
-809 TPDATQDEIQDALNQ
+809 TPDATEDEIQDALNQ
-824 LTTDETDAI
+824 LATDETDAI

-842 ADVETAKNNGINT
+842 ADVEIAKNNGINT
-855 IGAVAPQ
+855 IGAVVPQ

-919 DDVDTAKGDGLNAIN
+919 ADVDNAKGDGLNAIN

-969 EERQAAIEKV
+969 EERQAAIDKV
-979 NAAVAVANTNILNAN
+979 NAAVTAANTNILNAN

-1007 QGIQAIEPATKVK
+1007 QGIQAITPATKVK
-1020 TDAKNAIDQSA
+1020 TDAKNAIDKSA
-1031 ETQHNAIFNNN
+1031 ETQHNTIFNNN

-1096 KTDARNAVNEKA
+1096 KTDARNAVNDKA

-1139 ALNDI
+1139 ALTDI

-1180 LTDLATAKKQE
+1180 LNDLATAKKQE

-1211 QDLATAI
+1211 QELATAI

-1249 KKPAALAQTNQHYS
+1249 KKPAALAQINQHYN
-1263 AKLVEINA
+1263 AKLAEINA
-1271 TPDATD
+1271 TPDATN

-1370 AFNQINQN
+1370 AINQINQN
-1378 QTNDQVDA
+1378 QTNDQVDT
-1386 TTNQAINAIDNVEA
+1386 TTNQAVNAIDNVEA

-1419 QQQID
+1419 RQQID
-1424 NSLDSTDNEKEVAL
+1424 NSLDSTDNEKEVAS

-1471 IKIIQPETKIKPA
+1471 IKIIQPETKVKPA

-1494 ELRAQINQD
+1494 ELRAKINQD
-1503 KEATAEERQA
+1503 KEATAEERQV
-1513 ALDKINDL
+1513 ALDKINEF
-1521 VAKAMTNI
+1521 VNQAMTDI
-1529 TNDRTNQQVNDSTNQ
+1529 TNNRTNQQVDDTTSQ
-1544 ALDDIALVT
+1544 ALDSIALVA
-1553 PDHIVRAAARDA
+1553 PEHIVRAAARDA

-1572 KKHEIEQA
+1572 KKQEIEQA

-1595 ANNEKRAL
+1595 ANNEKLAL
-1603 QNINQAIANNDVKRV
+1603 QNINQAVTNNDVKRV
-1618 ESNGIATLKGVEP
+1618 ETNGIATLKGVQP
-1631 HIVVK
+1631 HIVIK
-1636 PEAQEAI
+1636 PEAQQAI
-1643 KASAD
+1643 KATAE

-1656 TPHATTDELDE
+1656 TPHATVDELDE
-1667 ANQQINDTLKQG
+1667 ANQLISDTLKQA
-1679 QQDIDNTTQ
+1679 QQEIENTNQ
-1688 DAAVNDVRNQTIKAI
+1688 DAAVTDVRNQTIKAI

-1717 DNIDES
+1717 DSIEE
-1723 NNNQLDAIRNTLDTT
+1723 NNKNQLDAIRNTLDTT
-1738 QDERNVAIAALNKIV
+1738 QDERDVAIDTLNKIV
-1753 NAIKNDIAQ
+1753 NTIKNDIAQ

-1770 QTEADGNNNI
+1770 RTETDGNDNI

-1795 SVSAKAEAQNALID
+1795 SVGVKAEAQNALID

-1848 NSIDAQN
+1848 DSIDAQN

-1897 AAIVQVEK
+1897 IAIAQVEK

-1914 AGAVTNADVAYLLH
+1914 ASAVTNADVAYLLH
-1928 DGKNEIRE
+1928 DEKNEIRE

-1942 KKATAREQLTTLFND
+1942 RKASAREQLTTLFND
-1957 KKQAIEANVQA
+1957 KKQAIEANIQA

-1994 RSNAQVDKTATLNLQ
+1994 RSNAQVDKTASLNLQ

-2028 NDDLARVTH
+2028 NDDLARVTA
-2037 LVQNYRKVSDRN
+2037 LVQNYRKVSNRN

-2081 KRFNVALGD
+2081 KRFNVALSD

-2120 TPEQLAKVKALI
+2120 TPEQLAKVKVLI

-2137 DGNRMVDEDAT
+2137 DGNRMIDEDAT
-2148 LNDIKKDTQLI
+2148 LNDIKQHTQFI
-2159 IDEILA
+2159 VDEILA
-2165 IKLPAEVIKASPKV
+2165 IKLPAEATKVSPKEI
-2179 GQPAPKVCT
+2179 QPAPKVCT
-2188 PIKKED
+2188 PIKKE
-2194 KQEVRK
+2194 ETHESRK
-2200 VVKEL
+2200 VEKEL
-2205 PNTGSEE
+2205 PNTGSEG
-2212 MDLPLKELA
+2212 MDLPLKEFT

-2229 ARRRSKKEKE
+2229 ARRRTKNEKE

>member
-1 MNLLKKNKY
+1 M
-10 SIRKYKVGIFST
+10 
-22 LIGTVLLL
+22 
-30 SNPNGA
+30 
-36 QALTTDHNVQGGSN
+36 
-50 QALPGNS
+50 
-57 QNTNADTNR
+57 
-66 DIVNDSQNTPNAHA
+66 
-80 TDNTSTNQALTNHQ
+80 
-94 NVDVANQVGP
+94 
-104 APIQPSASPAQ
+104 
-115 NNNNSNANSTATEP
+115 
-129 AANTNNNLAS
+129 
-139 NNNTLNVPN
+139 
-148 NTDNNDSARHLTLKE
+148 
-163 IQEDVRHSSDKP
+163 
-175 ELVAIAEEA
+175 
-184 SNRPKKR
+184 
-191 SRRAAPTDPNAT
+191 
-203 PADPT
+203 
-208 ATPADPT
+208 
-215 AGNGSAPVAIT
+215 
-226 APYTPTTDPNANNI
+226 
-240 GQNAPNEV
+240 
-248 LSFDDNNIRP
+248 LSFDDNSIRP

-264 PTVTVV
+264 PSVTVV
-270 DNLPGYTLING
+270 DNLPGFTLING
-281 GKVGVFSHAM
+281 GKVGVLSHAM
-291 VRTSMFDSGDAKNYQ
+291 VRTSMFEAGSNRTYQ
-306 AQGNVIALG
+306 AQGNVLALG
-315 RIRGNDTND
+315 RISGTDASN
-324 HGDFNGIEKTLTVN
+324 HGDFNGIEKSLTVN

-343 IFEFNTMTTKNYQA
+343 IFEFNTMPTKNG
-357 QGNVIALGRIRGN
+357 QGATNV
-370 DTNDHGDFNGIEKT
+370 
-384 LTVNPNSELIFEF
+384 
-397 NTMTTK
+397 
-403 NYQGMTNLIIK
+403 IIK
-414 NADNDTV
+414 NADTNDT
-421 IGEKVVAYGPI
+421 IAEKTVEGGPTL
-432 WRLLKVPENVSHLKI
+432 RLFKVPDNVRNLKI

-465 RDGYK
+465 KDGYK
-470 YYDFVDSIGLHS
+470 YYSFVDSIGLHS

-501 EFTVTTSLKNNGNFG
+501 EFTVTTSLKNNGNSG
-516 ASFNTDDFV
+516 ASLDTDEFV

-545 PSGNSG
+545 PSNNSG
-551 VDINDMNVTYD
+551 VDVNDMNVTYD
-562 AANRIITIKSTG
+562 AANRVITIKSTG
-574 GGTGNSPARLM
+574 GGTTNSPARLM

-613 TYKTYSQDFINSP
+613 TYKTYTQDFINSA

-662 FASLDIFNDLKRRA
+662 FASLDIFNDLKKRA
-676 QTILDENR
+676 QTILAENR

-693 SQADIDS
+693 SQADIDT
-700 LANQMQ
+700 LTNQMQ

-718 VNRKVDDMEDLV
+718 VNQKADQMEDLV

-743 AIQVIEEHKNEIIG
+743 AIQVIEEHKGNIIG
-757 NIGDQTTDDGV
+757 DIGDQTTDDGV

-783 ATPVVKPNAKQAIRD
+783 ATPVVKPNAKKAIRD
-798 KAAKQREIINH
+798 KATKQREIINA
-809 TPDATQDEIQDALNQ
+809 TPDATEDEIQDAINQ
-824 LTTDETDAI
+824 LATDETDAI

-855 IGAVAPQ
+855 IGSVVPQ

-919 DDVDTAKGDGLNAIN
+919 ADVDNAKGDGLNAIN

-969 EERQAAIEKV
+969 EERQAAIDKV
-979 NAAVAVANTNILNAN
+979 NAAVTAANTNILNAN
-994 TNADVEQVKTNAI
+994 TNAEVEQVKTNAI
-1007 QGIQAIEPATKVK
+1007 QGIQAITPATKVK
-1020 TDAKNAIDQSA
+1020 TDAKNAIDKSA
-1031 ETQHNAIFNNN
+1031 ETQHNTIFNNN

-1096 KTDARNAVNEKA
+1096 KTDARNVVNDKA

-1139 ALNDI
+1139 ALTDI

-1180 LTDLATAKKQE
+1180 LNDLATAKKQE

-1211 QDLATAI
+1211 QELATAI

-1249 KKPAALAQTNQHYS
+1249 KKPAALAQINQHYN
-1263 AKLVEINA
+1263 AKLAEINA
-1271 TPDATD
+1271 TPDATN

-1378 QTNDQVDA
+1378 QTNDQVDT
-1386 TTNQAINAIDNVEA
+1386 TTNQALNAIDNVEA

-1424 NSLDSTDNEKEVAL
+1424 NSLDSTDNEKEVAS

-1471 IKIIQPETKIKPA
+1471 IKIIQPETKVKPA

-1494 ELRAQINQD
+1494 ELRAKINQD
-1503 KEATAEERQA
+1503 KEATAEERQV
-1513 ALDKINDL
+1513 ALDKINEF
-1521 VAKAMTNI
+1521 VNQAMTDI
-1529 TNDRTNQQVNDSTNQ
+1529 TNNRTNQQVDDTTSQ
-1544 ALDDIALVT
+1544 ALDSIALVA
-1553 PDHIVRAAARDA
+1553 PEHIVRAAARDA

-1572 KKHEIEQA
+1572 KKQEIEQA

-1595 ANNEKRAL
+1595 ANNKKLAL
-1603 QNINQAIANNDVKRV
+1603 QNINQAVTNNDVKRV
-1618 ESNGIATLKGVEP
+1618 ETNGIATLKGVQP
-1631 HIVVK
+1631 HIVIK
-1636 PEAQEAI
+1636 PEAQQAI
-1643 KASAD
+1643 KASAE

-1656 TPHATTDELDE
+1656 TPHATVDELDE
-1667 ANQQINDTLKQG
+1667 ANQLISDTLKQA
-1679 QQDIDNTTQ
+1679 QQEIENTNQ
-1688 DAAVNDVRNQTIKAI
+1688 DAAVTDVRNQTIKAI

-1717 DNIDES
+1717 DSIEE
-1723 NNNQLDAIRNTLDTT
+1723 NNKNQLDAIRNTLDTT
-1738 QDERNVAIAALNKIV
+1738 QDERDVAIDTLNKIV
-1753 NAIKNDIAQ
+1753 NTIKNDIAQ

-1770 QTEADGNNNI
+1770 RTETDGNDNI

-1795 SVSAKAEAQNALID
+1795 SVGVKAEAQNALID

-1848 NSIDAQN
+1848 DSIDAQN

-1897 AAIVQVEK
+1897 IAIAQVEK

-1914 AGAVTNADVAYLLH
+1914 ASAVTNADVAYLLH
-1928 DGKNEIRE
+1928 DEKNEIRE
-1936 IEPVIN
+1936 IEPVISR
-1942 KKATAREQLTTLFND
+1942 KASAREQLTTLFND
-1957 KKQAIEANVQA
+1957 KKQAIEANIQA

-1994 RSNAQVDKTATLNLQ
+1994 RSNAQVDKTASLNLQ

-2028 NDDLARVTH
+2028 NDDLARVTA

-2081 KRFNVALGD
+2081 KRFNVALSD

-2120 TPEQLAKVKALI
+2120 TPEQLAKVKVLI

-2137 DGNRMVDEDAT
+2137 DGNRMIDEDAT
-2148 LNDIKKDTQLI
+2148 LNDIKQHTQFI
-2159 IDEILA
+2159 VDEILE
-2165 IKLPAEVIKASPKV
+2165 IKLPAEAMKVSPKV
-2179 GQPAPKVCT
+2179 IQPAPKVCT
-2188 PIKKED
+2188 PIKKE
-2194 KQEVRK
+2194 ETHESRK
-2200 VVKEL
+2200 VEKEL

-2212 MDLPLKELA
+2212 MDLPLKEFA

-2229 ARRRSKKEKE
+2229 ARRRTKNEKE

>member
-36 QALTTDHNVQGGSN
+36 QALTTDNNVQSDTN
-50 QALPGNS
+50 QATPVNS
-57 QNTNADTNR
+57 QDTNVANNR
-66 DIVNDSQNTPNAHA
+66 GLINSAQNTPNQSA
-80 TDNTSTNQALTNHQ
+80 TTNQSTNQALVNH
-94 NVDVANQVGP
+94 NNGSIANQATP

-115 NNNNSNANSTATEP
+115 NNNHSDANSTATETVSN
-129 AANTNNNLAS
+129 ANNNDVVS
-139 NNNTLNVPN
+139 NNTTLNVPN
-148 NTDNNDSARHLTLKE
+148 RTNENGSGGHLTLKE

-175 ELVAIAEEA
+175 ELVAIAEQA

-191 SRRAAPTDPNAT
+191 SRRAAPADPNAT
-203 PADPT
+203 PADPAAAAANGT
-208 ATPADPT
+208 VPAR
-215 AGNGSAPVAIT
+215 NT
-226 APYTPTTDPNANNI
+226 APYTPTTDPNANNA

-248 LSFDDNNIRP
+248 LSFDDNGIRP

-264 PTVTVV
+264 PSVTVV
-270 DNLPGYTLING
+270 DNLPGFTLING

-315 RIRGNDTND
+315 RIKGNDTND
-324 HGDFNGIEKTLTVN
+324 HGDFNGIEK
-338 PNSEL
+338 S
-343 IFEFNTMTTKNYQA
+343 
-357 QGNVIALGRIRGN
+357 
-370 DTNDHGDFNGIEKT
+370 

-403 NYQGMTNLIIK
+403 NYQGVTNLIIK

-421 IGEKVVAYGPI
+421 IAEKSVAYGPI
-432 WRLLKVPENVSHLKI
+432 WRLFKVPDNVSHLKI

-525 YKIQLPEGVEYV
+525 YKVQLPEGVEYV

-545 PSGNSG
+545 PSSNSG
-551 VDINDMNVTYD
+551 VDMNDFNVTYD
-562 AANRIITIKSTG
+562 AANRVITIKSTG
-574 GGTGNSPARLM
+574 GGSGNSPARLM

-613 TYKTYSQDFINSP
+613 TYKTYTQDFINSP

-662 FASLDIFNDLKRRA
+662 FASLDIFNGLKRRA

-700 LANQMQ
+700 LTNQMQ

-718 VNRKVDDMEDLV
+718 VNKKVDQMEDLV

-757 NIGDQTTDDGV
+757 DIGDQTTDAGV

-783 ATPVVKPNAKQAIRD
+783 ATPVVKPNAKKAIRD
-798 KAAKQREIINH
+798 KATKQREIINA
-809 TPDATQDEIQDALNQ
+809 TPDATEDEIQDAINQ
-824 LTTDETDAI
+824 LATDETDAI

-855 IGAVAPQ
+855 IGAVVPQ
-862 VTHKQAARDAI
+862 VTHKKAARDAI

-885 SNREATQEEKNA
+885 SNREATQEEKDA

-919 DDVDTAKGDGLNAIN
+919 ADVDNAKGDGLNAIN

-969 EERQAAIEKV
+969 EERQAAIDKV
-979 NAAVAVANTNILNAN
+979 NAAVTAANTNILNAN
-994 TNADVEQVKTNAI
+994 TNANVEQVKTNAI
-1007 QGIQAIEPATKVK
+1007 QGIQAITPATKVK
-1020 TDAKNAIDQSA
+1020 TDAKNAIDKSA
-1031 ETQHNAIFNNN
+1031 ETQHNTIFNNN

-1096 KTDARNAVNEKA
+1096 KTDARNAVNDKA

-1139 ALNDI
+1139 ALTDI

-1158 DAVNQIGAVQP
+1158 DAVNQIGGVQP

-1180 LTDLATAKKQE
+1180 LNDLATAKKQE

-1211 QDLATAI
+1211 QELATAI

-1249 KKPAALAQTNQHYS
+1249 KKPAALAQINQHYN
-1263 AKLVEINA
+1263 AKLAEINA
-1271 TPDATD
+1271 TPDATN

-1342 IEAVKQTPNATDE
+1342 IEAVKQIPNATDE

-1386 TTNQAINAIDNVEA
+1386 TTNQAVNAIDNVEA

-1424 NSLDSTDNEKEVAL
+1424 NSLDSTDNEKEVAS
-1438 QALAKEKEKALAAI
+1438 QALTKEKEKALAAI

-1471 IKIIQPETKIKPA
+1471 IKIIQPETKVKPA

-1494 ELRAQINQD
+1494 ELRAKINQD
-1503 KEATAEERQA
+1503 KEATAEERQV
-1513 ALDKINDL
+1513 ALDKINEF
-1521 VAKAMTNI
+1521 VNQAMTDI
-1529 TNDRTNQQVNDSTNQ
+1529 TNNRTNQQVDDTTSQ
-1544 ALDDIALVT
+1544 ALDSIALVT
-1553 PDHIVRAAARDA
+1553 PEHIVRAGARDA

-1572 KKHEIEQA
+1572 KKQEIEQA

-1595 ANNEKRAL
+1595 ANNEKLAL
-1603 QNINQAIANNDVKRV
+1603 QNINQAVTNNDVKRV
-1618 ESNGIATLKGVEP
+1618 ETNGIATLKGVQP
-1631 HIVVK
+1631 HIVIK
-1636 PEAQEAI
+1636 PEAQQAI
-1643 KASAD
+1643 KASAE

-1656 TPHATTDELDE
+1656 TPHATVDELDE
-1667 ANQQINDTLKQG
+1667 ANQLISDTLKKA
-1679 QQDIDNTTQ
+1679 QQEIENTNQ
-1688 DAAVNDVRNQTIKAI
+1688 DAAVTDVRNQTIKAI

-1717 DNIDES
+1717 DSIEE
-1723 NNNQLDAIRNTLDTT
+1723 NNKNQLDAIRNTLDTT
-1738 QDERNVAIAALNKIV
+1738 QDERDVAIDTLNKIV
-1753 NAIKNDIAQ
+1753 NTIKNDIAQ

-1770 QTEADGNNNI
+1770 RTETDGNDNI

-1795 SVSAKAEAQNALID
+1795 SVGVKAEAQNALID

-1848 NSIDAQN
+1848 DSINAQN

-1897 AAIVQVEK
+1897 AAIAQVEK

-1914 AGAVTNADVAYLLH
+1914 ASAVTNADVAYLLH
-1928 DGKNEIRE
+1928 DEKNEIRE

-1942 KKATAREQLTTLFND
+1942 RKASAREQLTTLFND
-1957 KKQAIEANVQA
+1957 KKQAIEANIQA

-1994 RSNAQVDKTATLNLQ
+1994 RSNAQVDKTASLNLQ

-2021 PDAEKTI
+2021 PDVEKTI
-2028 NDDLARVTH
+2028 NDDLARVTA

-2120 TPEQLAKVKALI
+2120 TPEQLAKVKVLI

-2137 DGNRMVDEDAT
+2137 DGNRMIDEDAT
-2148 LNDIKKDTQLI
+2148 LNDIKQHTQFI
-2159 IDEILA
+2159 VDEILA
-2165 IKLPAEVIKASPKV
+2165 IKLPAEATKVSPKV
-2179 GQPAPKVCT
+2179 IQSAPKVCT
-2188 PIKKED
+2188 PIKKE
-2194 KQEVRK
+2194 ETHESRK
-2200 VVKEL
+2200 VEKEL
-2205 PNTGSEE
+2205 PNTGSEG
-2212 MDLPLKELA
+2212 MDLPLKEFA

-2229 ARRRSKKEKE
+2229 ARRRTKNEKE

>member
-36 QALTTDHNVQGGSN
+36 QALTTDNNVQSDTN
-50 QALPGNS
+50 QATPVNS
-57 QNTNADTNR
+57 QDKDVANNR
-66 DIVNDSQNTPNAHA
+66 GLANSAQNTPNQSA
-80 TDNTSTNQALTNHQ
+80 TTNQATNQALVNH
-94 NVDVANQVGP
+94 NNGSIVNQATPTSV
-104 APIQPSASPAQ
+104 QSSTPSAQ
-115 NNNNSNANSTATEP
+115 NNNHTDGNTTATETVSNAN
-129 AANTNNNLAS
+129 NNDAVS
-139 NNNTLNVPN
+139 NNTTLNVPN
-148 NTDNNDSARHLTLKE
+148 KTNENGSGGHLTLKE

-175 ELVAIAEEA
+175 ELVAIAEPA

-191 SRRAAPTDPNAT
+191 SKRAAPADPNAT
-203 PADPT
+203 PADP
-208 ATPADPT
+208 AAAA
-215 AGNGSAPVAIT
+215 AGNGGAPVAIT
-226 APYTPTTDPNANNI
+226 APYTPTTDPNANNA

-248 LSFDDNNIRP
+248 LSFDDNGIRP

-264 PTVTVV
+264 PSVTVV
-270 DNLPGYTLING
+270 DNLPGFTLING

-291 VRTSMFDSGDAKNYQ
+291 VRTSMFDSADAKNYQ

-315 RIRGNDTND
+315 RI
-324 HGDFNGIEKTLTVN
+324 K
-338 PNSEL
+338 
-343 IFEFNTMTTKNYQA
+343 
-357 QGNVIALGRIRGN
+357 GN

-403 NYQGMTNLIIK
+403 NYQGVTNLIIK

-421 IGEKVVAYGPI
+421 IAEKSVAYGPI
-432 WRLLKVPENVSHLKI
+432 WRLFKVPENVSHLKI

-525 YKIQLPEGVEYV
+525 YQVQLPEGVEYV

-545 PSGNSG
+545 PSSNSG
-551 VDINDMNVTYD
+551 VDMNDFNVTYD
-562 AANRIITIKSTG
+562 AANRVITIKSTG
-574 GGTGNSPARLM
+574 GGSGNSPARLM

-613 TYKTYSQDFINSP
+613 TYKTYTQDFINSP

-631 VSTNPYTIDIIMNK
+631 VRTNPYTIDIIMNK

-700 LANQMQ
+700 LTNQMQ

-718 VNRKVDDMEDLV
+718 VNKKVDQMEDLV

-783 ATPVVKPNAKQAIRD
+783 ATPVVKPNAKKAIRD
-798 KAAKQREIINH
+798 KATKQREIINA
-809 TPDATQDEIQDALNQ
+809 TPDATEDEIQDALNQ
-824 LTTDETDAI
+824 LATDETDAI

-842 ADVETAKNNGINT
+842 ADVEIAKNNGINT
-855 IGAVAPQ
+855 IGAVVPQ

-885 SNREATQEEKNA
+885 SNREATQEEENA

-919 DDVDTAKGDGLNAIN
+919 ADVDNAKGDGLNAIN

-969 EERQAAIEKV
+969 EERQAAIDKV
-979 NAAVAVANTNILNAN
+979 NAAVTAANTNILNAN

-1007 QGIQAIEPATKVK
+1007 QGIQAITPATKVK
-1020 TDAKNAIDQSA
+1020 TDAKNAIDKSA
-1031 ETQHNAIFNNN
+1031 ETQHNTIFNNN

-1096 KTDARNAVNEKA
+1096 KTDARNVVNDKA

-1139 ALNDI
+1139 ALTDI

-1180 LTDLATAKKQE
+1180 LNDLATAKKQE

-1211 QDLATAI
+1211 QELATAI

-1249 KKPAALAQTNQHYS
+1249 KKPAALAQINQHYN
-1263 AKLVEINA
+1263 AKLAEINA
-1271 TPDATD
+1271 TPDATN

-1284 NTLNQDRQQ
+1284 NTLNLDRQQ

-1378 QTNDQVDA
+1378 QTNDQVDT
-1386 TTNQAINAIDNVEA
+1386 TTNQALKAIDNVEA

-1424 NSLDSTDNEKEVAL
+1424 NSLDSTDNEKEVAS

-1471 IKIIQPETKIKPA
+1471 IKIIQPETKVKPA

-1494 ELRAQINQD
+1494 ELRAKINQD
-1503 KEATAEERQA
+1503 KEATAEERQV
-1513 ALDKINDL
+1513 ALDKINEF
-1521 VAKAMTNI
+1521 VNQAMTDI
-1529 TNDRTNQQVNDSTNQ
+1529 TNNRTNQQVDDTTSQ
-1544 ALDDIALVT
+1544 ALDSIALVT

-1572 KKHEIEQA
+1572 KKREIEQA

-1603 QNINQAIANNDVKRV
+1603 QNINQAVTNNDVKRV
-1618 ESNGIATLKGVEP
+1618 ETNGIATLKGVQP
-1631 HIVVK
+1631 HIVIK
-1636 PEAQEAI
+1636 PEAQQAI
-1643 KASAD
+1643 KASAE

-1656 TPHATTDELDE
+1656 TPHATVDELDE
-1667 ANQQINDTLKQG
+1667 ANQLISDTLKQA
-1679 QQDIDNTTQ
+1679 QQEIENTNQ
-1688 DAAVNDVRNQTIKAI
+1688 DAAVTDVRNQTIKAI

-1717 DNIDES
+1717 DSIEE
-1723 NNNQLDAIRNTLDTT
+1723 NNKNQLDAIRNTLDTT
-1738 QDERNVAIAALNKIV
+1738 QDERDVAIDTLNKIV
-1753 NAIKNDIAQ
+1753 NTIKNDIAQ

-1770 QTEADGNNNI
+1770 RTETDGNDNI

-1795 SVSAKAEAQNALID
+1795 SVGVKAEAQNALID

-1848 NSIDAQN
+1848 DSINAQN

-1897 AAIVQVEK
+1897 IAIAQVEK

-1914 AGAVTNADVAYLLH
+1914 ASAVTNADVAYLLH
-1928 DGKNEIRE
+1928 DEKNEIRE

-1942 KKATAREQLTTLFND
+1942 RKASAREQLTTLFND
-1957 KKQAIEANVQA
+1957 KKQAIEANIQA

-1994 RSNAQVDKTATLNLQ
+1994 RSNAQVDKTASLNLQ

-2028 NDDLARVTH
+2028 NDDLARVTA
-2037 LVQNYRKVSDRN
+2037 LVQNYRKVSNRN

-2081 KRFNVALGD
+2081 KRFNVALSD

-2120 TPEQLAKVKALI
+2120 TPEQLAKVKVLI

-2137 DGNRMVDEDAT
+2137 DGNRMIDEDAT
-2148 LNDIKKDTQLI
+2148 LNDIKQHTQFI
-2159 IDEILA
+2159 VDEILA
-2165 IKLPAEVIKASPKV
+2165 IKLPAEETKVSPKEI
-2179 GQPAPKVCT
+2179 QPAPKVCT
-2188 PIKKED
+2188 PIKKE
-2194 KQEVRK
+2194 ETHESRK
-2200 VVKEL
+2200 VEKEL
-2205 PNTGSEE
+2205 PNTGSEG
-2212 MDLPLKELA
+2212 MDLPLKEFA
-2221 LITGAALL
+2221 LITGRLC
-2229 ARRRSKKEKE
+2229 
-2239 S
+2239 

>member
-36 QALTTDHNVQGGSN
+36 QALTTDNNVQSDTN
-50 QALPGNS
+50 QATPVNS
-57 QNTNADTNR
+57 QDKDVANNR
-66 DIVNDSQNTPNAHA
+66 GLANSAQNTPNQSA
-80 TDNTSTNQALTNHQ
+80 TTNQATNQALVNH
-94 NVDVANQVGP
+94 NNGSIVNQATPTSV
-104 APIQPSASPAQ
+104 QSSTPSAQ
-115 NNNNSNANSTATEP
+115 NNNHTDGNTTATETVSNAN
-129 AANTNNNLAS
+129 NNDAVS
-139 NNNTLNVPN
+139 NNTTLNVPN
-148 NTDNNDSARHLTLKE
+148 KTNENGSGGHLTLKE

-175 ELVAIAEEA
+175 ELVAIAEPA

-191 SRRAAPTDPNAT
+191 SRRAAPADPNAT
-203 PADPT
+203 PADPV
-208 ATPADPT
+208 AAA
-215 AGNGSAPVAIT
+215 AGNGGAPVAIT
-226 APYTPTTDPNANNI
+226 APYTPTTDPNANNA

-248 LSFDDNNIRP
+248 LSFDDNGIRP

-264 PTVTVV
+264 PSVTVV
-270 DNLPGYTLING
+270 DNLPGFTLING

-291 VRTSMFDSGDAKNYQ
+291 VRTSMFDSADAKNYQ

-315 RIRGNDTND
+315 RI
-324 HGDFNGIEKTLTVN
+324 K
-338 PNSEL
+338 
-343 IFEFNTMTTKNYQA
+343 
-357 QGNVIALGRIRGN
+357 GN

-403 NYQGMTNLIIK
+403 NYQGVTNLIIK

-421 IGEKVVAYGPI
+421 IAEKSVAYGPI
-432 WRLLKVPENVSHLKI
+432 WRLFKVPENVSHLKI

-525 YKIQLPEGVEYV
+525 YQVQLPEGVEYV

-545 PSGNSG
+545 PSSNSG
-551 VDINDMNVTYD
+551 VDMNDFNVTYD
-562 AANRIITIKSTG
+562 AANRVITIKSTG
-574 GGTGNSPARLM
+574 GGSGNSPARLM

-613 TYKTYSQDFINSP
+613 TYKTYTQDFINSP

-700 LANQMQ
+700 LTNQMQ

-718 VNRKVDDMEDLV
+718 VNKKVDQMEDLV

-783 ATPVVKPNAKQAIRD
+783 ATPVVKPNAKKAIRD
-798 KAAKQREIINH
+798 KATKQREIINA
-809 TPDATQDEIQDALNQ
+809 TPDATEDEIQDALNQ
-824 LTTDETDAI
+824 LATDETDAI
-833 DNVTNATTN
+833 ENVTNATTN

-855 IGAVAPQ
+855 IGAVVPQ

-919 DDVDTAKGDGLNAIN
+919 ADVDNAKGDGLNAIN

-969 EERQAAIEKV
+969 EERQAAIDKV
-979 NAAVAVANTNILNAN
+979 NAAVTAANTNILNAN

-1007 QGIQAIEPATKVK
+1007 QGIQAITPATKVK
-1020 TDAKNAIDQSA
+1020 TDAKNAIDKSA
-1031 ETQHNAIFNNN
+1031 ETQHNTIFNNN

-1056 DQAVATAKQNINAAD
+1056 DQAVATAKQNINVAD

-1096 KTDARNAVNEKA
+1096 KTDARNAVNDKA

-1139 ALNDI
+1139 ALTDI

-1180 LTDLATAKKQE
+1180 LNDLATAKKQE

-1211 QDLATAI
+1211 QELATAI

-1249 KKPAALAQTNQHYS
+1249 KKPAALAQINQHYN
-1263 AKLVEINA
+1263 AKLAEINA
-1271 TPDATD
+1271 TPDATN

-1284 NTLNQDRQQ
+1284 NTLNLDRQQ

-1378 QTNDQVDA
+1378 QTNDQVDT
-1386 TTNQAINAIDNVEA
+1386 TTNQALKAIDNVEA

-1424 NSLDSTDNEKEVAL
+1424 NSLDSTDNEKEVAS

-1471 IKIIQPETKIKPA
+1471 IKIIQPETKVKPA

-1494 ELRAQINQD
+1494 ELRAKINQD
-1503 KEATAEERQA
+1503 KEATAEERQV
-1513 ALDKINDL
+1513 ALDKINEF
-1521 VAKAMTNI
+1521 VNQAMTDI
-1529 TNDRTNQQVNDSTNQ
+1529 TNNRTNQQVDDTTSQ
-1544 ALDDIALVT
+1544 ALDSIALVA
-1553 PDHIVRAAARDA
+1553 PEHIVRAAARDA

-1572 KKHEIEQA
+1572 KKQEIEQA

-1595 ANNEKRAL
+1595 ANNEKLAL
-1603 QNINQAIANNDVKRV
+1603 QNINQAVTNNDVKRV
-1618 ESNGIATLKGVEP
+1618 ETNGIATLKGVQP
-1631 HIVVK
+1631 HIVIK
-1636 PEAQEAI
+1636 PEAQQAI
-1643 KASAD
+1643 KASAE

-1656 TPHATTDELDE
+1656 TPHATVDELDE
-1667 ANQQINDTLKQG
+1667 ANQLISDTLKQA
-1679 QQDIDNTTQ
+1679 QQEIENTNQ
-1688 DAAVNDVRNQTIKAI
+1688 DAAVTDVRNQTIKAI

-1717 DNIDES
+1717 DSIEE
-1723 NNNQLDAIRNTLDTT
+1723 NNKNQLDAIRNTLDTT
-1738 QDERNVAIAALNKIV
+1738 QDERDVAIDTLNKIV
-1753 NAIKNDIAQ
+1753 NTIKNDIAQ

-1770 QTEADGNNNI
+1770 RTETDGNDNI

-1795 SVSAKAEAQNALID
+1795 SVGVKAEAQNALID

-1848 NSIDAQN
+1848 DSINAQN

-1897 AAIVQVEK
+1897 AAIAQVEQA
-1905 ELIKAKQQI
+1905 LIKAKQQI
-1914 AGAVTNADVAYLLH
+1914 ASAVTNADVAYLLH

-1936 IEPVIN
+1936 IEPVISR
-1942 KKATAREQLTTLFND
+1942 KASAREQLTTLFND
-1957 KKQAIEANVQA
+1957 KKQAIEANIQA

-1994 RSNAQVDKTATLNLQ
+1994 RSNAQVDKTASLNLQ

-2028 NDDLARVTH
+2028 NVDLARVTA

-2081 KRFNVALGD
+2081 KRFNVALSD

-2120 TPEQLAKVKALI
+2120 TPEQLAKIKVLI

-2137 DGNRMVDEDAT
+2137 DGNRMIDEDAT
-2148 LNDIKKDTQLI
+2148 LNDIKQHTQFI
-2159 IDEILA
+2159 VDEILA
-2165 IKLPAEVIKASPKV
+2165 IKLPAEATKVSPKV
-2179 GQPAPKVCT
+2179 IQPAPKVCT
-2188 PIKKED
+2188 PIKKE
-2194 KQEVRK
+2194 ETHESRK
-2200 VVKEL
+2200 VEKEL
-2205 PNTGSEE
+2205 PNTGSEG
-2212 MDLPLKELA
+2212 MDLPLKEFA

-2229 ARRRSKKEKE
+2229 ARRRTKNEKE

>member
-36 QALTTDHNVQGGSN
+36 QALTTDNNVQSDTN
-50 QALPGNS
+50 QATPVNS
-57 QNTNADTNR
+57 QDTNVANNR
-66 DIVNDSQNTPNAHA
+66 GLANSAQNTPNQSA
-80 TDNTSTNQALTNHQ
+80 TTNQSTNQALVNH
-94 NVDVANQVGP
+94 NNGSIANQATPTSV
-104 APIQPSASPAQ
+104 QSSTPSAQ
-115 NNNNSNANSTATEP
+115 NNNHTDGNTTATETVSNAN
-129 AANTNNNLAS
+129 NKDVVS
-139 NNNTLNVPN
+139 NNTTLNVPN
-148 NTDNNDSARHLTLKE
+148 KTNENGSGGHLTLKE

-175 ELVAIAEEA
+175 ELVAIAEQA

-191 SRRAAPTDPNAT
+191 SRRAAPADPNAT
-203 PADPT
+203 PADP
-208 ATPADPT
+208 AAAA
-215 AGNGSAPVAIT
+215 AGNGGAPVAIT
-226 APYTPTTDPNANNI
+226 APYTPTTDPNANNA

-248 LSFDDNNIRP
+248 LSFDDNGIRP

-264 PTVTVV
+264 PSVTVV
-270 DNLPGYTLING
+270 DNLPGFTLING

-315 RIRGNDTND
+315 RIKGNDTND
-324 HGDFNGIEKTLTVN
+324 HGDFNGIEK
-338 PNSEL
+338 S
-343 IFEFNTMTTKNYQA
+343 
-357 QGNVIALGRIRGN
+357 
-370 DTNDHGDFNGIEKT
+370 

-403 NYQGMTNLIIK
+403 NYQGVTNLIIK

-421 IGEKVVAYGPI
+421 IAEKSVAYGPI
-432 WRLLKVPENVSHLKI
+432 WRLFKVPENVSHLKI

-525 YKIQLPEGVEYV
+525 YKVQLPEGVEYV

-545 PSGNSG
+545 PSSNSG
-551 VDINDMNVTYD
+551 VDMNDFNVTYD
-562 AANRIITIKSTG
+562 AANRVITIKSTG
-574 GGTGNSPARLM
+574 GGSGNSPARLM

-613 TYKTYSQDFINSP
+613 TYKTYTQDFINSP

-700 LANQMQ
+700 LTNQMQ

-718 VNRKVDDMEDLV
+718 VNKKVDQMEDLV

-783 ATPVVKPNAKQAIRD
+783 ATPVVKPNAKKAIRD
-798 KAAKQREIINH
+798 KATKQREIINA
-809 TPDATQDEIQDALNQ
+809 TPDATEDEIQDALNQ
-824 LTTDETDAI
+824 LATDETDAI

-842 ADVETAKNNGINT
+842 ADVEIAKNNGINT
-855 IGAVAPQ
+855 IGAVVPQ

-919 DDVDTAKGDGLNAIN
+919 ADVDNAKGDGLNAIN

-969 EERQAAIEKV
+969 EERQAAIDKV
-979 NAAVAVANTNILNAN
+979 NAAVTAANTNILNAN

-1007 QGIQAIEPATKVK
+1007 QGIQAITPATKVK
-1020 TDAKNAIDQSA
+1020 TDAKNAIDKSA
-1031 ETQHNAIFNNN
+1031 ETQHNTIFNNN

-1096 KTDARNAVNEKA
+1096 KTDARNAVNDKA

-1139 ALNDI
+1139 ALTDI

-1180 LTDLATAKKQE
+1180 LNDLATAKKQE

-1211 QDLATAI
+1211 QELATAI

-1249 KKPAALAQTNQHYS
+1249 KKPAALAQINQHYN
-1263 AKLVEINA
+1263 AKLAEINA
-1271 TPDATD
+1271 TPDATN

-1370 AFNQINQN
+1370 AINQINQN
-1378 QTNDQVDA
+1378 QTNDQVDT
-1386 TTNQAINAIDNVEA
+1386 TTNQAVNAIDNVEA

-1424 NSLDSTDNEKEVAL
+1424 NSLDSTDNEKEVAS

-1471 IKIIQPETKIKPA
+1471 IKIIQPETKVKPA

-1494 ELRAQINQD
+1494 ELRAKINQD
-1503 KEATAEERQA
+1503 KEATAEERQV
-1513 ALDKINDL
+1513 ALDKINEF
-1521 VAKAMTNI
+1521 VNQAMTDI
-1529 TNDRTNQQVNDSTNQ
+1529 TNNRTNQQVDDTTSQ
-1544 ALDDIALVT
+1544 ALDSIALVA
-1553 PDHIVRAAARDA
+1553 PEHIVRAAARDA

-1572 KKHEIEQA
+1572 KKQEIEQA

-1595 ANNEKRAL
+1595 ANNEKLAL
-1603 QNINQAIANNDVKRV
+1603 QNINQAVTNNDVKRV
-1618 ESNGIATLKGVEP
+1618 ETNGIATLKGVQP
-1631 HIVVK
+1631 HIVIK
-1636 PEAQEAI
+1636 PEAQQAI
-1643 KASAD
+1643 KATAE

-1656 TPHATTDELDE
+1656 TPHATVDELDE
-1667 ANQQINDTLKQG
+1667 ANQLISDTLKQA
-1679 QQDIDNTTQ
+1679 QQEIENTNQ
-1688 DAAVNDVRNQTIKAI
+1688 DAAVTDVRNQTIKAI

-1717 DNIDES
+1717 DSIEE
-1723 NNNQLDAIRNTLDTT
+1723 NNKNQLDAIRNTLDTT
-1738 QDERNVAIAALNKIV
+1738 QDERDVAIDTLNKIV
-1753 NAIKNDIAQ
+1753 NTIKNDIAQ

-1770 QTEADGNNNI
+1770 RTETDGNDNI

-1795 SVSAKAEAQNALID
+1795 SVGVKAEAQNALID

-1848 NSIDAQN
+1848 DSIDAQN

-1897 AAIVQVEK
+1897 IAIAQVEK

-1914 AGAVTNADVAYLLH
+1914 ASAVTNADVAYLLH
-1928 DGKNEIRE
+1928 DEKNEIRE

-1942 KKATAREQLTTLFND
+1942 RKASAREQLTTLFND
-1957 KKQAIEANVQA
+1957 KKQAIEANIQA

-1994 RSNAQVDKTATLNLQ
+1994 RSNAQVDKTASLNLQ

-2028 NDDLARVTH
+2028 NDDLARVTA
-2037 LVQNYRKVSDRN
+2037 LVQNYRKVSNRN

-2081 KRFNVALGD
+2081 KRFNVALSD

-2095 TEKENSLLRIDNIAQ
+2095 TEKENSLLRIYNIAQ

-2120 TPEQLAKVKALI
+2120 TPEQLAKVKVLI

-2137 DGNRMVDEDAT
+2137 DGNRMIDEDAT
-2148 LNDIKKDTQLI
+2148 LNDIKQHTQFI
-2159 IDEILA
+2159 VDEILA
-2165 IKLPAEVIKASPKV
+2165 IKLPAEATKVSPKEI
-2179 GQPAPKVCT
+2179 QPAPKVCT
-2188 PIKKED
+2188 PIKKE
-2194 KQEVRK
+2194 ETHESRK
-2200 VVKEL
+2200 VEKEL
-2205 PNTGSEE
+2205 PNTGSEG
-2212 MDLPLKELA
+2212 MDLPLKEFA

-2229 ARRRSKKEKE
+2229 ARRRTKNEKE

>member
-36 QALTTDHNVQGGSN
+36 QALTTDNNVQSDTN
-50 QALPGNS
+50 QATPVNS
-57 QNTNADTNR
+57 QDTNVANNR
-66 DIVNDSQNTPNAHA
+66 GLANSAQNTPNQSA
-80 TDNTSTNQALTNHQ
+80 TTNQSTNQALVNH
-94 NVDVANQVGP
+94 NNGSIANQATPTSV
-104 APIQPSASPAQ
+104 QSSTPSVQ
-115 NNNNSNANSTATEP
+115 NNNHTDGNTTATETVSNAN
-129 AANTNNNLAS
+129 NNDVVS
-139 NNNTLNVPN
+139 NNTTLNVPN
-148 NTDNNDSARHLTLKE
+148 KTNENGSGGHLTLKE

-175 ELVAIAEEA
+175 ELVAIAEQA

-191 SRRAAPTDPNAT
+191 SRRAAPADPNAT
-203 PADPT
+203 PADPAAAAANGTVPAGNT
-208 ATPADPT
+208 AT
-215 AGNGSAPVAIT
+215 
-226 APYTPTTDPNANNI
+226 YTPTTDPNANNA

-248 LSFDDNNIRP
+248 LSFDDNGIRP

-264 PTVTVV
+264 PSVTVV
-270 DNLPGYTLING
+270 DNLPGFTLING

-291 VRTSMFDSGDAKNYQ
+291 VRTSMFDSGDNKNYQ

-315 RIRGNDTND
+315 RIHGTDTND

-343 IFEFNTMTTKNYQA
+343 IFEFNTMTTKNG
-357 QGNVIALGRIRGN
+357 QGATNV
-370 DTNDHGDFNGIEKT
+370 
-384 LTVNPNSELIFEF
+384 
-397 NTMTTK
+397 
-403 NYQGMTNLIIK
+403 IIK
-414 NADNDTV
+414 NADTNDT
-421 IGEKVVAYGPI
+421 IAEKTVEGGPTL
-432 WRLLKVPENVSHLKI
+432 RLFKVPDNVRNLKI

-465 RDGYK
+465 KDGYK
-470 YYDFVDSIGLHS
+470 YYSFVDSIGLHS
-482 GSHVYVERRTMEPT
+482 GSHVYVERRAMDPT

-501 EFTVTTSLKNNGNFG
+501 EFTVTTSLKNNGNSG
-516 ASFNTDDFV
+516 ASLDTNDFV
-525 YKIQLPEGVEYV
+525 YQVQLPEGVEYV

-545 PSGNSG
+545 PSNNSG
-551 VDINDMNVTYD
+551 VDVNDMKVTYD
-562 AANRIITIKSTG
+562 AANRVITIKSTG
-574 GGTGNSPARLM
+574 GGTTNSPARLM

-613 TYKTYSQDFINSP
+613 TYKTYTQDFINSP

-645 DALQAE
+645 DALQGE

-700 LANQMQ
+700 LTNQMQ

-718 VNRKVDDMEDLV
+718 VNKKVDQMEDLV

-743 AIQVIEEHKNEIIG
+743 AIQIIEEHKNEIIG
-757 NIGDQTTDDGV
+757 NIGDQTTDEGV

-783 ATPVVKPNAKQAIRD
+783 ATPVVKPNAKKAIRD
-798 KAAKQREIINH
+798 KAAKQREIINN

-824 LTTDETDAI
+824 LATDETDAI

-842 ADVETAKNNGINT
+842 DDVETAKNNGINT
-855 IGAVAPQ
+855 IGAVVPQ

-885 SNREATQEEKNA
+885 NNREATQEEKNA

-919 DDVDTAKGDGLNAIN
+919 ADVDNAKGDGLNAIN

-969 EERQAAIEKV
+969 EERQAAIDKV
-979 NAAVAVANTNILNAN
+979 NAAVTAANTNILNAN

-1007 QGIQAIEPATKVK
+1007 QGIQAITPATKVK
-1020 TDAKNAIDQSA
+1020 TDAKNAIDKSA
-1031 ETQHNAIFNNN
+1031 ETQHNTIFNNN

-1096 KTDARNAVNEKA
+1096 KTDARNAVNDKA

-1139 ALNDI
+1139 ALTDI

-1180 LTDLATAKKQE
+1180 LNDLATAKKQE

-1211 QDLATAI
+1211 QELATAI

-1249 KKPAALAQTNQHYS
+1249 KKPAALAQINQHYN
-1263 AKLVEINA
+1263 AKLAEINA
-1271 TPDATD
+1271 TPDATN

-1424 NSLDSTDNEKEVAL
+1424 NSLDSTDNEKEVAS

-1471 IKIIQPETKIKPA
+1471 IKIIQPETKVKPA

-1494 ELRAQINQD
+1494 ELRAKINQD

-1513 ALDKINDL
+1513 ALDKINEF
-1521 VAKAMTNI
+1521 VNQAMTDI
-1529 TNDRTNQQVNDSTNQ
+1529 TNNRTNQQVDDTTSQ
-1544 ALDDIALVT
+1544 ALDSIALVT
-1553 PDHIVRAAARDA
+1553 PEHIVRAGARDA

-1572 KKHEIEQA
+1572 KKQEIEQA

-1595 ANNEKRAL
+1595 ANNEKLAL
-1603 QNINQAIANNDVKRV
+1603 QNINQAVTNNDVKRV
-1618 ESNGIATLKGVEP
+1618 ETNGIATLKGVQP
-1631 HIVVK
+1631 HIVIK
-1636 PEAQEAI
+1636 PEAQQAI
-1643 KASAD
+1643 KASAE

-1656 TPHATTDELDE
+1656 TPHATVDELDE
-1667 ANQQINDTLKQG
+1667 ANQLISDTLKQA
-1679 QQDIDNTTQ
+1679 QQEIENTNQ
-1688 DAAVNDVRNQTIKAI
+1688 DAAVTDVRNQTIKAI

-1717 DNIDES
+1717 DSIEE
-1723 NNNQLDAIRNTLDTT
+1723 NNKNQLDAIRDTLDTT
-1738 QDERNVAIAALNKIV
+1738 QDERDVAIDTLNKIV
-1753 NAIKNDIAQ
+1753 NTIKNDIAQ

-1770 QTEADGNNNI
+1770 RTETDGNDNI
-1780 KVILPKVQVKPAARQ
+1780 KVILPKVQVKPSARQ
-1795 SVSAKAEAQNALID
+1795 SVGVKAEAQNALID

-1848 NSIDAQN
+1848 DSINAQN

-1897 AAIVQVEK
+1897 AAIAQVEI

-1914 AGAVTNADVAYLLH
+1914 ASAVTNADVAYLLH
-1928 DGKNEIRE
+1928 DEKNEIRE

-1942 KKATAREQLTTLFND
+1942 RKASAREQLTTLFND
-1957 KKQAIEANVQA
+1957 KKQAIEANIQA

-1994 RSNAQVDKTATLNLQ
+1994 RSNAQVDKTASLNIQ

-2028 NDDLARVTH
+2028 NDDLARVTA

-2081 KRFNVALGD
+2081 KRFNVALSD

-2120 TPEQLAKVKALI
+2120 TPEQLAKVKVLI

-2137 DGNRMVDEDAT
+2137 DGNRMIDEDAT
-2148 LNDIKKDTQLI
+2148 LNDIKQHTQFI
-2159 IDEILA
+2159 VDEILA
-2165 IKLPAEVIKASPKV
+2165 IKLPAEATKVSPKV
-2179 GQPAPKVCT
+2179 IQSAPKVCT
-2188 PIKKED
+2188 PIKKE
-2194 KQEVRK
+2194 EIHESRK
-2200 VVKEL
+2200 VEKEL
-2205 PNTGSEE
+2205 PNTGSEG
-2212 MDLPLKELA
+2212 MDLPLKEFA

-2229 ARRRSKKEKE
+2229 ARRRTKNEKE

>member
-57 QNTNADTNR
+57 PNTNADTNR
-66 DIVNDSQNTPNAHA
+66 DIVNGSQNTPNAHA

-94 NVDVANQVGP
+94 NVGVANQVAP
-104 APIQPSASPAQ
+104 APIQPSTSSAS
-115 NNNNSNANSTATEP
+115 NNNHSDANSTATEP

-191 SRRAAPTDPNAT
+191 SRRAAPADPN
-203 PADPT
+203 

-226 APYTPTTDPNANNI
+226 APFTPTTDPNANNI

-248 LSFDDNNIRP
+248 LTFDDNNIRP

-315 RIRGNDTND
+315 RIKGNDTND
-324 HGDFNGIEKTLTVN
+324 HGG
-338 PNSEL
+338 
-343 IFEFNTMTTKNYQA
+343 
-357 QGNVIALGRIRGN
+357 
-370 DTNDHGDFNGIEKT
+370 FNGIEKT

-603 PRTVTFNDTL
+603 PRTVTFNDIL
-613 TYKTYSQDFINSP
+613 TYKTYTQDFINSP

-662 FASLDIFNDLKRRA
+662 FASLDIFNELKRRA

-700 LANQMQ
+700 LVNQMQ

-798 KAAKQREIINH
+798 KAAKQREIINN

-979 NAAVAVANTNILNAN
+979 NAAVAAANTNILNAN

-1096 KTDARNAVNEKA
+1096 KTDARNAVNDKA

-1197 ATTEEKQVALNQVD
+1197 ATDEEKQVALNQVD

-1249 KKPAALAQTNQHYS
+1249 KKPTELAQINQHYN
-1263 AKLVEINA
+1263 AKLAEINA

-1400 EVVIKPKAIAD
+1400 KVVIKPKAIAD

-1438 QALAKEKEKALAAI
+1438 LALAKEKEKALAAI

-1471 IKIIQPETKIKPA
+1471 IKIIQPETKVKPA

-1553 PDHIVRAAARDA
+1553 PDHIVRATARDA

-1603 QNINQAIANNDVKRV
+1603 QNIDQAIANNDVKRV

-1914 AGAVTNADVAYLLH
+1914 ASAVTNADVAYLLH

-1957 KKQAIEANVQA
+1957 KKLAIEANVQA

-1994 RSNAQVDKTATLNLQ
+1994 RSNAQVDKTASLNLQ

-2137 DGNRMVDEDAT
+2137 DGIRMIDEDAT
-2148 LNDIKKDTQLI
+2148 LNDIKQHTQFI
-2159 IDEILA
+2159 VDEILA
-2165 IKLPAEVIKASPKV
+2165 IKLPAEATKVLPKV
-2179 GQPAPKVCT
+2179 GQPAPKLCT
-2188 PIKKED
+2188 SIKKVD

-2229 ARRRSKKEKE
+2229 ARRRNKNEKE

>member
-36 QALTTDHNVQGGSN
+36 QALTTDNNVQSDTN
-50 QALPGNS
+50 QATPVNS
-57 QNTNADTNR
+57 QDTNVANNR
-66 DIVNDSQNTPNAHA
+66 GLANSAQNTPNQSA
-80 TDNTSTNQALTNHQ
+80 TTNQSTNQALVNH
-94 NVDVANQVGP
+94 NNGSIANQATPTSV
-104 APIQPSASPAQ
+104 QSSTPSAQ
-115 NNNNSNANSTATEP
+115 NNNHTDGNTTATETVSNAN
-129 AANTNNNLAS
+129 NKDVVS
-139 NNNTLNVPN
+139 NNTTLNVPN
-148 NTDNNDSARHLTLKE
+148 KTNENGSGGHLTLKE

-175 ELVAIAEEA
+175 ELVAIAEQA

-191 SRRAAPTDPNAT
+191 SRRAAPADPNAT
-203 PADPT
+203 PADP
-208 ATPADPT
+208 AAAA
-215 AGNGSAPVAIT
+215 AGNGGAPVAIT
-226 APYTPTTDPNANNI
+226 APYTPTTDPNANNA

-248 LSFDDNNIRP
+248 LSFDDNGIRP

-264 PTVTVV
+264 PSVTVV
-270 DNLPGYTLING
+270 DNLPGFTLING

-315 RIRGNDTND
+315 RIKGNDTND
-324 HGDFNGIEKTLTVN
+324 HGDFNGIEK
-338 PNSEL
+338 S
-343 IFEFNTMTTKNYQA
+343 
-357 QGNVIALGRIRGN
+357 
-370 DTNDHGDFNGIEKT
+370 

-403 NYQGMTNLIIK
+403 NYQGVTNLIIK

-421 IGEKVVAYGPI
+421 IAEKSVAYGPI
-432 WRLLKVPENVSHLKI
+432 WRLFKVPENVSHLKI

-525 YKIQLPEGVEYV
+525 YKVQLPEGVEYV

-545 PSGNSG
+545 PNSNSG
-551 VDINDMNVTYD
+551 VDMNDFNVTYD
-562 AANRIITIKSTG
+562 AANRVITIKSTG
-574 GGTGNSPARLM
+574 GGSGNSPARLM

-613 TYKTYSQDFINSP
+613 TYKTYTQDFINSP

-700 LANQMQ
+700 LTNQMQ

-718 VNRKVDDMEDLV
+718 VNKKVDQMEDLV

-783 ATPVVKPNAKQAIRD
+783 ATPVVKPNAKKAIRD
-798 KAAKQREIINH
+798 KATKQREIINA
-809 TPDATQDEIQDALNQ
+809 TPDATEDEIQDALNQ
-824 LTTDETDAI
+824 LATDETDAI

-842 ADVETAKNNGINT
+842 ADVEIAKNNGINT
-855 IGAVAPQ
+855 IGAVVPQ

-919 DDVDTAKGDGLNAIN
+919 ADVDNAKGDGLNAIN

-961 NANPDATQ
+961 NANP
-969 EERQAAIEKV
+969 
-979 NAAVAVANTNILNAN
+979 
-994 TNADVEQVKTNAI
+994 
-1007 QGIQAIEPATKVK
+1007 
-1020 TDAKNAIDQSA
+1020 
-1031 ETQHNAIFNNN
+1031 

-1096 KTDARNAVNEKA
+1096 KTDARNAVNDKA

-1139 ALNDI
+1139 ALTDI

-1180 LTDLATAKKQE
+1180 LNDLATAKKQE

-1211 QDLATAI
+1211 QELATAI

-1249 KKPAALAQTNQHYS
+1249 KKPAALAQINQHYN
-1263 AKLVEINA
+1263 AKLAEINA
-1271 TPDATD
+1271 TPDATN

-1370 AFNQINQN
+1370 AINQINQN
-1378 QTNDQVDA
+1378 QTNDQVDT
-1386 TTNQAINAIDNVEA
+1386 TTNQAVNAIDNVEA

-1424 NSLDSTDNEKEVAL
+1424 NSLDSTDNEKEVAS

-1471 IKIIQPETKIKPA
+1471 IKIIQPETKVKPA

-1494 ELRAQINQD
+1494 ELRAKINQD
-1503 KEATAEERQA
+1503 KEATAEERQV
-1513 ALDKINDL
+1513 ALDKINEF
-1521 VAKAMTNI
+1521 VNQAMTDI
-1529 TNDRTNQQVNDSTNQ
+1529 TNNRTNQQVDDTTSQ
-1544 ALDDIALVT
+1544 ALDSIALVA
-1553 PDHIVRAAARDA
+1553 PEHIVRAAARDA

-1572 KKHEIEQA
+1572 KKQEIEQA

-1595 ANNEKRAL
+1595 ANNEKLAL
-1603 QNINQAIANNDVKRV
+1603 QNINQAVTNNDVKRV
-1618 ESNGIATLKGVEP
+1618 ETNGIATLKGVQP
-1631 HIVVK
+1631 HIVIK
-1636 PEAQEAI
+1636 PEAQQAI
-1643 KASAD
+1643 KATAE

-1656 TPHATTDELDE
+1656 TPHATVDELDE
-1667 ANQQINDTLKQG
+1667 ANQLISDTLKQA
-1679 QQDIDNTTQ
+1679 QQEIENTNQ
-1688 DAAVNDVRNQTIKAI
+1688 DAAVTDVRNQTIKAI

-1717 DNIDES
+1717 DSIEE
-1723 NNNQLDAIRNTLDTT
+1723 NNKNQLDAIRNTLDTT
-1738 QDERNVAIAALNKIV
+1738 QDERDVAIDTLNKIV
-1753 NAIKNDIAQ
+1753 NTIKNDIAQ

-1770 QTEADGNNNI
+1770 RTETDGNDNI

-1795 SVSAKAEAQNALID
+1795 SVGVKAEAQNALID

-1848 NSIDAQN
+1848 DSIDAQN

-1897 AAIVQVEK
+1897 IAIAQVEK

-1914 AGAVTNADVAYLLH
+1914 ASAVTNADVAYLLH
-1928 DGKNEIRE
+1928 DEKNEIRE

-1942 KKATAREQLTTLFND
+1942 RKASAREQLTTLFND
-1957 KKQAIEANVQA
+1957 KKQAIEANIQA

-1994 RSNAQVDKTATLNLQ
+1994 RSNAQVDKTASLNLQ

-2028 NDDLARVTH
+2028 NDDLARVTA
-2037 LVQNYRKVSDRN
+2037 LVQNYRKVSNRN

-2081 KRFNVALGD
+2081 KRFNVALSD

-2120 TPEQLAKVKALI
+2120 TPEQLAKVKVLI

-2137 DGNRMVDEDAT
+2137 DGNRMIDEDAT
-2148 LNDIKKDTQLI
+2148 LNDIKQHTQFI
-2159 IDEILA
+2159 VDEILA
-2165 IKLPAEVIKASPKV
+2165 IKLPAEATKVSPKEI
-2179 GQPAPKVCT
+2179 QPAPKVCT
-2188 PIKKED
+2188 PIKKE
-2194 KQEVRK
+2194 ETHESRK
-2200 VVKEL
+2200 VEKEL
-2205 PNTGSEE
+2205 PNTGSEG
-2212 MDLPLKELA
+2212 MDLPLKEFA

-2229 ARRRSKKEKE
+2229 ARRRTKNEKE

>member
-36 QALTTDHNVQGGSN
+36 QALTTDNNVQSDTN
-50 QALPGNS
+50 QATPVNS
-57 QNTNADTNR
+57 QDTNVANNR
-66 DIVNDSQNTPNAHA
+66 GLANSAQNTPNQSA
-80 TDNTSTNQALTNHQ
+80 TTNQSTNQALVNH
-94 NVDVANQVGP
+94 NNGSIANQATPTSV
-104 APIQPSASPAQ
+104 QSSTPSAQ
-115 NNNNSNANSTATEP
+115 NNNHTDGNTTATETVSNAN
-129 AANTNNNLAS
+129 NKDVVS
-139 NNNTLNVPN
+139 NNTTLNVPN
-148 NTDNNDSARHLTLKE
+148 KTNENGSGGHLTLKE

-175 ELVAIAEEA
+175 ELVAIAEQA

-191 SRRAAPTDPNAT
+191 SRRAAPADPNAT
-203 PADPT
+203 PADP
-208 ATPADPT
+208 AAAA
-215 AGNGSAPVAIT
+215 AGNGGAPVAIT
-226 APYTPTTDPNANNI
+226 APYTPTTDPNANNA

-248 LSFDDNNIRP
+248 LSFDDNGIRP

-264 PTVTVV
+264 PSVTVV
-270 DNLPGYTLING
+270 DNLPGFTLING

-315 RIRGNDTND
+315 RIKGNDTND
-324 HGDFNGIEKTLTVN
+324 HGDFNGIEK
-338 PNSEL
+338 S
-343 IFEFNTMTTKNYQA
+343 
-357 QGNVIALGRIRGN
+357 
-370 DTNDHGDFNGIEKT
+370 

-403 NYQGMTNLIIK
+403 NYQGVTNLIIK

-421 IGEKVVAYGPI
+421 IAEKSVAYGPI
-432 WRLLKVPENVSHLKI
+432 WRLFKVPENVSHLKI

-525 YKIQLPEGVEYV
+525 YKVQLPEGVEYV

-545 PSGNSG
+545 PSSNSG
-551 VDINDMNVTYD
+551 VDMNDFNVTYD
-562 AANRIITIKSTG
+562 AANRVITIKSTG
-574 GGTGNSPARLM
+574 GGSGNSPARLM

-613 TYKTYSQDFINSP
+613 TYKTYTQDFINSP

-693 SQADIDS
+693 SQANIDS
-700 LANQMQ
+700 LTNQMQ

-718 VNRKVDDMEDLV
+718 VNKKVDQMEDLV

-783 ATPVVKPNAKQAIRD
+783 ATPVVKPNAKKAIRD
-798 KAAKQREIINH
+798 KATKQREIINA
-809 TPDATQDEIQDALNQ
+809 TPDATEDEIQDALNQ
-824 LTTDETDAI
+824 LATDETDAI

-842 ADVETAKNNGINT
+842 ADVEIAKNNGINT
-855 IGAVAPQ
+855 IGAVVPQ

-919 DDVDTAKGDGLNAIN
+919 ADVDNAKGDGLNAIN

-969 EERQAAIEKV
+969 EERQAAIDKV
-979 NAAVAVANTNILNAN
+979 NAAVTAANTNILNAN

-1007 QGIQAIEPATKVK
+1007 QGIQAITPATKVK
-1020 TDAKNAIDQSA
+1020 TDAKNAIDKSA
-1031 ETQHNAIFNNN
+1031 ETQHNTIFNNN

-1096 KTDARNAVNEKA
+1096 KTDARNAVNDKA

-1139 ALNDI
+1139 ALTDI

-1180 LTDLATAKKQE
+1180 LNDLATAKKQE

-1211 QDLATAI
+1211 QELATAI

-1249 KKPAALAQTNQHYS
+1249 KKPAALAQINQHYN
-1263 AKLVEINA
+1263 AKLAEINA
-1271 TPDATD
+1271 TPDATN

-1370 AFNQINQN
+1370 AINQINQINQN
-1378 QTNDQVDA
+1378 QTNDQVDT
-1386 TTNQAINAIDNVEA
+1386 TTNQAVNAIDNVEA

-1424 NSLDSTDNEKEVAL
+1424 NSLDSTDNEKEVAS

-1471 IKIIQPETKIKPA
+1471 IKIIQPETKVKPA

-1494 ELRAQINQD
+1494 ELRAKINQD
-1503 KEATAEERQA
+1503 KEATAEERQV
-1513 ALDKINDL
+1513 ALDKINEF
-1521 VAKAMTNI
+1521 VNQAMTDI
-1529 TNDRTNQQVNDSTNQ
+1529 TNNRTNQQVDDTTSQ
-1544 ALDDIALVT
+1544 ALDSIALVA
-1553 PDHIVRAAARDA
+1553 PEHIVRAAARDA

-1572 KKHEIEQA
+1572 KKQEIEQA

-1595 ANNEKRAL
+1595 ANNEKLAL
-1603 QNINQAIANNDVKRV
+1603 QNINQAVTNNDVKRV
-1618 ESNGIATLKGVEP
+1618 ETNGIATLKGVQP
-1631 HIVVK
+1631 HIVIK
-1636 PEAQEAI
+1636 PEAQQAI
-1643 KASAD
+1643 KATAE

-1656 TPHATTDELDE
+1656 TPHATVDELDE
-1667 ANQQINDTLKQG
+1667 ANQLISDTLKQA
-1679 QQDIDNTTQ
+1679 QQEIENTNQ
-1688 DAAVNDVRNQTIKAI
+1688 DAAVTDVRNQTIKAI

-1717 DNIDES
+1717 DSIEE
-1723 NNNQLDAIRNTLDTT
+1723 NNKNQLDAIRNTLDTT
-1738 QDERNVAIAALNKIV
+1738 QDERDVAIDTLNKIV
-1753 NAIKNDIAQ
+1753 NTIKNDIAQ

-1770 QTEADGNNNI
+1770 RTETDGNDNI

-1795 SVSAKAEAQNALID
+1795 SVGVKAEAQNALID

-1848 NSIDAQN
+1848 DSIDAQN

-1897 AAIVQVEK
+1897 IAIAQVEK

-1914 AGAVTNADVAYLLH
+1914 ASAVTNADVAYLLH
-1928 DGKNEIRE
+1928 DEKNEIRE

-1942 KKATAREQLTTLFND
+1942 RKASAREQLTTLFND
-1957 KKQAIEANVQA
+1957 KKQAIEANIQA

-1994 RSNAQVDKTATLNLQ
+1994 RSNAQVDKTASLNLQ

-2028 NDDLARVTH
+2028 NDDLARVTA
-2037 LVQNYRKVSDRN
+2037 LVQNYRKVSNRN

-2081 KRFNVALGD
+2081 KRFNVALSD

-2120 TPEQLAKVKALI
+2120 TPEQLAKVKVLI

-2137 DGNRMVDEDAT
+2137 DGNRMIDEDAT
-2148 LNDIKKDTQLI
+2148 LNDIKQHTQFI
-2159 IDEILA
+2159 VDEILA
-2165 IKLPAEVIKASPKV
+2165 IKLPAEATKVSPKEI
-2179 GQPAPKVCT
+2179 QPAPKVCT
-2188 PIKKED
+2188 PIKKE
-2194 KQEVRK
+2194 ETHESRK
-2200 VVKEL
+2200 VEKEL
-2205 PNTGSEE
+2205 PNTGSEG
-2212 MDLPLKELA
+2212 MDLPLKEFA

-2229 ARRRSKKEKE
+2229 ARRRTKNEKE

>member
-36 QALTTDHNVQGGSN
+36 QALTTDNNVQSDTN
-50 QALPGNS
+50 QATPVNS
-57 QNTNADTNR
+57 QDTNVANNR
-66 DIVNDSQNTPNAHA
+66 GLANSAQNTPNQSA
-80 TDNTSTNQALTNHQ
+80 TTNQSTNQALVNH
-94 NVDVANQVGP
+94 NNGSIANQATPTSV
-104 APIQPSASPAQ
+104 QSSTPSAQ
-115 NNNNSNANSTATEP
+115 NNNHTDGNTTATETVSNAN
-129 AANTNNNLAS
+129 NKDVVS
-139 NNNTLNVPN
+139 NNTTLNVPN
-148 NTDNNDSARHLTLKE
+148 KTNENGSGGHLTLKE

-175 ELVAIAEEA
+175 ELVAIAEQA

-191 SRRAAPTDPNAT
+191 SRRAAPADPNAT
-203 PADPT
+203 PADP
-208 ATPADPT
+208 AAAA
-215 AGNGSAPVAIT
+215 AGNGGAPVAIT
-226 APYTPTTDPNANNI
+226 APYTPTTDPNANNA

-248 LSFDDNNIRP
+248 LSFDDNGIRA

-264 PTVTVV
+264 PSVTVV
-270 DNLPGYTLING
+270 DNLPGFTLING

-315 RIRGNDTND
+315 RIKGNDTND
-324 HGDFNGIEKTLTVN
+324 HGDFNGIEK
-338 PNSEL
+338 S
-343 IFEFNTMTTKNYQA
+343 
-357 QGNVIALGRIRGN
+357 
-370 DTNDHGDFNGIEKT
+370 

-403 NYQGMTNLIIK
+403 NYQGVTNLIIK

-421 IGEKVVAYGPI
+421 IAEKSVAYGPI
-432 WRLLKVPENVSHLKI
+432 WRLFKVPENVSHLKI

-525 YKIQLPEGVEYV
+525 YKVQLPEGVEYV

-545 PSGNSG
+545 PSSNSG
-551 VDINDMNVTYD
+551 VDMNDFNVTYD
-562 AANRIITIKSTG
+562 AANRVITIKSTG
-574 GGTGNSPARLM
+574 GGSGNSPARLM

-613 TYKTYSQDFINSP
+613 TYKTYTQDFINSP

-700 LANQMQ
+700 LTNQMQ

-718 VNRKVDDMEDLV
+718 VNKKVDQMEDLV

-783 ATPVVKPNAKQAIRD
+783 ATPVVKPNAKKAIRD
-798 KAAKQREIINH
+798 KATKQREIINA
-809 TPDATQDEIQDALNQ
+809 TPDATEDEIQDALNQ
-824 LTTDETDAI
+824 LATDETDAI

-842 ADVETAKNNGINT
+842 ADVEIAKNNGINT
-855 IGAVAPQ
+855 IGAVVPQ

-919 DDVDTAKGDGLNAIN
+919 ADVDNAKGDGLNAIN

-969 EERQAAIEKV
+969 EERQAAIDKV
-979 NAAVAVANTNILNAN
+979 NAAVTAANTNILNAN

-1007 QGIQAIEPATKVK
+1007 QGIQAITPATKVK
-1020 TDAKNAIDQSA
+1020 TDAKNAIDKSA
-1031 ETQHNAIFNNN
+1031 ETQHNTIFNNN

-1096 KTDARNAVNEKA
+1096 KTDARNAVNDKA

-1139 ALNDI
+1139 ALTDI

-1180 LTDLATAKKQE
+1180 LNDLATAKKQE

-1211 QDLATAI
+1211 QELATAI

-1249 KKPAALAQTNQHYS
+1249 KKPAALAQINQHYN
-1263 AKLVEINA
+1263 AKLAEINA
-1271 TPDATD
+1271 TPDATN

-1293 AIESIKQANTNAEVD
+1293 AIESIKQANTNAEVN

-1370 AFNQINQN
+1370 AINQINQN
-1378 QTNDQVDA
+1378 QTNDQVDT
-1386 TTNQAINAIDNVEA
+1386 TTNQAVNAIDNVEA

-1424 NSLDSTDNEKEVAL
+1424 NSLDSTDNEKEVAS

-1471 IKIIQPETKIKPA
+1471 IKIIQPETKVKPA

-1494 ELRAQINQD
+1494 ELRAKINQD
-1503 KEATAEERQA
+1503 KEATAEERQV
-1513 ALDKINDL
+1513 ALDKINEF
-1521 VAKAMTNI
+1521 VNQAMTDI
-1529 TNDRTNQQVNDSTNQ
+1529 TNNRTNQQVDDTTSQ
-1544 ALDDIALVT
+1544 ALDSIALVA
-1553 PDHIVRAAARDA
+1553 PEHIVRAAARDA

-1572 KKHEIEQA
+1572 KKQEIEQA

-1595 ANNEKRAL
+1595 ANNEKLAL
-1603 QNINQAIANNDVKRV
+1603 QNINQAVTNNDVKRV
-1618 ESNGIATLKGVEP
+1618 ETNGIATLKGVQP
-1631 HIVVK
+1631 HIVIK
-1636 PEAQEAI
+1636 PEAQQAI
-1643 KASAD
+1643 KATAE

-1656 TPHATTDELDE
+1656 TPHATVDELDE
-1667 ANQQINDTLKQG
+1667 ANQLISDTLKQA
-1679 QQDIDNTTQ
+1679 QQEIENTNQ
-1688 DAAVNDVRNQTIKAI
+1688 DAAVTDVRNQTIKAI

-1717 DNIDES
+1717 DSIEE
-1723 NNNQLDAIRNTLDTT
+1723 NNKNQLDAIRNTLDTT
-1738 QDERNVAIAALNKIV
+1738 QDERDVAIDTLNKIV
-1753 NAIKNDIAQ
+1753 NTIKNDIAQ

-1770 QTEADGNNNI
+1770 RTETDGNDNI

-1795 SVSAKAEAQNALID
+1795 SVGVKAEAQNALID

-1848 NSIDAQN
+1848 DSIDAQN

-1897 AAIVQVEK
+1897 IAIAQVEK

-1914 AGAVTNADVAYLLH
+1914 ASAVTNADVAYLLH
-1928 DGKNEIRE
+1928 DEKNEIRE

-1942 KKATAREQLTTLFND
+1942 RKASAREQLTTLFND
-1957 KKQAIEANVQA
+1957 KKQAIEANIQA

-1994 RSNAQVDKTATLNLQ
+1994 RSNAQVDKTASLNLQ

-2028 NDDLARVTH
+2028 NDDLARVTA
-2037 LVQNYRKVSDRN
+2037 LVQNYRKVSNRN

-2073 NADVDAVL
+2073 NADVDTVL
-2081 KRFNVALGD
+2081 KRFNVALSD

-2120 TPEQLAKVKALI
+2120 TPEQLAKVKVLI

-2137 DGNRMVDEDAT
+2137 DGNRMIDEDAT
-2148 LNDIKKDTQLI
+2148 LNDIKQHTQFI
-2159 IDEILA
+2159 VDEILA
-2165 IKLPAEVIKASPKV
+2165 IKLPAEATKVSPKEI
-2179 GQPAPKVCT
+2179 QPAPKVCT
-2188 PIKKED
+2188 PIKKE
-2194 KQEVRK
+2194 ETHESRK
-2200 VVKEL
+2200 VEKEL
-2205 PNTGSEE
+2205 PNTGSEG
-2212 MDLPLKELA
+2212 MDLPLKEFA

-2229 ARRRSKKEKE
+2229 ARRRTKNEKE

>member
-36 QALTTDHNVQGGSN
+36 QALTTDNNVQSDTN
-50 QALPGNS
+50 QATPVNS
-57 QNTNADTNR
+57 QDTNVANNR
-66 DIVNDSQNTPNAHA
+66 GLANSAQNTPNQSA
-80 TDNTSTNQALTNHQ
+80 TTNQSTNQALVNH
-94 NVDVANQVGP
+94 NNGSIANQATPTSV
-104 APIQPSASPAQ
+104 QSSTPSAQ
-115 NNNNSNANSTATEP
+115 NNNHTDGNTTATETVSNAN
-129 AANTNNNLAS
+129 NKDVVS
-139 NNNTLNVPN
+139 NNTTLNVPN
-148 NTDNNDSARHLTLKE
+148 KTNENGSGGHLTLKE

-175 ELVAIAEEA
+175 ELVAIAEQA

-191 SRRAAPTDPNAT
+191 SRRAAPADPNAT
-203 PADPT
+203 PADP
-208 ATPADPT
+208 AAAA
-215 AGNGSAPVAIT
+215 AGNGGAPVAIT
-226 APYTPTTDPNANNI
+226 APYTPTTDPNANNA

-248 LSFDDNNIRP
+248 LSFDDNGIRP

-264 PTVTVV
+264 PSVTVV
-270 DNLPGYTLING
+270 DNLPGFTLING

-315 RIRGNDTND
+315 RIKGNDTND
-324 HGDFNGIEKTLTVN
+324 HGDFNGIEK
-338 PNSEL
+338 S
-343 IFEFNTMTTKNYQA
+343 
-357 QGNVIALGRIRGN
+357 
-370 DTNDHGDFNGIEKT
+370 

-403 NYQGMTNLIIK
+403 NYQGVTNLIIK

-421 IGEKVVAYGPI
+421 IAEKSVAYGPI
-432 WRLLKVPENVSHLKI
+432 WRLFKVPENVSHLKI

-525 YKIQLPEGVEYV
+525 YKVQLPEGVEYV

-545 PSGNSG
+545 PSSNSG
-551 VDINDMNVTYD
+551 VDMNDFNVTYD
-562 AANRIITIKSTG
+562 AANRVITIKSTG
-574 GGTGNSPARLM
+574 GGSGNSPARLM

-613 TYKTYSQDFINSP
+613 TYKTYTQDFINSP

-700 LANQMQ
+700 LTNQMQ

-718 VNRKVDDMEDLV
+718 VNKKVDQMEDLV

-783 ATPVVKPNAKQAIRD
+783 ATPVVKPNAKKAIRD
-798 KAAKQREIINH
+798 KATKQREIINA
-809 TPDATQDEIQDALNQ
+809 TPDATEDEIQDALNQ
-824 LTTDETDAI
+824 LATDETDAI

-842 ADVETAKNNGINT
+842 ADVEIAKNNGINT
-855 IGAVAPQ
+855 IGAVVPQ

-919 DDVDTAKGDGLNAIN
+919 ADVDNAKGDGLNAIN

-969 EERQAAIEKV
+969 EERQAAIDKV
-979 NAAVAVANTNILNAN
+979 NAAVTAANTNILNAN

-1007 QGIQAIEPATKVK
+1007 QGIQAITPATKVK
-1020 TDAKNAIDQSA
+1020 TDAKNAIDKSA
-1031 ETQHNAIFNNN
+1031 ETQHNTIFNNN

-1096 KTDARNAVNEKA
+1096 KTDARNAVNDKA

-1139 ALNDI
+1139 ALTDI

-1180 LTDLATAKKQE
+1180 LNDLATAKKQE

-1211 QDLATAI
+1211 QELATAI

-1249 KKPAALAQTNQHYS
+1249 KKPAALAQINQHYN
-1263 AKLVEINA
+1263 AKLAEINA
-1271 TPDATD
+1271 TPDATN

-1370 AFNQINQN
+1370 AINQINQN
-1378 QTNDQVDA
+1378 QTNDQVDT
-1386 TTNQAINAIDNVEA
+1386 TTNQAVNAIDNVEA
-1400 EVVIKPKAIAD
+1400 EVVIKPTAIAD

-1424 NSLDSTDNEKEVAL
+1424 NSLDSTDNEKEVAS

-1471 IKIIQPETKIKPA
+1471 IKIIQPETKVKPA

-1494 ELRAQINQD
+1494 ELRAKINQD
-1503 KEATAEERQA
+1503 KEATAEERQV
-1513 ALDKINDL
+1513 ALDKINEF
-1521 VAKAMTNI
+1521 VNQAMTDI
-1529 TNDRTNQQVNDSTNQ
+1529 TNNRTNQQVDDTTSQ
-1544 ALDDIALVT
+1544 ALDSIALVA
-1553 PDHIVRAAARDA
+1553 PEHIVRAAARDA

-1572 KKHEIEQA
+1572 KKQEIEQA

-1595 ANNEKRAL
+1595 ANNEKLAL
-1603 QNINQAIANNDVKRV
+1603 QNINQAVTNNDVKRV
-1618 ESNGIATLKGVEP
+1618 ETNGIATLKGVQP
-1631 HIVVK
+1631 HIVIK
-1636 PEAQEAI
+1636 PEAQQAI
-1643 KASAD
+1643 KATAE

-1656 TPHATTDELDE
+1656 TPHATVDELDE
-1667 ANQQINDTLKQG
+1667 ANQLISDTLKQA
-1679 QQDIDNTTQ
+1679 QQEIENTNQ
-1688 DAAVNDVRNQTIKAI
+1688 DAAVTDVRNQTIKAI

-1717 DNIDES
+1717 DSIEE
-1723 NNNQLDAIRNTLDTT
+1723 NNKNQLDAIRNTLDTT
-1738 QDERNVAIAALNKIV
+1738 QDERDVAIDTLNKIV
-1753 NAIKNDIAQ
+1753 NTIKNDIAQ

-1770 QTEADGNNNI
+1770 RTETDGNDNI

-1795 SVSAKAEAQNALID
+1795 SVGVKAEAQNALID

-1837 NHADKTAQVNQ
+1837 NHADKTVQVNQ
-1848 NSIDAQN
+1848 DSIDAQN

-1897 AAIVQVEK
+1897 IAIAQVEK

-1914 AGAVTNADVAYLLH
+1914 ASAVTNADVAYLLH
-1928 DGKNEIRE
+1928 DEKNEIRE

-1942 KKATAREQLTTLFND
+1942 RKASAREQLTTLFND
-1957 KKQAIEANVQA
+1957 KKQAIEANIQA

-1994 RSNAQVDKTATLNLQ
+1994 RSNAQVDKTASLNLQ

-2028 NDDLARVTH
+2028 NDDLARVTA
-2037 LVQNYRKVSDRN
+2037 LVQNYRKVSNRN

-2081 KRFNVALGD
+2081 KRFNVALSD

-2120 TPEQLAKVKALI
+2120 TPEQLAKVKVLI

-2137 DGNRMVDEDAT
+2137 DGNRMIDEDAT
-2148 LNDIKKDTQLI
+2148 LNDIKQHTQFI
-2159 IDEILA
+2159 VDEILA
-2165 IKLPAEVIKASPKV
+2165 IKLPAEATKVSPKEI
-2179 GQPAPKVCT
+2179 QPAPKVCT
-2188 PIKKED
+2188 PIKKE
-2194 KQEVRK
+2194 ETHESRK
-2200 VVKEL
+2200 VEKEL
-2205 PNTGSEE
+2205 PNTGSEG
-2212 MDLPLKELA
+2212 MDLPLKEFA

-2229 ARRRSKKEKE
+2229 ARRRTKNEKE

>member
-36 QALTTDHNVQGGSN
+36 QALTTDNNVQSDTN
-50 QALPGNS
+50 QATPVNS
-57 QNTNADTNR
+57 QDTNVANNR
-66 DIVNDSQNTPNAHA
+66 GLANSAQNTPNQSA
-80 TDNTSTNQALTNHQ
+80 TTNQSTNQALVNH
-94 NVDVANQVGP
+94 NNGSIANQATPTSV
-104 APIQPSASPAQ
+104 QSSTPSAQ
-115 NNNNSNANSTATEP
+115 NNNHTDGNTTATETVSNAN
-129 AANTNNNLAS
+129 NKDVVS
-139 NNNTLNVPN
+139 NNTTLNVPN
-148 NTDNNDSARHLTLKE
+148 KTNENGSGGHLTLKE

-175 ELVAIAEEA
+175 ELVAIAEQA

-191 SRRAAPTDPNAT
+191 SRRAAPADPNAT
-203 PADPT
+203 PAN
-208 ATPADPT
+208 PAAAA
-215 AGNGSAPVAIT
+215 AGNGGAPVAIT
-226 APYTPTTDPNANNI
+226 APYTPTTDPNANNA

-248 LSFDDNNIRP
+248 LSFDDNGIRP

-264 PTVTVV
+264 PSVTVV
-270 DNLPGYTLING
+270 DNLPGFTLING

-315 RIRGNDTND
+315 RIKGNDTND
-324 HGDFNGIEKTLTVN
+324 HGDFNGIEK
-338 PNSEL
+338 S
-343 IFEFNTMTTKNYQA
+343 
-357 QGNVIALGRIRGN
+357 
-370 DTNDHGDFNGIEKT
+370 

-403 NYQGMTNLIIK
+403 NYQGVTNLIIK

-421 IGEKVVAYGPI
+421 IAEKSVAYGPI
-432 WRLLKVPENVSHLKI
+432 WRLFKVPENVSHLKI

-525 YKIQLPEGVEYV
+525 YKVQLPEGVEYV

-545 PSGNSG
+545 PSSNSG
-551 VDINDMNVTYD
+551 VDMNDFNVTYD
-562 AANRIITIKSTG
+562 AANRVITIKSTG
-574 GGTGNSPARLM
+574 GGSGNSPARLM

-613 TYKTYSQDFINSP
+613 TYKTYTQDFINSP

-700 LANQMQ
+700 LTNQMQ

-718 VNRKVDDMEDLV
+718 VNKKVDQMEDLV

-783 ATPVVKPNAKQAIRD
+783 ATPVVKPNAKKAIRD
-798 KAAKQREIINH
+798 KATKQREIINA
-809 TPDATQDEIQDALNQ
+809 TPDATEDEIQDALNQ
-824 LTTDETDAI
+824 LATDETDAI

-842 ADVETAKNNGINT
+842 ADVEIAKNNGINT
-855 IGAVAPQ
+855 IGAVVPQ

-919 DDVDTAKGDGLNAIN
+919 ADVDNAKGDGLNAIN

-969 EERQAAIEKV
+969 EERQAAIDKV
-979 NAAVAVANTNILNAN
+979 NAAVTAANTNILNAN

-1007 QGIQAIEPATKVK
+1007 QGIQAITPATKVK
-1020 TDAKNAIDQSA
+1020 TDAKNAIDKSA
-1031 ETQHNAIFNNN
+1031 ETQHNTIFNNN

-1096 KTDARNAVNEKA
+1096 KTDARNAVNDKA

-1139 ALNDI
+1139 ALTDI

-1180 LTDLATAKKQE
+1180 LNDLATAKKQK

-1211 QDLATAI
+1211 QELATAI

-1249 KKPAALAQTNQHYS
+1249 KKPAALAQINQHYN
-1263 AKLVEINA
+1263 AKLAEINA
-1271 TPDATD
+1271 TPDATN

-1370 AFNQINQN
+1370 AINQINQN
-1378 QTNDQVDA
+1378 QTNDQVDT
-1386 TTNQAINAIDNVEA
+1386 TTNQAVNAIDNVEA

-1424 NSLDSTDNEKEVAL
+1424 NSLDSTDNEKEVAS

-1471 IKIIQPETKIKPA
+1471 IKIIQPETKVKPA

-1494 ELRAQINQD
+1494 ELRAKINQD
-1503 KEATAEERQA
+1503 KEATAEERQV
-1513 ALDKINDL
+1513 ALDKINEF
-1521 VAKAMTNI
+1521 VNQAMTDI
-1529 TNDRTNQQVNDSTNQ
+1529 TNNRTNQQVDDTTSQ
-1544 ALDDIALVT
+1544 ALDSIALVA
-1553 PDHIVRAAARDA
+1553 PEHIVRAAARDA

-1572 KKHEIEQA
+1572 KKQEIEQA

-1595 ANNEKRAL
+1595 ANNEKLAL
-1603 QNINQAIANNDVKRV
+1603 QNINQAVTNNDVKRV
-1618 ESNGIATLKGVEP
+1618 ETNGIATLKGVQP
-1631 HIVVK
+1631 HIVIK
-1636 PEAQEAI
+1636 PEAQQAI
-1643 KASAD
+1643 KATAE

-1656 TPHATTDELDE
+1656 TPHATVDELDE
-1667 ANQQINDTLKQG
+1667 ANQLISDTLKQA
-1679 QQDIDNTTQ
+1679 QQEIENTNQ
-1688 DAAVNDVRNQTIKAI
+1688 DAAVTDVRNQTIKAI

-1717 DNIDES
+1717 DSIEE
-1723 NNNQLDAIRNTLDTT
+1723 NNKNQLDAIRNTLDTT
-1738 QDERNVAIAALNKIV
+1738 QDERDVAIDTLNKIV
-1753 NAIKNDIAQ
+1753 NTIKNDIAQ

-1770 QTEADGNNNI
+1770 RTETDGNDNI

-1795 SVSAKAEAQNALID
+1795 SVGVKAEAQNALID

-1848 NSIDAQN
+1848 DSIDAQN

-1897 AAIVQVEK
+1897 IAIAQVEK

-1914 AGAVTNADVAYLLH
+1914 ASAVTNADVAYLLH
-1928 DGKNEIRE
+1928 DEKNEIRE

-1942 KKATAREQLTTLFND
+1942 RKASAREQLTTLFND
-1957 KKQAIEANVQA
+1957 KKQAIEANIQA

-1994 RSNAQVDKTATLNLQ
+1994 RSNAQVDKTASLNLQ

-2028 NDDLARVTH
+2028 NDDLARVTA
-2037 LVQNYRKVSDRN
+2037 LVQNYRKVSNRN

-2081 KRFNVALGD
+2081 KRFNVALSD

-2120 TPEQLAKVKALI
+2120 TPEQLAKVKVLI

-2137 DGNRMVDEDAT
+2137 DGNRMIDEDAT
-2148 LNDIKKDTQLI
+2148 LNDIKQHTQFI
-2159 IDEILA
+2159 VDEILA
-2165 IKLPAEVIKASPKV
+2165 IKLPAEATKVSPKEI
-2179 GQPAPKVCT
+2179 QPAPKVCT
-2188 PIKKED
+2188 PIKKE
-2194 KQEVRK
+2194 ETHESRK
-2200 VVKEL
+2200 VEKEL
-2205 PNTGSEE
+2205 PNTGSEG
-2212 MDLPLKELA
+2212 MDLPLKEFA

-2229 ARRRSKKEKE
+2229 ARRRTKNEKE